1 MQSVDNKSLIGVSNG
16 VTDFTFRS
24 TTPLRTILD
33 DIRSATAD
41 LSEADKGHRFEVLMK
56 RYFQTDPTYKA
67 RFSDVWLWNEW
78 PYSKGHDVGIDIVAK
93 EADSDQYVA
102 IQCKFYAPDYLM
114 SAHDVDT
121 FFMALNSSVKTEHSD
136 KDKFAGGIIVATTDH
151 WNKVLLD
158 ALLTQHIPCQHI
170 GLSDLEEAA
179 IDWTTIL
186 KGQGEITKY
195 QPRPHQREAIDA
207 VMAGFKSA
215 DRGKLIMACGTGKTF
230 TALRLTEEYS
240 AGKGCILFLA
250 PSIALV
256 AQSLREWMAQ
266 TTCKIHPIAVCS
278 DGSASSI
285 DDLNDLSARDLP
297 ARATTDPKTIAQLYS
312 KFKDTHL
319 TVIFSTYQSIEKLH
333 EAQKVGALPEFDLCI
348 CDEAHRTTGVSLMDA
363 KTGKLNES
371 HFVKVHNQDFI
382 ACRKRIYMTATPKIY
397 AESARAK
404 AKDANAEL
412 ASMDDRSY
420 FGDEFFRLPFSRAV
434 REGLLTDYKVLVLCV
449 DEEYVKD
456 ILNEKLKQDETGAIE
471 LDDAVRLVGCY
482 NGLRKKVK
490 LPKKPDATSEDEAYD
505 PSLPD
510 LLAHDEDFLTSD
522 PGPMKRAV
530 SFANKI
536 AVSEHYTAMWK
547 EVVEAIRKHEEEDKT
562 PFLDS
567 EMQHVDGNMD
577 MSERAALLGWLKGHV
592 GTNANHG
599 VSECRILSNA
609 RCLSEGV
616 DVPSL
621 DAVMFLAPRKSQVDV
636 VQSVGRVMRTAK
648 GKKFGYII
656 LPIGISPKDKPE
668 DVLDKDEKYKVVW
681 DVLQALRSH
690 DDRFNAE
697 INSIELN
704 KGRGKRIVVAG
715 VTGKKKGKKRTG
727 KDKGD
732 EKENTDTGTP
742 IQDTFDFDFDK
753 ELPAW
758 TDGILVRT
766 VQKCG
771 DRRYWE
777 DWAKNIAKIAER
789 QIKAISDLLDKGIGL
804 EEFQLFLSGL
814 RENTNPAITEADAIE
829 MLAQQ
834 FISRPV
840 FNALFEKYQFAE
852 NNPVSKTMND
862 MLDIVHDNTD
872 AADLRE
878 LQRFYHSVKDRAQS
892 IDNAA
897 GRQQV
902 VVELYDK
909 FFKQAFPKMSEK
921 LGIVYTPIPVV
932 DFIVHSVHEVLK
944 KEFGVKD
951 GIGAQGVKILDP
963 FTGTG
968 TFIVRAI
975 QSGLI
980 RRSQLPYKYRN
991 ELFACEVVLL
1001 AYYIACVN
1009 IEVAYHGVMKQH
1021 DEYEPFNGICLTD
1034 TFRMDGNSA
1043 NDKDLF
1049 AAFEDN
1055 GERVKNLCKQDIRV
1069 IIGNPPYSVGQKNAN
1084 DNNQNEAYPYL
1095 DERIADTY
1103 AKNSTA
1109 QLKNS
1114 LYDSYIRAFRWAS
1127 DRITDE
1133 GILAFITNGTYIDN
1147 NAMSGFRQSLMGEYD
1162 TIYCFNLR
1170 GAIRGKTR
1178 NDSKKEGQNVFDI
1191 MTGVAIIILVKKK
1204 NRPAGQQATLHYHD
1218 IGDYLSREQ
1227 KFEIIQNFGNCSA
1240 IPWQTLTPD
1249 EHGDW
1254 LNHRTSGYEKFLPI
1268 GDKATKGKPDT
1279 KALFTLFSNGVKTN
1293 RDPWCY
1299 NYSRVHLGE
1308 IMREQVI
1315 EFNRYTDE
1323 YAAKGGSI
1331 SAEDFVDDG
1340 VCKVKWTRSLR
1351 NDMVRG
1357 KKAWFDSAA
1366 VRHSVYRPFCRQ
1378 MLYFQPQFNEAAGL
1392 NYKFLPTH
1400 QHKNLVICI
1409 PSVGA
1414 RQSFT
1419 SFIVETLPDFHVYSD
1434 GAQCFPLYWYE
1445 ERNADAPMLDLGMEA
1460 DAGDYKRN
1468 DGISNFGLKQFRTA
1482 YGDPKIGKE
1491 DIFYYVYGLLH
1502 STEYRTR
1509 FENDLKKELPRIPFA
1524 KDFWTFS
1531 KAGRKLAELHLNYE
1545 TIEPWPVKEESHG
1558 NFRVTKMRF
1567 PKKGIRHTIIYND
1580 TCTLSEI
1587 PDEAYDYIVNGKS
1600 AIEWLMERY
1609 AVTTDKDS
1617 GIVNDPNDWCDEQ
1630 GDPRYIID
1638 LVKRVIRVSIET
1650 MEIVKVLPAINEL

>member
-1 MQSVDNKSLIGVSNG
+1 MQSVDNKSLIGDGNG

-186 KGQGEITKY
+186 KGQGEITKF

-490 LPKKPDATSEDEAYD
+490 LPKKPDATSEDGAYD

-742 IQDTFDFDFDK
+742 I
-753 ELPAW
+753 P
-758 TDGILVRT
+758 
-766 VQKCG
+766 
-771 DRRYWE
+771 
-777 DWAKNIAKIAER
+777 
-789 QIKAISDLLDKGIGL
+789 
-804 EEFQLFLSGL
+804 
-814 RENTNPAITEADAIE
+814 
-829 MLAQQ
+829 
-834 FISRPV
+834 
-840 FNALFEKYQFAE
+840 
-852 NNPVSKTMND
+852 
-862 MLDIVHDNTD
+862 
-872 AADLRE
+872 
-878 LQRFYHSVKDRAQS
+878 
-892 IDNAA
+892 
-897 GRQQV
+897 
-902 VVELYDK
+902 
-909 FFKQAFPKMSEK
+909 
-921 LGIVYTPIPVV
+921 
-932 DFIVHSVHEVLK
+932 
-944 KEFGVKD
+944 
-951 GIGAQGVKILDP
+951 
-963 FTGTG
+963 
-968 TFIVRAI
+968 
-975 QSGLI
+975 
-980 RRSQLPYKYRN
+980 
-991 ELFACEVVLL
+991 
-1001 AYYIACVN
+1001 
-1009 IEVAYHGVMKQH
+1009 
-1021 DEYEPFNGICLTD
+1021 
-1034 TFRMDGNSA
+1034 
-1043 NDKDLF
+1043 
-1049 AAFEDN
+1049 
-1055 GERVKNLCKQDIRV
+1055 
-1069 IIGNPPYSVGQKNAN
+1069 
-1084 DNNQNEAYPYL
+1084 
-1095 DERIADTY
+1095 
-1103 AKNSTA
+1103 
-1109 QLKNS
+1109 
-1114 LYDSYIRAFRWAS
+1114 
-1127 DRITDE
+1127 
-1133 GILAFITNGTYIDN
+1133 
-1147 NAMSGFRQSLMGEYD
+1147 
-1162 TIYCFNLR
+1162 
-1170 GAIRGKTR
+1170 
-1178 NDSKKEGQNVFDI
+1178 
-1191 MTGVAIIILVKKK
+1191 
-1204 NRPAGQQATLHYHD
+1204 
-1218 IGDYLSREQ
+1218 
-1227 KFEIIQNFGNCSA
+1227 
-1240 IPWQTLTPD
+1240 
-1249 EHGDW
+1249 
-1254 LNHRTSGYEKFLPI
+1254 
-1268 GDKATKGKPDT
+1268 
-1279 KALFTLFSNGVKTN
+1279 
-1293 RDPWCY
+1293 
-1299 NYSRVHLGE
+1299 
-1308 IMREQVI
+1308 
-1315 EFNRYTDE
+1315 
-1323 YAAKGGSI
+1323 
-1331 SAEDFVDDG
+1331 
-1340 VCKVKWTRSLR
+1340 
-1351 NDMVRG
+1351 
-1357 KKAWFDSAA
+1357 
-1366 VRHSVYRPFCRQ
+1366 
-1378 MLYFQPQFNEAAGL
+1378 
-1392 NYKFLPTH
+1392 
-1400 QHKNLVICI
+1400 
-1409 PSVGA
+1409 
-1414 RQSFT
+1414 
-1419 SFIVETLPDFHVYSD
+1419 
-1434 GAQCFPLYWYE
+1434 
-1445 ERNADAPMLDLGMEA
+1445 
-1460 DAGDYKRN
+1460 
-1468 DGISNFGLKQFRTA
+1468 
-1482 YGDPKIGKE
+1482 
-1491 DIFYYVYGLLH
+1491 
-1502 STEYRTR
+1502 
-1509 FENDLKKELPRIPFA
+1509 
-1524 KDFWTFS
+1524 
-1531 KAGRKLAELHLNYE
+1531 
-1545 TIEPWPVKEESHG
+1545 
-1558 NFRVTKMRF
+1558 
-1567 PKKGIRHTIIYND
+1567 
-1580 TCTLSEI
+1580 
-1587 PDEAYDYIVNGKS
+1587 
-1600 AIEWLMERY
+1600 
-1609 AVTTDKDS
+1609 
-1617 GIVNDPNDWCDEQ
+1617 
-1630 GDPRYIID
+1630 
-1638 LVKRVIRVSIET
+1638 
-1650 MEIVKVLPAINEL
+1650 

>member
-1 MQSVDNKSLIGVSNG
+1 
-16 VTDFTFRS
+16 
-24 TTPLRTILD
+24 
-33 DIRSATAD
+33 
-41 LSEADKGHRFEVLMK
+41 MK

-78 PYSKGHDVGIDIVAK
+78 PYAKGHDVGIDIVAK
-93 EADSDQYVA
+93 EADTDRYVA

-114 SAHDVDT
+114 RAHDVET
-121 FFMALNSSVKTEHSD
+121 FFMALNSTIKTEHSN
-136 KDKFAGGIIVATTDH
+136 KDAFVGGIIIATTDH

-158 ALLTQHIPCQHI
+158 ALLTQNIPCQHI

-195 QPRPHQREAIDA
+195 QPRTHQREAIDA
-207 VMAGFKSA
+207 VMEGFKSA

-230 TALRLTEEYS
+230 TALRLTEEYTN
-240 AGKGCILFLA
+240 GKGCVLFLA

-256 AQSLREWMAQ
+256 AQSLREWMSQ
-266 TTCKIHPIAVCS
+266 TLCKIHPIAVCS

-297 ARATTDPKTIAQLYS
+297 ARATTDPATISQLYG
-312 KFKDTHL
+312 KFKDSHL

-348 CDEAHRTTGVSLMDA
+348 CDEAHRTTGVSLVDA
-363 KTGKLNES
+363 KTGKHNES
-371 HFVKVHNQDFI
+371 HFVKVHQQDYI

-397 AESARAK
+397 AESARQK

-434 REGLLTDYKVLVLCV
+434 REGLLTDYKVLILCV
-449 DEEYVKD
+449 DEDYVKD
-456 ILNEKLKQDETGAIE
+456 ILDEHLQHDETGALE
-471 LDDAVRLVGCY
+471 LDEAVRLVGCY
-482 NGLRKKVK
+482 NGLRKKVM
-490 LPKKPDATSEDEAYD
+490 LPSKPAANSEDGEAYD

-510 LLAHDEDFLTSD
+510 LLAYDEDFLTSD
-522 PGPMKRAV
+522 PAPMKRAV
-530 SFANKI
+530 SFANVIK
-536 AVSEHYTAMWK
+536 ASEKYTEMWGQ
-547 EVVEAIRKHEEEDKT
+547 VVEAIRKHDDT
-562 PFLDS
+562 DTSFIDS
-567 EMQHVDGNMD
+567 EMRHVDGNMD
-577 MSERAALLGWLKGHV
+577 MSERAALLSWLKGNA
-592 GTNANHG
+592 GTNAIHG
-599 VSECRILSNA
+599 VAECRVLSNA

-636 VQSVGRVMRTAK
+636 VQSVGRVMRRAE

-668 DVLDKDEKYKVVW
+668 EVLDKDEKYRVVW

-704 KGRGKRIVVAG
+704 KGRGKRIVVGG
-715 VTGKKKGKKRTG
+715 VTGKKKGKRTG
-727 KDKGD
+727 KNKGD
-732 EKENTDTGTP
+732 EKENQPDGTF
-742 IQDTFDFDFDK
+742 IQPDLDLEFEK
-753 ELPAW
+753 ELSSW

-789 QIKAISDLLDKGIGL
+789 QIDAINTLLDRGVGL

-862 MLDIVHDNTD
+862 MLDIVRDNTN

-878 LQRFYHSVKDRAQS
+878 LDRFYHSVKDRAQS

-932 DFIVHSVHEVLK
+932 DFIVHSVHKVLQN
-944 KEFGVKD
+944 EFGIKD

-1009 IEVAYHGVMKQH
+1009 VEVAYHGMMKQE
-1021 DEYEPFNGICLTD
+1021 EYEPFNGICLTD

-1069 IIGNPPYSVGQKNAN
+1069 IIGNPPYSVGQKSAN

-1095 DERIADTY
+1095 DERIAETY
-1103 AKNSTA
+1103 AKNSKA

-1114 LYDSYIRAFRWAS
+1114 LYDAYIRAFRWAS
-1127 DRITDE
+1127 DRITDD
-1133 GILAFITNGTYIDN
+1133 GILAFVTNGAYIDN
-1147 NAMSGFRQSLMGEYD
+1147 NAMTGFRQSLMGEYD
-1162 TIYCFNLR
+1162 AIYCFNLR
-1170 GAIRGKTR
+1170 GNARTSGVQR
-1178 NDSKKEGQNVFDI
+1178 QKEKGNVFGEGSRTPI
-1191 MTGVAIIILVKKK
+1191 AIIILVKKK

-1227 KFEIIQNFGNCSA
+1227 KLEIIQGFGNYSA

-1268 GDKATKGKPDT
+1268 GDKASKGKPDT

-1299 NYSRVHLGE
+1299 NYSLNHLSK
-1308 IMREQVI
+1308 IMREQVE
-1315 EFNRYTDE
+1315 EFNHYTDE
-1323 YAAKGGSI
+1323 YATKGGGI
-1331 SAEDFVDDG
+1331 SVEDFVDDG

-1351 NDMVRG
+1351 NDLAKG

-1366 VRHSVYRPFCRQ
+1366 IRPAIYRPFSRQ
-1378 MLYFQPQFNEAAGL
+1378 QLYFQPQFNEAAGL
-1392 NYKFLPTH
+1392 NYKFFPTKNH
-1400 QHKNLVICI
+1400 QNQIISVVG
-1409 PSVGA
+1409 VGA
-1414 RQSFT
+1414 SKDF
-1419 SFIVETLPDFHVYSD
+1419 SCFITNVTPDVQLMFNGQCYS
-1434 GAQCFPLYWYE
+1434 LYWYE

-1460 DAGDYKRN
+1460 DAGDYKRH
-1468 DGISNFGLKQFRTA
+1468 DGISNFGLKQFRAA

-1545 TIEPWPVKEESHG
+1545 TIEPWPVKEVSNG
-1558 NFRVTKMRF
+1558 NYRVTKMKF
-1567 PKKGIRHTIIYND
+1567 PKKGIRHTIHYND

-1587 PDEAYDYIVNGKS
+1587 PEEAYEYIVNGKS

-1630 GDPRYIID
+1630 GNPRYIID
-1638 LVKRVIRVSIET
+1638 LVKRIVRVSIET
-1650 MEIVKVLPAINEL
+1650 MEIVKSLPPINEL

>member
-1 MQSVDNKSLIGVSNG
+1 MKS
-16 VTDFTFRS
+16 T
-24 TTPLRTILD
+24 LRTLLD
-33 DIRSATAD
+33 SIREATRQT
-41 LSEADKGHRFEVLMK
+41 SEADKGHRFEVLMK
-56 RYFQTDPTYKA
+56 RYLLTDPTYKA

-78 PYSKGHDVGIDIVAK
+78 PYAKGHDVGIDIVAK
-93 EADSDQYVA
+93 EADSDRYVA
-102 IQCKFYAPDYLM
+102 IQCKFYEPTHLMRLPD
-114 SAHDVDT
+114 VQT
-121 FFMALNSSVKTEHSD
+121 FFAALNATINTEYSK
-136 KDKFAGGIIVATTDH
+136 KDSFVQGIIIATTDH
-151 WNKVLLD
+151 WNVVLLNK
-158 ALLTQHIPCQHI
+158 LYQQHIPCQHI

-179 IDWTTIL
+179 VDWSTIL
-186 KGQGEITKY
+186 KGQGEIAKY

-207 VMAGFKSA
+207 VLEGFMTT

-230 TALRLTEEYS
+230 TALRLMEEFTG
-240 AGKGCILFLA
+240 GKGCVLFLA

-278 DGSASSI
+278 DGEASSI
-285 DDLNDLSARDLP
+285 DDLVDLSARDLP
-297 ARATTDPKTIAQLYS
+297 ARATTDPTTIAQLYAR
-312 KFKDTHL
+312 FKDSHL

-333 EAQKVGALPEFDLCI
+333 EAQKIGALPEFDLCI
-348 CDEAHRTTGVSLMDA
+348 CDEAHRTTGVSLYDE
-363 KTGKLNES
+363 KKGKHHES
-371 HFVKVHNQDFI
+371 HFTKIHKQDYI
-382 ACRKRIYMTATPKIY
+382 ACRKRVYMTATPKIY
-397 AESARAK
+397 AESARQK

-412 ASMDDRSY
+412 ASMNDRSY
-420 FGDEFFRLPFSRAV
+420 FGDEYFRLPFSRAV

-449 DEEYVKD
+449 DEDYVKD
-456 ILNEKLKQDETGAIE
+456 IMGEQLKQDETGAIE

-482 NGLRKKVK
+482 NGLRKKVL
-490 LPKKPDATSEDEAYD
+490 LPANAAAGNADSYD
-505 PSLPD
+505 PSLPE
-510 LLAHDEDFLTSD
+510 LLSHDEDFLTSD

-530 SFANKI
+530 SFANVIK
-536 AVSEHYTAMWK
+536 ASKNYTEMWGK
-547 EVVEAIRKHEEEDKT
+547 VVNAIRKDEEDDSS
-562 PFLDS
+562 FLDS

-577 MSERAALLGWLKGHV
+577 MGERAALLSWLKGNA
-592 GTNANHG
+592 GTN
-599 VSECRILSNA
+599 VSQGAPECRVLSNA

-636 VQSVGRVMRTAK
+636 VQSVGRVMRIAQ

-656 LPIGISPKDKPE
+656 LPIGISPRDKPE
-668 DVLDKDEKYKVVW
+668 EVLDKDEKYRVVW

-704 KGRGKRIVVAG
+704 KGRGKRIVVGG
-715 VTGKKKGKKRTG
+715 VTGKKGKKRNPKK
-727 KDKGD
+727 KDGYDEYEEDVLVAKEGD
-732 EKENTDTGTP
+732 DK
-742 IQDTFDFDFDK
+742 QLSFDFDFEK

-852 NNPVSKTMND
+852 NNPVSKTMNA

-872 AADLRE
+872 ADDLRE
-878 LQRFYHSVKDRAQS
+878 LRRFYDSVKDRAQS

-980 RRSQLPYKYRN
+980 KRSQLPYKYRN
-991 ELFACEVVLL
+991 ELFACEIVLL

-1009 IEVAYHGVMKQH
+1009 IEVAYHGVMKQE
-1021 DEYEPFNGICLTD
+1021 EYEPFNGICLTD

-1043 NDKDLF
+1043 ADKDLF

-1069 IIGNPPYSVGQKNAN
+1069 IIGNPPYSVGQKSAN
-1084 DNNQNEAYPYL
+1084 DNNQNEAYPHV
-1095 DERIADTY
+1095 DERIAKTY
-1103 AKNSTA
+1103 LIGSAA
-1109 QLKNS
+1109 QLKNK

-1127 DRITDE
+1127 DRITDD
-1133 GILAFITNGTYIDN
+1133 GILAFVTNGAYIDN

-1162 TIYCFNLR
+1162 AIYCFNLR
-1170 GAIRGKTR
+1170 GNARTSGVQR
-1178 NDSKKEGQNVFDI
+1178 QKEKGNVFGEGSRTPI
-1191 MTGVAIIILVKKK
+1191 AIIILVKKK

-1227 KFEIIQNFGNCSA
+1227 KLEIIQGFGNYST
-1240 IPWQTLTPD
+1240 IPWQILTPD

-1254 LNHRTSGYEKFLPI
+1254 LNHRTSGYGKFLPI
-1268 GDKATKGKPDT
+1268 GDKSAKGKTDT
-1279 KALFTLFSNGVKTN
+1279 KALFSLFSLGVSTN
-1293 RDPWCY
+1293 RDTWCY
-1299 NYSRVHLGE
+1299 NYSKKVLSCNLEKLITQYNSDLVNGVKTYDNE
-1308 IMREQVI
+1308 KIKWSSKLDTL
-1315 EFNRYTDE
+1315 YTRGQNLSFLANDVRI
-1323 YAAKGGSI
+1323 AA
-1331 SAEDFVDDG
+1331 
-1340 VCKVKWTRSLR
+1340 
-1351 NDMVRG
+1351 
-1357 KKAWFDSAA
+1357 
-1366 VRHSVYRPFCRQ
+1366 YRPYCHQR
-1378 MLYFQPQFNEAAGL
+1378 LYFNSNL
-1392 NYKFLPTH
+1392 NDRQGQMGKLIPTPKY
-1400 QHKNLVICI
+1400 KNLVITI
-1409 PSVGA
+1409 PANGGSK
-1414 RQSFT
+1414 FMPL
-1419 SFIVETLPDFHVYSD
+1419 ISD
-1434 GAQCFPLYWYE
+1434 VTCDLHMNGDAQCFPLYWYE

-1460 DAGDYKRN
+1460 DAGDYKRH

-1524 KDFWTFS
+1524 KDFRAFS

-1567 PKKGIRHTIIYND
+1567 PKKGICHTIIYND
-1580 TCTLSEI
+1580 SCTLSEI
-1587 PDEAYDYIVNGKS
+1587 PEEAYEYIVNGKS

-1609 AVTTDKDS
+1609 AVTIDKDS
-1617 GIVNDPNDWCDEQ
+1617 GIVNDPNDWCEEQ
-1630 GDPRYIID
+1630 GDPRYIVD

-1650 MEIVKVLPAINEL
+1650 MEIVKSLPPLEEL

>member
-1 MQSVDNKSLIGVSNG
+1 MPLMHCTSSFFVS
-16 VTDFTFRS
+16 
-24 TTPLRTILD
+24 PLRQILE
-33 DIRSATAD
+33 DIRTATAEH
-41 LSEADKGHRFEVLMK
+41 SEAEKGHRFEVLVK
-56 RYFQTDPTYKA
+56 RYFQSDPIYTA
-67 RFSDVWLWNEW
+67 RFSEVWLWSEW
-78 PYSKGHDVGIDIVAK
+78 PYSDGHDIGIDLVAK
-93 EADSDQYVA
+93 EADTDRYVA
-102 IQCKFYAPDYLM
+102 IQCKFYEPKHLM
-114 SAHDVDT
+114 SLPDVQT
-121 FFMALNSSVKTEHSD
+121 FFAALNTKFKTEHSNHD
-136 KDKFAGGIIVATTDH
+136 SFVGGIIVATTDH
-151 WNKVLLD
+151 WNVVLLNTM
-158 ALLTQHIPCQHI
+158 LRQHISCQRI
-170 GLSDLEEAA
+170 GLSDLESAPVDWHA
-179 IDWTTIL
+179 IS
-186 KGQGEITKY
+186 KGNAGSITKY
-195 QPRPHQREAIDA
+195 HPRKHQREAIDA
-207 VMAGFKSA
+207 VIEGFQTA

-230 TALRLTEEYS
+230 TALRLTEEYT
-240 AGKGCILFLA
+240 AGTGCVLFLA

-256 AQSLREWMAQ
+256 AQSLREWMSQ
-266 TTCKIHPIAVCS
+266 TTCRIHPIAVCS
-278 DGSASSI
+278 DGEASSL
-285 DDLNDLSARDLP
+285 DDLADLSARDLP
-297 ARATTDPKTIAQLYS
+297 ARATTDPATIATLYAR
-312 KFKDTHL
+312 FKDTHL

-333 EAQKVGALPEFDLCI
+333 EAQKVGSLPEFDLCI
-348 CDEAHRTTGVSLMDA
+348 CDEAHRTTGVSLVDE
-363 KTGKLNES
+363 KTGKYNES
-371 HFVKVHNQDFI
+371 HFVKVHKQDFLR
-382 ACRKRIYMTATPKIY
+382 CRKRVYMTATPKIY
-397 AESARAK
+397 AESARSK
-404 AKDANAEL
+404 AKEANAEL
-412 ASMDDRSY
+412 ASMDDSTL
-420 FGDEFFRLPFSRAV
+420 FGHEFFRLPFSRAV
-434 REGLLTDYKVLVLCV
+434 REGLLTDYKVLILCV
-449 DEEYVKD
+449 DESYVKD
-456 ILNEKLKQDETGAIE
+456 IMGEHLQHDETGAIE
-471 LDDAVRLVGCY
+471 LNDAVRLVGCY
-482 NGLRKKVK
+482 NGLRKRVM
-490 LPKKPDATSEDEAYD
+490 LPPKATPPAEGEPYD
-505 PSLPD
+505 PTLPD
-510 LLAHDEDFLTSD
+510 LLSSEEDFLISD
-522 PGPMKRAV
+522 PAPMKRAV
-530 SFANKI
+530 AFANMI
-536 AVSEHYTAMWK
+536 AISKHYTDMWK
-547 EVVEAIRKHEEEDKT
+547 KVVEAIRKNEEDDSA
-562 PFLDS
+562 FLES

-577 MSERAALLGWLKGHV
+577 MGERAALLSWLKGNT
-592 GTNANHG
+592 GAANTG
-599 VSECRILSNA
+599 GAEECRILSNA

-621 DAVMFLAPRKSQVDV
+621 DAVMFMAPRRSQVDV

-656 LPIGISPKDKPE
+656 LPIGISPQDKPE
-668 DVLDKDEKYKVVW
+668 QVLDKDEKYKVVW

-704 KGRGKRIVVAG
+704 KGRGQRIAVVGVGRKGEKRMPKNGGDGKEDVPG
-715 VTGKKKGKKRTG
+715 V
-727 KDKGD
+727 DI
-732 EKENTDTGTP
+732 P
-742 IQDTFDFDFDK
+742 IQKTFDFEK
-753 ELPAW
+753 ELSSW

-789 QIKAISDLLDKGIGL
+789 QITAINVLLDKGIGL

-852 NNPVSKTMND
+852 NNPVSQTMNA

-878 LQRFYHSVKDRAQS
+878 LERFYHSVKDRAQS

-932 DFIVHSVHEVLK
+932 DFIVHSVHKVLQN
-944 KEFGVKD
+944 EFGIKD
-951 GIGAQGVKILDP
+951 GLGAQGVKILDP

-980 RRSQLPYKYRN
+980 KRSHLPYKYRH

-1009 IEVAYHGVMKQH
+1009 VEVAYHGVMKQE
-1021 DEYEPFNGICLTD
+1021 EYEPFNGICLTD

-1055 GERVKNLCKQDIRV
+1055 GERVKKLCKQDIRV
-1069 IIGNPPYSVGQKNAN
+1069 IIGNPPYSVGQTSEN
-1084 DNNQNEAYPYL
+1084 DNNKNESYPYL
-1095 DERIADTY
+1095 DERIAKTY
-1103 AKNSTA
+1103 VEQAVATSKKSI
-1109 QLKNS
+1109 
-1114 LYDSYIRAFRWAS
+1114 YDSYVRAFRWAS
-1127 DRITDE
+1127 DRITDD
-1133 GILAFITNGTYIDN
+1133 GILAFISNGLYIDN
-1147 NAMSGFRQSLMGEYD
+1147 ASMSGFRQSLMSEFD
-1162 TIYCFNLR
+1162 AIYCFNLR
-1170 GAIRGKTR
+1170 GAIRGR
-1178 NDSKKEGQNVFDI
+1178 SRDSAKKEGQNVFNI

-1204 NRPAGQQATLHYHD
+1204 NREAGQQATLHYHD

-1227 KFEIIQNFGNCSA
+1227 KLEIIQDFGDYTT
-1240 IPWQTLTPD
+1240 IPWQTLIPD

-1254 LNHRTSGYEKFLPI
+1254 LNHRTSGYEKHLAI
-1268 GDKATKGKPDT
+1268 GDKSTKGKPDT
-1279 KALFTLFSNGVKTN
+1279 KAIFTLFTLGVATG
-1293 RDPWCY
+1293 RDAWIY
-1299 NYSRVHLGE
+1299 NYSLASLESNISRS
-1308 IMREQVI
+1308 IDF
-1315 EFNRYTDE
+1315 FNTQAGLTELDYDPTKFSWGRQQKKD
-1323 YAAKGGSI
+1323 
-1331 SAEDFVDDG
+1331 AE
-1340 VCKVKWTRSLR
+1340 
-1351 NDMVRG
+1351 RG
-1357 KKAWFDSAA
+1357 KRYYFTPTSVITA
-1366 VRHSVYRPFCRQ
+1366 VYRPFCKRHGYIQ
-1378 MLYFQPQFNEAAGL
+1378 RDMINMMYQTAKLF
-1392 NYKFLPTH
+1392 PTS
-1400 QHKNLVICI
+1400 QHKNVVISI
-1409 PSVGA
+1409 PGSGI
-1414 RQSFT
+1414 RKPFSC
-1419 SFIVETLPDFHVYSD
+1419 FISNAVLDLNSQD
-1434 GAQCFPLYWYE
+1434 AGAQCFPLYWYE
-1445 ERNADAPMLDLGMEA
+1445 ERDADAPMLDLGLEA
-1460 DAGDYKRN
+1460 NDGDYKRH
-1468 DGISNFGLKQFRTA
+1468 DGISNFGLKQFRAA

-1558 NFRVTKMRF
+1558 NFRVSKMRF

-1587 PDEAYDYIVNGKS
+1587 PEEAYEYIVNGKS

-1617 GIVNDPNDWCDEQ
+1617 GIVNDPNDWCTEQ

-1638 LVKRVIRVSIET
+1638 LVKRIIRVSMET
-1650 MEIVKVLPAINEL
+1650 MDIIKSLPALEER

>member
-1 MQSVDNKSLIGVSNG
+1 
-16 VTDFTFRS
+16 
-24 TTPLRTILD
+24 
-33 DIRSATAD
+33 
-41 LSEADKGHRFEVLMK
+41 MK
-56 RYFQTDPTYKA
+56 RYLQTDPTYKA

-78 PYSKGHDVGIDIVAK
+78 PYAKGHDVGIDIVAK
-93 EADSDQYVA
+93 EADSDRYVA

-121 FFMALNSSVKTEHSD
+121 FFMALNSSIKTEHSD
-136 KDKFAGGIIVATTDH
+136 KDSFAGGIIIATTDH

-158 ALLTQHIPCQHI
+158 ALLKQHITCQHI

-179 IDWTTIL
+179 VDWAAIS
-186 KGQGEITKY
+186 KGQAGEITKY
-195 QPRPHQREAIDA
+195 DARPHQREAIDA
-207 VMAGFKSA
+207 VISGFNSA

-230 TALRLTEEYS
+230 TALRLTEEYTN
-240 AGKGCILFLA
+240 GKGCVLFLA

-297 ARATTDPKTIAQLYS
+297 ARATTDPATISQLYG
-312 KFKDTHL
+312 KFKDSHL
-319 TVIFSTYQSIEKLH
+319 TVIFSTYQSIEQLH
-333 EAQKVGALPEFDLCI
+333 EAQKKGALPEFDLCI
-348 CDEAHRTTGVSLMDA
+348 CDEAHRTTGVSLVDS
-363 KTGKLNES
+363 KTGKHNES
-371 HFVKVHNQDFI
+371 HFVKVHQQDYI

-397 AESARAK
+397 AESARQK

-412 ASMDDRSY
+412 ASMDDRTL

-449 DEEYVKD
+449 DEKYVKD
-456 ILNEKLKQDETGAIE
+456 IMGKHLKQDATGAIE

-482 NGLRKKVK
+482 NGLRKKVM
-490 LPKKPDATSEDEAYD
+490 LPSSPDANNGDDEAN
-505 PSLPD
+505 D
-510 LLAHDEDFLTSD
+510 LSISDLMAYDEDFLISD
-522 PGPMKRAV
+522 PAPMKRAV
-530 SFANKI
+530 SFANVIK
-536 AVSEHYTAMWK
+536 ASKNYTAMWK
-547 EVVEAIRKHEEEDKT
+547 EVVEAIRKEEEDST
-562 PFLDS
+562 TFLDS

-577 MSERAALLGWLKGHV
+577 MSERASLLSWLKGNA
-592 GTNANHG
+592 GTNASHG
-599 VSECRILSNA
+599 VAECRVLSNA

-668 DVLDKDEKYKVVW
+668 DVLDKDEKYRVVW

-704 KGRGKRIVVAG
+704 RKKAKRIVVAG
-715 VTGKKKGKKRTG
+715 VTRPEKGEKRKP

-732 EKENTDTGTP
+732 DKENFDEKIP
-742 IQDTFDFDFDK
+742 EQDYFDFEEK
-753 ELPAW
+753 LPAW

-771 DRRYWE
+771 DRQYWE
-777 DWAKNIAKIAER
+777 RWAKDIAKVAER
-789 QIKAISDLLDKGIGL
+789 QIEAIKALLDKGVGV

-814 RENTNPAITEADAIE
+814 SENTNPGISESDAIE

-852 NNPVSKTMND
+852 NNPVSKTMNA
-862 MLDIVHDNTD
+862 MLDIVQQNTD
-872 AADLRE
+872 ADDLRT
-878 LQRFYHSVKDRAQS
+878 LHRFYDSVKDRAQS
-892 IDNAA
+892 LINDEA
-897 GRQQV
+897 RQKV
-902 VVELYDK
+902 IVELYDN
-909 FFKQAFPKMSEK
+909 FFKQAFPRMSEK
-921 LGIVYTPIPVV
+921 LGIVYTPVPVV
-932 DFIVHSVHEVLK
+932 DFIVHSVHKVLQN
-944 KEFGVKD
+944 EFGVKD
-951 GIGAQGVKILDP
+951 GLGAKGVTILDP

-980 RRSQLPYKYRN
+980 KKSQLPYKYRH
-991 ELFACEVVLL
+991 EMFACEIVLL

-1009 IEVAYHGVMKQH
+1009 VEVAYHGVMKQE
-1021 DEYEPFNGICLTD
+1021 EYEPFNGICLTD
-1034 TFRMDGNSA
+1034 TFRMAGNVVECA
-1043 NDKDLF
+1043 RKI
-1049 AAFEDN
+1049 AAQCSNFGEN

-1069 IIGNPPYSVGQKNAN
+1069 IIGNPPYSVGQKSAN

-1109 QLKNS
+1109 TNKNS
-1114 LYDSYIRAFRWAS
+1114 LYDAYIRAFRWAS
-1127 DRITDE
+1127 DRITDD
-1133 GILAFITNGTYIDN
+1133 GILAFVTNGAYIDN
-1147 NAMSGFRQSLMGEYD
+1147 NAMSGFRKALMDEFD
-1162 TIYCFNLR
+1162 SIYCFNLR
-1170 GAIRGKTR
+1170 GNTR
-1178 NDSKKEGQNVFDI
+1178 TSGELARKEGGQIFGSGCRATIVI
-1191 MTGVAIIILVKKK
+1191 VILVKKHTHK
-1204 NRPAGQQATLHYHD
+1204 KGQQAKLHYHD
-1218 IGDYLSREQ
+1218 IGDYLSRSQ
-1227 KFEIIQNFGNCSA
+1227 KYEIIQGFGNYST

-1279 KALFTLFSNGVKTN
+1279 KALYVVYSNGLQTNRDTWVYSYSSKRLAANMKRFIDQYNQDLSSGVKTYDSTKIKWASSLDGFYK
-1293 RDPWCY
+1293 R
-1299 NYSRVHLGE
+1299 G
-1308 IMREQVI
+1308 I
-1315 EFNRYTDE
+1315 
-1323 YAAKGGSI
+1323 SI
-1331 SAEDFVDDG
+1331 NFH
-1340 VCKVKWTRSLR
+1340 TT
-1351 NDMVRG
+1351 NIIT
-1357 KKAWFDSAA
+1357 
-1366 VRHSVYRPFCRQ
+1366 SVYRPFCKTNVYRCN
-1378 MLYFQPQFNEAAGL
+1378 FL
-1392 NYKFLPTH
+1392 NHRPYQIPKLFPTP
-1400 QHKNLVICI
+1400 QHKNLVITI
-1409 PSVGA
+1409 PALAGHKFMPLLSNVVCDLHMNG
-1414 RQSFT
+1414 
-1419 SFIVETLPDFHVYSD
+1419 D
-1434 GAQCFPLYWYE
+1434 AQCFPLYWYE

-1460 DAGDYKRN
+1460 DAGDYKRH
-1468 DGISNFGLKQFRTA
+1468 DGISNFGLKQFRAA
-1482 YGDPKIGKE
+1482 YGDPKISKE

-1524 KDFWTFS
+1524 KDFWAFS
-1531 KAGRKLAELHLNYE
+1531 KAGRELAKLHLNYE
-1545 TIEPWPVKEESHG
+1545 TIEPWPVKEVSNG
-1558 NFRVTKMRF
+1558 NYRVTKMRF
-1567 PKKGIRHTIIYND
+1567 PKKGIRHTIHYND
-1580 TCTLSEI
+1580 SCTLSEI
-1587 PDEAYDYIVNGKS
+1587 PEEAYEYIVNGKS

-1609 AVTTDKDS
+1609 AVTSDKDS

-1630 GDPRYIID
+1630 GNPRYIID

-1650 MEIVKVLPAINEL
+1650 MEIVKSLPAINEL

>member
-1 MQSVDNKSLIGVSNG
+1 MQSVDNKVLIGGGNA

-33 DIRSATAD
+33 NIRSATAD

-78 PYSKGHDVGIDIVAK
+78 PYAKGHDIGIDIVAK
-93 EADSDQYVA
+93 EADSDRYIA
-102 IQCKFYAPDYLM
+102 IQCKFYAPDYLIN
-114 SAHDVDT
+114 AHDVDT
-121 FFMALNSSVKTEHSD
+121 YFMALNSTVKTEHSD
-136 KDKFAGGIIVATTDH
+136 RDKFAGGIIVATTDH

-158 ALLTQHIPCQHI
+158 AMLKQHIPCQHI
-170 GLSDLEEAA
+170 GLSDLEDAA

-207 VMAGFKSA
+207 VMDGFKSA

-230 TALRLTEEYS
+230 TALRLTEEYTH
-240 AGKGCILFLA
+240 GKGCVLFLA

-297 ARATTDPKTIAQLYS
+297 ARATTDPTTIAQLYI
-312 KFKDTHL
+312 KFKDSHL

-348 CDEAHRTTGVSLMDA
+348 CDEAHRTTGVSLVDS

-371 HFVKVHNQDFI
+371 HFVKVHNQDYI

-490 LPKKPDATSEDEAYD
+490 LPKKPDATNEDGSYD
-505 PSLPD
+505 PTLPD
-510 LLAHDEDFLTSD
+510 LLAYDEDFLTSD

-530 SFANKI
+530 SFANVIK
-536 AVSEHYTAMWK
+536 ASKNYTAMWK
-547 EVVEAIRKHEEEDKT
+547 EVVEAIRKHDETDT
-562 PFLDS
+562 SFLES

-577 MSERAALLGWLKGHV
+577 MSERAALLGWLKGNA

-668 DVLDKDEKYKVVW
+668 EVLDKDEKYRVVW

-715 VTGKKKGKKRTG
+715 VTGKKKGKKRQSKG
-727 KDKGD
+727 KGD
-732 EKENTDTGTP
+732 EKENTDNDVVTP
-742 IQDTFDFDFDK
+742 IQDTFDFDFEK

-789 QIKAISDLLDKGIGL
+789 QTKAISDLLDKGIGL

-862 MLDIVHDNTD
+862 MLDIVHDNTN

-909 FFKQAFPKMSEK
+909 FFKQAFPKMAEK

-932 DFIVHSVHEVLK
+932 DFIVHSVHKVLQR
-944 KEFGVKD
+944 EFGIKD
-951 GIGAQGVKILDP
+951 GLGAQGVKILDP

-980 RRSQLPYKYRN
+980 KRSQLPYKYRN
-991 ELFACEVVLL
+991 ELFACEIVLL

-1009 IEVAYHGVMKQH
+1009 IEVAYHGVMKQE
-1021 DEYEPFNGICLTD
+1021 EYEPFNGICLTD
-1034 TFRMDGNSA
+1034 TFRMDGSSA
-1043 NDKDLF
+1043 ADKDLF

-1069 IIGNPPYSVGQKNAN
+1069 IIGNPPYSAGQKSAN

-1095 DERIADTY
+1095 DERIAKTY
-1103 AKNSTA
+1103 VVCSRT
-1109 QLKNS
+1109 QLKNK
-1114 LYDSYIRAFRWAS
+1114 LYDAYIRAFRWAS
-1127 DRITDE
+1127 DRITDD
-1133 GILAFITNGTYIDN
+1133 GILAFVTNGSYIDN
-1147 NAMSGFRQSLMGEYD
+1147 NTMSGFRQSLMGEYD

-1170 GAIRGKTR
+1170 GNQRTSGELSR
-1178 NDSKKEGQNVFDI
+1178 KEGGKIFGSGSRTPI
-1191 MTGVAIIILVKKK
+1191 AIIILVKKK

-1227 KFEIIQNFGNCSA
+1227 KLEIIQGFGNYSA
-1240 IPWQTLTPD
+1240 IPWQTLIPD

-1268 GDKATKGKPDT
+1268 GDKATKGNKDT
-1279 KALFTLFSNGVKTN
+1279 KALFTLFSNGINTARN
-1293 RDPWCY
+1293 AWCY
-1299 NYSRVHLGE
+1299 NFSQSSLENNIRRS
-1308 IMREQVI
+1308 IDF
-1315 EFNRYTDE
+1315 FNAQSGRTELDYDPTKFSWDRQQR
-1323 YAAKGGSI
+1323 KD
-1331 SAEDFVDDG
+1331 AE
-1340 VCKVKWTRSLR
+1340 
-1351 NDMVRG
+1351 RG
-1357 KKAWFDSAA
+1357 KQYVYKPSAVVFSA
-1366 VRHSVYRPFCRQ
+1366 YRPFCKLHGYIHR
-1378 MLYFQPQFNEAAGL
+1378 EL
-1392 NYKFLPTH
+1392 NNCVYQIPKFFPTPKH
-1400 QHKNLVICI
+1400 ANKVIQITGNGSSKPFSILICSTI
-1409 PSVGA
+1409 PDYEVISKG
-1414 RQSFT
+1414 
-1419 SFIVETLPDFHVYSD
+1419 
-1434 GAQCFPLYWYE
+1434 QCFPLYWYE
-1445 ERNADAPMLDLGMEA
+1445 ERNADEPMLELGLEA
-1460 DAGDYKRN
+1460 DAGDYIRH

-1524 KDFWTFS
+1524 KDFWAFS
-1531 KAGRKLAELHLNYE
+1531 KAGRKLAELHLHYE
-1545 TIEPWPVKEESHG
+1545 TIEPWAVKEASTG
-1558 NFRVTKMRF
+1558 NYRVTKMRF

-1587 PDEAYDYIVNGKS
+1587 PDEAYEYIVNGKS

-1617 GIVNDPNDWCDEQ
+1617 GIVNNPNDWCDEQ
-1630 GDPRYIID
+1630 GNPRYIID
-1638 LVKRVIRVSIET
+1638 LVKRVIRVSLET
-1650 MEIVKVLPAINEL
+1650 MEIVKSLPDINEL

>member
-1 MQSVDNKSLIGVSNG
+1 
-16 VTDFTFRS
+16 
-24 TTPLRTILD
+24 
-33 DIRSATAD
+33 
-41 LSEADKGHRFEVLMK
+41 MK
-56 RYFQTDPTYKA
+56 RYLLTDPTYKA

-78 PYSKGHDVGIDIVAK
+78 PYAKGHDVGIDIVAK
-93 EADSDQYVA
+93 EADSDRYVA
-102 IQCKFYAPDYLM
+102 IQCKFYEPTHLMRLPD
-114 SAHDVDT
+114 VQT
-121 FFMALNSSVKTEHSD
+121 FFAALNATINTEYSK
-136 KDKFAGGIIVATTDH
+136 KDSFVQGIIIATTDH
-151 WNKVLLD
+151 WNVVLLNK
-158 ALLTQHIPCQHI
+158 LYQQHIPCQHI

-179 IDWTTIL
+179 VDWSTIL
-186 KGQGEITKY
+186 KGQGEIAKY

-207 VMAGFKSA
+207 VLEGFMTT

-230 TALRLTEEYS
+230 TALRLMEEFTG
-240 AGKGCILFLA
+240 GKGCVLFLA

-278 DGSASSI
+278 DGEASSI
-285 DDLNDLSARDLP
+285 DDLVDLSARDLP
-297 ARATTDPKTIAQLYS
+297 ARATTDPTTIAQLYAR
-312 KFKDTHL
+312 FKDSHL

-333 EAQKVGALPEFDLCI
+333 EAQKIGALPEFDLCI
-348 CDEAHRTTGVSLMDA
+348 CDEAHRTTGVSLYDE
-363 KTGKLNES
+363 KKGKHHES
-371 HFVKVHNQDFI
+371 HFTKIHKQDYI
-382 ACRKRIYMTATPKIY
+382 ACRKRVYMTATPKIY
-397 AESARAK
+397 AESARQK
-404 AKDANAEL
+404 AKDTNAEL
-412 ASMDDRSY
+412 ASMNDRSY
-420 FGDEFFRLPFSRAV
+420 FGDEYFRLPFSRAV

-449 DEEYVKD
+449 DEDYVKD
-456 ILNEKLKQDETGAIE
+456 IMGEQLQQDETGAIE

-482 NGLRKKVK
+482 NGLRKKVL
-490 LPKKPDATSEDEAYD
+490 LPANAAAGNADSYD
-505 PSLPD
+505 PSLPE
-510 LLAHDEDFLTSD
+510 LLSHDEDFLTSD

-530 SFANKI
+530 SFANVIK
-536 AVSEHYTAMWK
+536 ASKNYTEMWGK
-547 EVVEAIRKHEEEDKT
+547 VVNAIRKDEEDDSS
-562 PFLDS
+562 FLDS

-577 MSERAALLGWLKGHV
+577 MGERAALLSWLKGNA

-599 VSECRILSNA
+599 VPECRILSNA

-636 VQSVGRVMRTAK
+636 VQSVGRVMRIAQ

-656 LPIGISPKDKPE
+656 LPIGISPRDKPE
-668 DVLDKDEKYKVVW
+668 EVLDKDEKYRVVW

-704 KGRGKRIVVAG
+704 KGRGKRIVVGG
-715 VTGKKKGKKRTG
+715 VTGKKGKKRNPKK
-727 KDKGD
+727 KDGYDEYEEDVLVAKEGD
-732 EKENTDTGTP
+732 DK
-742 IQDTFDFDFDK
+742 QLSFDFDFEK

-777 DWAKNIAKIAER
+777 DWAKNIAKIAEK
-789 QIKAISDLLDKGIGL
+789 QTAAINTLLDKGIGL
-804 EEFQLFLSGL
+804 AEFQLFLSGL

-862 MLDIVHDNTD
+862 MLDIVQQNTD
-872 AADLRE
+872 ANDLRE
-878 LQRFYHSVKDRAQS
+878 LRRFYDSVKDRAQS

-909 FFKQAFPKMSEK
+909 FFKQAFPKLAEK

-932 DFIVHSVHEVLK
+932 DFIVHSVHKVLQQ
-944 KEFGVKD
+944 EFGVKD
-951 GIGAQGVKILDP
+951 GLGARGVKILDP

-980 RRSQLPYKYRN
+980 KRSQLPYKYRN
-991 ELFACEVVLL
+991 ELFACEIVLL

-1009 IEVAYHGVMKQH
+1009 IEVAYHGVMKQE
-1021 DEYEPFNGICLTD
+1021 EYEPFNGICLTD

-1043 NDKDLF
+1043 ADKDLF

-1069 IIGNPPYSVGQKNAN
+1069 IIGNPPYSAKQESAN

-1095 DERIADTY
+1095 DERIANTY
-1103 AKNSTA
+1103 AKNAKATN
-1109 QLKNS
+1109 KNS

-1127 DRITDE
+1127 DRITDD
-1133 GILAFITNGTYIDN
+1133 GILAFVTNGAYIDN
-1147 NAMSGFRQSLMGEYD
+1147 NAMTGFRQSLMDEFD
-1162 TIYCFNLR
+1162 SIYCFNLR
-1170 GAIRGKTR
+1170 GNARTSGVQR
-1178 NDSKKEGQNVFDI
+1178 QKEKGNVFGEGSRTPI
-1191 MTGVAIIILVKKK
+1191 AIIILVKKK
-1204 NRPAGQQATLHYHD
+1204 NRPAGQLATLHYHD

-1227 KFEIIQNFGNCSA
+1227 KLEIIQGFGNYSG
-1240 IPWQTLTPD
+1240 IPWQPLIPD

-1254 LNHRTSGYEKFLPI
+1254 LNHRTSGYDKFLSI

-1293 RDPWCY
+1293 RDTWCY
-1299 NYSRVHLGE
+1299 NYSRVALE
-1308 IMREQVI
+1308 SNMRRSI
-1315 EFNRYTDE
+1315 EFFNTQS
-1323 YAAKGGSI
+1323 GL
-1331 SAEDFVDDG
+1331 AEFDYDPTKFSWGRQQKKDAE
-1340 VCKVKWTRSLR
+1340 
-1351 NDMVRG
+1351 RG
-1357 KKAWFDSAA
+1357 KQYCFSASSIVPA
-1366 VRHSVYRPFCRQ
+1366 VYRPFCKRHGYIHKDMND
-1378 MLYFQPQFNEAAGL
+1378 MLYQIPKLF
-1392 NYKFLPTH
+1392 PTP
-1400 QHKNLVICI
+1400 QHKNLVIQLTGNGSSKPFSCLI
-1409 PSVGA
+1409 SA
-1414 RQSFT
+1414 IT
-1419 SFIVETLPDFHVYSD
+1419 PDLQVMFN
-1434 GAQCFPLYWYE
+1434 GQCFPLYWYE

-1460 DAGDYKRN
+1460 DAGDYIRH

-1524 KDFWTFS
+1524 KDFWAFS

-1545 TIEPWPVKEESHG
+1545 TIEPWPIKEYSHG

-1580 TCTLSEI
+1580 SCTLSEI
-1587 PDEAYDYIVNGKS
+1587 PEEAYEYIVNGKS
-1600 AIEWLMERY
+1600 AIEWVMERY
-1609 AVTTDKDS
+1609 AVTIDKDS
-1617 GIVNDPNDWCDEQ
+1617 GITNDPNDWCDEQ
-1630 GDPRYIID
+1630 GNPRYIID
-1638 LVKRVIRVSIET
+1638 LVKRIVRVSMET
-1650 MEIVKVLPAINEL
+1650 MEIVKTLPPLEEM

>member
-1 MQSVDNKSLIGVSNG
+1 
-16 VTDFTFRS
+16 
-24 TTPLRTILD
+24 
-33 DIRSATAD
+33 
-41 LSEADKGHRFEVLMK
+41 MK

-78 PYSKGHDVGIDIVAK
+78 PYSKGHDVGIDLVAK
-93 EADSDQYVA
+93 EAQSDRYVA
-102 IQCKFYAPDYLM
+102 IQCKFYEPTHLM
-114 SAHDVDT
+114 SLPDVQT
-121 FFMALNSSVKTEHSD
+121 FFASLNKSIVTEHSK
-136 KDKFAGGIIVATTDH
+136 KDTFVSGIIIATTDH
-151 WNKVLLD
+151 WNDVLLD
-158 ALLTQHIPCQHI
+158 TMFNQNIPCQRI
-170 GLSDLEEAA
+170 GLSDLEAVEGIVDWKA
-179 IDWTTIL
+179 IC
-186 KGQGEITKY
+186 KGNAEEITKY
-195 QPRPHQREAIDA
+195 EARPHQREAIDA

-230 TALRLTEEYS
+230 TALRLMEEYTG
-240 AGKGCILFLA
+240 GKGCVLFLA

-278 DGSASSI
+278 DGEASRI

-297 ARATTDPKTIAQLYS
+297 QRATTDPDSIAQLYNRC
-312 KFKDTHL
+312 KDTHL
-319 TVIFSTYQSIEKLH
+319 TVIFSTYQSIDKLH
-333 EAQKVGALPEFDLCI
+333 KAQKVGALPEFDLCI
-348 CDEAHRTTGVSLMDA
+348 CDEAHRTTGVSLVDEQS
-363 KTGKLNES
+363 GEPNES
-371 HFVKVHNQDFI
+371 HFVKVHKQDYI
-382 ACRKRIYMTATPKIY
+382 ACRKRLYMTATPKIY
-397 AESARAK
+397 AESARTK
-404 AKDANAEL
+404 AKDANALL
-412 ASMDDRSY
+412 ASMDDSTL

-434 REGLLTDYKVLVLCV
+434 REGLLTDYKVLILCV
-449 DEEYVKD
+449 DEDYVKN
-456 ILNEKLKQDETGAIE
+456 ILGEQLKQEETGALE

-482 NGLRKKVK
+482 NGLRKKVN
-490 LPKKPDATSEDEAYD
+490 LPKKPTASNGDDEPYD
-505 PSLPD
+505 PSLPE
-510 LLAHDEDFLTSD
+510 LLSHDEDFLTSD

-530 SFANKI
+530 SFANVI
-536 AVSEHYTAMWK
+536 AASKNFTAMWK
-547 EVVEAIRKHEEEDKT
+547 EVVNAVRNNEEESTK
-562 PFLDS
+562 FLDS

-577 MSERAALLGWLKGHV
+577 MGERAALLGWLKGNA
-592 GTNANHG
+592 GTNASHG
-599 VSECRILSNA
+599 VAECRVLSNA

-636 VQSVGRVMRTAK
+636 VQSVGRVMRRAE

-656 LPIGISPKDKPE
+656 LPIGVSPKDKPE

-715 VTGKKKGKKRTG
+715 VTGKKKGQKRTG

-732 EKENTDTGTP
+732 EKENQDD
-742 IQDTFDFDFDK
+742 DTFIQPDLDLEFEK
-753 ELPAW
+753 ELSSW

-789 QIKAISDLLDKGIGL
+789 QITAIQALLDSGVGVT
-804 EEFQLFLSGL
+804 EFKLFLAGL
-814 RENTNPAITEADAIE
+814 RENTNPGISDSDAIE

-852 NNPVSKTMND
+852 NNPVSKTMNA

-872 AADLRE
+872 ADDLRE
-878 LQRFYHSVKDRAQS
+878 LRRFYDSVKDRAQS

-921 LGIVYTPIPVV
+921 LGIVYTPVPVV

-975 QSGLI
+975 QSKLI
-980 RRSQLPYKYRN
+980 KRSQLPYKYRN

-1009 IEVAYHGVMKQH
+1009 IEVAYHGVMKQE
-1021 DEYEPFNGICLTD
+1021 EYEPFNGICLTD

-1069 IIGNPPYSVGQKNAN
+1069 IIGNPPYSVGQKSAN

-1095 DERIADTY
+1095 DKRIADTY

-1109 QLKNS
+1109 TNKNS
-1114 LYDSYIRAFRWAS
+1114 LYDAYIRAFRWAS
-1127 DRITDE
+1127 DRITDN
-1133 GILAFITNGTYIDN
+1133 GILAFVTNGSYIDN
-1147 NAMSGFRQSLMGEYD
+1147 NAMTGFRQSLMGEFD
-1162 TIYCFNLR
+1162 AIYCFNLR
-1170 GAIRGKTR
+1170 GNARTSGVQR
-1178 NDSKKEGQNVFDI
+1178 QKEKGNVFGEGSRTPI
-1191 MTGVAIIILVKKK
+1191 AIIILVKKK

-1227 KFEIIQNFGNCSA
+1227 KLEIIQGFGNYSA

-1268 GDKATKGKPDT
+1268 GDKTSKGKPDT
-1279 KALFTLFSNGVKTN
+1279 KTAFTIFCRGLGTSRDTWAYSFSKA
-1293 RDPWCY
+1293 
-1299 NYSRVHLGE
+1299 RVLQN
-1308 IMREQVI
+1308 MKNSI
-1315 EFNRYTDE
+1315 EFYNSQVAE
-1323 YAAKGGSI
+1323 YHSLQGTRPSV
-1331 SAEDFVDDG
+1331 EDFINTDASKISWSRAYRQTLQKG
-1340 VCKVKWTRSLR
+1340 VTQTYSEHH
-1351 NDMVRG
+1351 
-1357 KKAWFDSAA
+1357 AA
-1366 VRHSVYRPFCRQ
+1366 LASYRPYVKQ
-1378 MLYFQPQFNEAAGL
+1378 NLYFDRRVL
-1392 NYKFLPTH
+1392 NDVGPLQSFFPSA
-1400 QHKNLVICI
+1400 QHKNLVITI
-1409 PSVGA
+1409 PALAGHKFMPLLSNVVCDLHMNG
-1414 RQSFT
+1414 
-1419 SFIVETLPDFHVYSD
+1419 D
-1434 GAQCFPLYWYE
+1434 AQCFPLYWYE
-1445 ERNADAPMLDLGMEA
+1445 ERNADEPMLDLGMEA
-1460 DAGDYKRN
+1460 NDGDYKRH

-1482 YGDPKIGKE
+1482 YGDPKISKE

-1524 KDFWTFS
+1524 KDFWAFS

-1630 GDPRYIID
+1630 GNPRYIID

-1650 MEIVKVLPAINEL
+1650 MEIVKALPPINEL

>member
-1 MQSVDNKSLIGVSNG
+1 MKS
-16 VTDFTFRS
+16 T
-24 TTPLRTILD
+24 LRTLLD
-33 DIRSATAD
+33 DIRKATRQT
-41 LSEADKGHRFEVLMK
+41 SEADKGHRFEVLMK
-56 RYFQTDPTYKA
+56 RYLQTDPTYKA

-78 PYSKGHDVGIDIVAK
+78 PYAKGHDVGIDIVAK
-93 EADSDQYVA
+93 EADSDRYVA
-102 IQCKFYAPDYLM
+102 IQCKFYEPTHLM
-114 SAHDVDT
+114 SLPDVQT
-121 FFMALNSSVKTEHSD
+121 FFAALNATINTEYSK
-136 KDKFAGGIIVATTDH
+136 KDSFVQGIIIATTDH
-151 WNKVLLD
+151 WNVVLLNK
-158 ALLTQHIPCQHI
+158 LYQQHIPCQHI

-179 IDWTTIL
+179 VDWSTIL
-186 KGQGEITKY
+186 KGQGEIAKY

-207 VMAGFKSA
+207 VLEGFMTT

-230 TALRLTEEYS
+230 TALRLMEEFTG
-240 AGKGCILFLA
+240 GKGCVLFLA

-256 AQSLREWMAQ
+256 AQSLREWMSQ

-278 DGSASSI
+278 DGEASSI
-285 DDLNDLSARDLP
+285 DDLVDLSARDLP
-297 ARATTDPKTIAQLYS
+297 ARATTDPTTIAQLYAR
-312 KFKDTHL
+312 FKDSHL

-333 EAQKVGALPEFDLCI
+333 EAQKIGALPEFDLCI
-348 CDEAHRTTGVSLMDA
+348 CDEAHRTTGVSLYDE
-363 KTGKLNES
+363 KKGKHHES
-371 HFVKVHNQDFI
+371 HFTKIHKQDYI
-382 ACRKRIYMTATPKIY
+382 ACRKRVYMTATPKIY
-397 AESARAK
+397 AESARQK

-412 ASMDDRSY
+412 ASMNDRSY
-420 FGDEFFRLPFSRAV
+420 FGDEYFRLPFSRAV

-449 DEEYVKD
+449 DEDYVKD
-456 ILNEKLKQDETGAIE
+456 IMGEQLKQDETGAIE

-482 NGLRKKVK
+482 NGLRKKVL
-490 LPKKPDATSEDEAYD
+490 LPANAAAGNADSYD
-505 PSLPD
+505 PSLPE
-510 LLAHDEDFLTSD
+510 LLSHDEDFLTSD

-530 SFANKI
+530 SFANVIK
-536 AVSEHYTAMWK
+536 ASKNYTEMWGK
-547 EVVEAIRKHEEEDKT
+547 VVNAIRKDEEDDSS
-562 PFLDS
+562 FLDS

-577 MSERAALLGWLKGHV
+577 MGERAALLSWLKGNA
-592 GTNANHG
+592 GTNVSQG
-599 VSECRILSNA
+599 VPECRVLSNA

-636 VQSVGRVMRTAK
+636 VQSVGRVMRIAQ

-656 LPIGISPKDKPE
+656 LPIGISPRDKPE
-668 DVLDKDEKYKVVW
+668 EVLDKDEKYRVVW

-704 KGRGKRIVVAG
+704 KGRGKRIVVGG
-715 VTGKKKGKKRTG
+715 VTGKKGKKRNPKK
-727 KDKGD
+727 KDGYDEYAEDVLVAKEGD
-732 EKENTDTGTP
+732 D
-742 IQDTFDFDFDK
+742 QQLSFDFDFEK

-758 TDGILVRT
+758 TEGILVRT

-777 DWAKNIAKIAER
+777 DWAKNIAKIAEK
-789 QIKAISDLLDKGIGL
+789 QTAAINTLLDKGIGL
-804 EEFQLFLSGL
+804 AEFQLFLSGL

-862 MLDIVHDNTD
+862 MLDIVQQNTD
-872 AADLRE
+872 ANDLRE
-878 LQRFYHSVKDRAQS
+878 LRRFYDSVKDRAQS

-909 FFKQAFPKMSEK
+909 FFKQAFPKLAEK

-932 DFIVHSVHEVLK
+932 DFIVHSVHKVLQQ
-944 KEFGVKD
+944 EFGVKD
-951 GIGAQGVKILDP
+951 GLGARGVKILDP

-980 RRSQLPYKYRN
+980 KRSQLPYKYRN
-991 ELFACEVVLL
+991 ELFACEIVLL

-1009 IEVAYHGVMKQH
+1009 IEVAYHGVMKQE
-1021 DEYEPFNGICLTD
+1021 EYEPFNGICLTD
-1034 TFRMDGNSA
+1034 TFRMAGSDNKA
-1043 NDKDLF
+1043 TRK
-1049 AAFEDN
+1049 AAAVVFGDN
-1055 GERVKNLCKQDIRV
+1055 GERVANLCNQDIRV
-1069 IIGNPPYSVGQKNAN
+1069 IIGNPPYSVGQKSAN
-1084 DNNQNEAYPYL
+1084 DNNQNTQYKEL
-1095 DERIADTY
+1095 DKRIRHTY
-1103 AKNSTA
+1103 ASDSKATN
-1109 QLKNS
+1109 KNS

-1127 DRITDE
+1127 DRITDD
-1133 GILAFITNGTYIDN
+1133 GILAFVTNGAYIDN
-1147 NAMSGFRQSLMGEYD
+1147 NAMSGFRQSLMGEFD

-1170 GAIRGKTR
+1170 GNARTSGVQR
-1178 NDSKKEGQNVFDI
+1178 QKEKGNVFGEGSRTPI
-1191 MTGVAIIILVKKK
+1191 AIIILVKKK

-1227 KFEIIQNFGNCSA
+1227 KLEIIQGFGNYSA

-1268 GDKATKGKPDT
+1268 GDKASKGKPDT

-1293 RDPWCY
+1293 RDTWCY
-1299 NYSRVHLGE
+1299 NYSRSALE
-1308 IMREQVI
+1308 SNMRRSI
-1315 EFNRYTDE
+1315 EFFNTQSGLDE
-1323 YAAKGGSI
+1323 FDYDPTKFSWGRQQKKD
-1331 SAEDFVDDG
+1331 AE
-1340 VCKVKWTRSLR
+1340 
-1351 NDMVRG
+1351 RG
-1357 KKAWFDSAA
+1357 KQYCFSASSIVPA
-1366 VRHSVYRPFCRQ
+1366 VYRPFCKRHGYIHKDMND
-1378 MLYFQPQFNEAAGL
+1378 MLYQMPKLF
-1392 NYKFLPTH
+1392 PTP
-1400 QHKNLVICI
+1400 QHKNLVIQVTGNGSNKPFSCLIENII
-1409 PSVGA
+1409 PDLEAISKG
-1414 RQSFT
+1414 
-1419 SFIVETLPDFHVYSD
+1419 
-1434 GAQCFPLYWYE
+1434 QCFPLYWYE
-1445 ERNADAPMLDLGMEA
+1445 KRNSEQGELNLGMED
-1460 DAGDYKRN
+1460 DAGNYIRH

-1482 YGDPKIGKE
+1482 YGYPKISKE

-1524 KDFWTFS
+1524 KDFRAFS

-1580 TCTLSEI
+1580 SCTLSEI
-1587 PDEAYDYIVNGKS
+1587 PEEAYEYIVNGKS

-1609 AVTTDKDS
+1609 AVTIDKDS
-1617 GIVNDPNDWCDEQ
+1617 GIVNDPNDWCEEQ
-1630 GDPRYIID
+1630 GDPRYIVD

-1650 MEIVKVLPAINEL
+1650 MEIVKSLPPLEEL

>member
-1 MQSVDNKSLIGVSNG
+1 MQS
-16 VTDFTFRS
+16 
-24 TTPLRTILD
+24 PLRTVLN
-33 DIRSATAD
+33 DIRSATTD

-56 RYFQTDPTYKA
+56 RYFQTDPTYKE
-67 RFSDVWLWNEW
+67 RFSEVWLWNEW
-78 PYSKGHDVGIDIVAK
+78 TYSKGHDIGIDIVAK
-93 EADSDQYVA
+93 EADSDRYVA
-102 IQCKFYAPDYLM
+102 IQCKFYEPDHLM
-114 SAHDVDT
+114 SAHDLDT
-121 FFMALNSSVKTEHSD
+121 FFMALNSSIKTEHSD
-136 KDKFAGGIIVATTDH
+136 KDSFAGGIIVATTDH

-158 ALLTQHIPCQHI
+158 AMLTQHIPCQRI

-207 VMAGFKSA
+207 VMEGFQAA

-230 TALRLTEEYS
+230 TALRLTEEYT
-240 AGKGCILFLA
+240 AGKGCVLFLA

-256 AQSLREWMAQ
+256 AQSLREWMSQ
-266 TTCKIHPIAVCS
+266 TTCRIHPIAVCS

-297 ARATTDPKTIAQLYS
+297 ARATTDPTTIAHLYS

-348 CDEAHRTTGVSLMDA
+348 CDEAHRTTGVSLMDT
-363 KTGKLNES
+363 KTGKYNES
-371 HFVKVHNQDFI
+371 HFVKVHQQDFI
-382 ACRKRIYMTATPKIY
+382 ACRKRVYMTATPKIY
-397 AESARAK
+397 AESARTK
-404 AKDANAEL
+404 AKDNNAEL
-412 ASMDDRSY
+412 ASMDDSTL
-420 FGDEFFRLPFSRAV
+420 FGEEFFRLPFSRAV

-456 ILNEKLKQDETGAIE
+456 IMGEHIKHDETGAIE

-482 NGLRKKVK
+482 NGLRKKVM
-490 LPKKPDATSEDEAYD
+490 LPTKPEISNEDGAYD

-510 LLAHDEDFLTSD
+510 LLAHDEDFLISD
-522 PGPMKRAV
+522 PAPMKRAV
-530 SFANKI
+530 AFANKI
-536 AVSEHYTAMWK
+536 AISKHYTEMWGK
-547 EVVEAIRKHEEEDKT
+547 VVDAIRKDEAEDNT
-562 PFLDS
+562 AFLDS
-567 EMQHVDGNMD
+567 EMRHVDGNMD
-577 MSERAALLGWLKGHV
+577 MGERAALLSWLKGYS
-592 GTNANHG
+592 GTNASDG

-636 VQSVGRVMRTAK
+636 VQSVGRVMRRAQD
-648 GKKFGYII
+648 KKFGYII
-656 LPIGISPKDKPE
+656 LPIGVSPKDKPE

-697 INSIELN
+697 INSIDLN
-704 KGRGKRIVVAG
+704 KGRGKRIVVGG
-715 VTGKKKGKKRTG
+715 VTGKKKGKRTG

-732 EKENTDTGTP
+732 EKENQPDGTF
-742 IQDTFDFDFDK
+742 IQPTLEFDFEQ
-753 ELPAW
+753 ELSSW

-789 QIKAISDLLDKGIGL
+789 QISAINALLDKGIGL

-878 LQRFYHSVKDRAQS
+878 LERFYHSVKDRAQS

-909 FFKQAFPKMSEK
+909 FFKQAFPKLASK

-932 DFIVHSVHEVLK
+932 DFIVHSVHKVLQ
-944 KEFGVKD
+944 KEFGKKD
-951 GIGAQGVKILDP
+951 GLGAQGVKILDP

-980 RRSQLPYKYRN
+980 KRSQLPYKYRN
-991 ELFACEVVLL
+991 ELFACEIVLL

-1009 IEVAYHGVMKQH
+1009 VEVAYHGVMKQ

-1034 TFRMDGNSA
+1034 TFRMDDNSA
-1043 NDKDLF
+1043 ADKDLF

-1069 IIGNPPYSVGQKNAN
+1069 IIGNPPYSGGQDDAN
-1084 DNNQNEAYPYL
+1084 ENNQNDSYPSL
-1095 DERIADTY
+1095 DQRIADTY
-1103 AKNSTA
+1103 ASNTKTVYN
-1109 QLKNS
+1109 KG
-1114 LYDSYIRAFRWAS
+1114 LYNSYIRAFRWAS
-1127 DRITDE
+1127 DRITDD
-1133 GILAFITNGTYIDN
+1133 GILAFVTNGLYIDN
-1147 NAMSGFRQSLMGEYD
+1147 NAMSCFRQSIMGEFD
-1162 TIYCFNLR
+1162 SIYCFNLR
-1170 GAIRGKTR
+1170 GAIRGKAK
-1178 NDSKKEGQNVFDI
+1178 NDAKKEGQNVFDI

-1204 NRPAGQQATLHYHD
+1204 NHPAGQQATLHYHD
-1218 IGDYLSREQ
+1218 IGDYLSRAQ
-1227 KFEIIQNFGNCSA
+1227 KLEIIHKFGDYTG
-1240 IPWQTLTPD
+1240 IPWQSLTPD

-1254 LNHRTSGYEKFLPI
+1254 INHRMEEYERFLPI
-1268 GDKATKGKPDT
+1268 GDKKTKGKRT
-1279 KALFTLFSNGVKTN
+1279 TAALFYNFSFGITTN
-1293 RDPWCY
+1293 RDAWAY
-1299 NYSRVHLGE
+1299 NYSKSTVLHNMHRSIDFYNNQLDKYHSITGE
-1308 IMREQVI
+1308 KPEV
-1315 EFNRYTDE
+1315 
-1323 YAAKGGSI
+1323 
-1331 SAEDFVDDG
+1331 EDFIDTDSKKISWSRAYRNALKRG
-1340 VCKVKWTRSLR
+1340 RKQFYGEHYACK
-1351 NDMVRG
+1351 
-1357 KKAWFDSAA
+1357 AF
-1366 VRHSVYRPFCRQ
+1366 YRPYVKQ
-1378 MLYFQPQFNEAAGL
+1378 MLYFDKSVL
-1392 NYKFLPTH
+1392 NDVGPMQSFFASREKGN
-1400 QHKNLVICI
+1400 QVICI
-1409 PSVGA
+1409 PGLGSRKGF
-1414 RQSFT
+1414 SC
-1419 SFIVETLPDFHVYSD
+1419 FIANHVVD
-1434 GAQCFPLYWYE
+1434 LNALEAGTQCFPLYWYE

-1460 DAGDYKRN
+1460 DAGDYIRH
-1468 DGISNFGLKQFRTA
+1468 DGITDFGLKQFRSA

-1509 FENDLKKELPRIPFA
+1509 FENNLKKEMPRIPFA
-1524 KDFWTFS
+1524 KDFWAFS

-1545 TIEPWPVKEESHG
+1545 TIEPWPVKEVSNG
-1558 NFRVTKMRF
+1558 NYRVTKMKF
-1567 PKKGIRHTIIYND
+1567 LKIKKEEFRHTILYND

-1587 PDEAYDYIVNGKS
+1587 PEAAYEYIISGKS
-1600 AIEWLMERY
+1600 AIEWLIDRY
-1609 AVTTDKDS
+1609 SIKTDKDS
-1617 GIVNDPNDWCDEQ
+1617 GIVNDANDWCDEQ
-1630 GDPRYIID
+1630 GNPRYIID

-1650 MEIVKVLPAINEL
+1650 MAIVKSLPAMDEL

>member
-1 MQSVDNKSLIGVSNG
+1 
-16 VTDFTFRS
+16 
-24 TTPLRTILD
+24 
-33 DIRSATAD
+33 
-41 LSEADKGHRFEVLMK
+41 MK
-56 RYFQTDPTYKA
+56 RYLLTDPTYKA

-78 PYSKGHDVGIDIVAK
+78 PSAKGHDVGIDIVAK
-93 EADSDQYVA
+93 EADSDRYVA
-102 IQCKFYAPDYLM
+102 IQCKFYEPTHLMRLPD
-114 SAHDVDT
+114 VQT
-121 FFMALNSSVKTEHSD
+121 FFAALNATINTEYSK
-136 KDKFAGGIIVATTDH
+136 KDSFVQGIIIATTDH
-151 WNKVLLD
+151 WNVVLLNK
-158 ALLTQHIPCQHI
+158 LYQQHIPCQHI

-179 IDWTTIL
+179 VDWSTIL
-186 KGQGEITKY
+186 KGQGEIAKY

-207 VMAGFKSA
+207 VLEGFMTT

-230 TALRLTEEYS
+230 TALRLMEEFTG
-240 AGKGCILFLA
+240 GKGCVLFLA

-278 DGSASSI
+278 DGEASSI
-285 DDLNDLSARDLP
+285 DDLVDLSARDLP
-297 ARATTDPKTIAQLYS
+297 ARATTDPTTIAQLYAR
-312 KFKDTHL
+312 FKDSHL

-333 EAQKVGALPEFDLCI
+333 EAQKIGALPEFDLCI
-348 CDEAHRTTGVSLMDA
+348 CDEAHRTTGVSLYDE
-363 KTGKLNES
+363 KKGKHHES
-371 HFVKVHNQDFI
+371 HFTKIHKQDYI
-382 ACRKRIYMTATPKIY
+382 ACRKRVYMTATPKIY
-397 AESARAK
+397 AESARQK

-412 ASMDDRSY
+412 TSMNDRSY
-420 FGDEFFRLPFSRAV
+420 FGDEYFRLPFSRAV

-449 DEEYVKD
+449 DEDYVKD
-456 ILNEKLKQDETGAIE
+456 IMGEQLKQDETGAIE

-482 NGLRKKVK
+482 NGLRKKVL
-490 LPKKPDATSEDEAYD
+490 LPANAAAGNADSYD
-505 PSLPD
+505 PSLPE
-510 LLAHDEDFLTSD
+510 LLSHDEDFLTSD

-530 SFANKI
+530 SFANVIK
-536 AVSEHYTAMWK
+536 ASKNYTEMWGK
-547 EVVEAIRKHEEEDKT
+547 VVNAIRKDEEDDSS
-562 PFLDS
+562 FLDS

-577 MSERAALLGWLKGHV
+577 MGERAALLSWLKGNA
-592 GTNANHG
+592 GTN
-599 VSECRILSNA
+599 VSQGAPECRVLSNA

-636 VQSVGRVMRTAK
+636 VQSVGRVMRIAQ

-656 LPIGISPKDKPE
+656 LPIGISPRDKPE
-668 DVLDKDEKYKVVW
+668 EVLDKDEKYRVVW

-704 KGRGKRIVVAG
+704 KGRGKRIVVGG
-715 VTGKKKGKKRTG
+715 VTGKKGKKRNPKK
-727 KDKGD
+727 KDGYDEYEEDVLVAKEGD
-732 EKENTDTGTP
+732 D
-742 IQDTFDFDFDK
+742 QQLSFDFDFEK

-862 MLDIVHDNTD
+862 MLDIVQQNTD
-872 AADLRE
+872 ANDLRE
-878 LQRFYHSVKDRAQS
+878 LRRFYDSVKDRAQS

-909 FFKQAFPKMSEK
+909 FFKQAFPKLAEK

-951 GIGAQGVKILDP
+951 GLGARGVKILDP

-968 TFIVRAI
+968 TFIVLAI

-991 ELFACEVVLL
+991 ELFACEIVLL

-1009 IEVAYHGVMKQH
+1009 IEVAYHGVMKQE
-1021 DEYEPFNGICLTD
+1021 EYEPFNGICLTD
-1034 TFRMDGNSA
+1034 TFRMDCNSA
-1043 NDKDLF
+1043 VDKDLF

-1069 IIGNPPYSVGQKNAN
+1069 IIGNPPYSEGQENAN
-1084 DNNQNEAYPYL
+1084 DNNQNESYPYL
-1095 DERIADTY
+1095 NERIAKTY
-1103 AKNSTA
+1103 AAGAKS

-1114 LYDSYIRAFRWAS
+1114 LYNSYILAFRWAS
-1127 DRITDE
+1127 DRITDD
-1133 GILAFITNGTYIDN
+1133 GILAFVTNGSYIDN
-1147 NAMSGFRQSLMGEYD
+1147 NSMTGFRQSLMGEYD

-1170 GAIRGKTR
+1170 GNARTSGVQR
-1178 NDSKKEGQNVFDI
+1178 QKEKGNVFGGGTRTPI
-1191 MTGVAIIILVKKK
+1191 AIIILVKKK

-1227 KFEIIQNFGNCSA
+1227 KLEIIQQFGDISS
-1240 IPWQTLTPD
+1240 IPWQQLTPD

-1268 GDKATKGKPDT
+1268 GDKASKGKPDT

-1299 NYSRVHLGE
+1299 NYSCNQLSE
-1308 IMREQVI
+1308 IMREQVT
-1315 EFNRYTDE
+1315 EFNHYTDE
-1323 YAAKGGSI
+1323 YAVKGNGI

-1357 KKAWFDSAA
+1357 KKAWFDSGALRPA
-1366 VRHSVYRPFCRQ
+1366 IYRPFSRQ
-1378 MLYFQPQFNEAAGL
+1378 QLYFQPQFNEAAGL
-1392 NYKFLPTH
+1392 NYKFFPSQ
-1400 QHKNLVICI
+1400 QHKTLVIQLTGNGSSKPFSCL
-1409 PSVGA
+1409 VTA
-1414 RQSFT
+1414 
-1419 SFIVETLPDFHVYSD
+1419 TLPDYEVISK
-1434 GAQCFPLYWYE
+1434 GQCFPLYWYE

-1460 DAGDYKRN
+1460 DAGDYKRH
-1468 DGISNFGLKQFRTA
+1468 DGISNFGLKQFRSA

-1524 KDFWTFS
+1524 KDFWAFS
-1531 KAGRKLAELHLNYE
+1531 KAGRKLADLHLNYE
-1545 TIEPWPVKEESHG
+1545 TIEPWPVKEVSNG
-1558 NFRVTKMRF
+1558 NYRVTKMRF
-1567 PKKGIRHTIIYND
+1567 AKKGIRHTIHYND

-1587 PDEAYDYIVNGKS
+1587 PEEAYEYIVNGKS
-1600 AIEWLMERY
+1600 AIEWLIERY
-1609 AVTTDKDS
+1609 AVTIDKDS
-1617 GIVNDPNDWCDEQ
+1617 GIVNDPNDWCEEQ
-1630 GDPRYIID
+1630 GDPRYIVD

-1650 MEIVKVLPAINEL
+1650 MEIVKFLPPLEEM

>member
-1 MQSVDNKSLIGVSNG
+1 MQSS
-16 VTDFTFRS
+16 
-24 TTPLRTILD
+24 LRTVLD
-33 DIRSATAD
+33 DIRSATSD
-41 LSEADKGHRFEVLMK
+41 QSEADKGHRFEVLMK
-56 RYFQTDPTYKA
+56 RYLQTDPTYKA

-78 PYSKGHDVGIDIVAK
+78 TYGKGHDVGIDIVAK
-93 EADSDQYVA
+93 EADSDRYVA
-102 IQCKFYAPDYLM
+102 IQCKFYEPTHLM
-114 SAHDVDT
+114 NAHDVDT
-121 FFMALNSSVKTEHSD
+121 FFMALNTTIKTEHSD
-136 KDKFAGGIIVATTDH
+136 KDSFVSGIIIATTDH
-151 WNKVLLD
+151 WNLVLLD
-158 ALLTQHIPCQHI
+158 AMFKQHIHCQRI
-170 GLSDLEEAA
+170 GLSDLEEAPVDWAA
-179 IDWTTIL
+179 IN
-186 KGQGEITKY
+186 KGNAGDIPKY
-195 QPRPHQREAIDA
+195 DARPHQREAIDA
-207 VMAGFKSA
+207 VMDGFKSA

-230 TALRLTEEYS
+230 TALRLTEEYTG
-240 AGKGCILFLA
+240 GKRCVLFLA

-278 DGSASSI
+278 DGEASSI
-285 DDLNDLSARDLP
+285 DDLADLSARDLP
-297 ARATTDPKTIAQLYS
+297 ARATTDPTTIAQLYA
-312 KFKDTHL
+312 KFKDSHL

-348 CDEAHRTTGVSLMDA
+348 CDEAHRTTGVSLLDT

-371 HFVKVHNQDFI
+371 HFVKVHQQDYI
-382 ACRKRIYMTATPKIY
+382 ACRKRVYMTATPKIY
-397 AESARAK
+397 AESARSK
-404 AKDANAEL
+404 AKDSNAEL
-412 ASMDDRSY
+412 ASMDDSTL
-420 FGDEFFRLPFSRAV
+420 FGEEFFRLPFSRAV

-456 ILNEKLKQDETGAIE
+456 IMGEHLKHDETGAIE

-482 NGLRKKVK
+482 NGLRKKVL
-490 LPKKPDATSEDEAYD
+490 LPPKPEISNEDGAYD

-510 LLAHDEDFLTSD
+510 LLARDEDFLISD
-522 PGPMKRAV
+522 PAPMKRAV
-530 SFANKI
+530 AFANKI
-536 AVSEHYTAMWK
+536 AISKHYTEMWAK
-547 EVVEAIRKHEEEDKT
+547 VVDAIRKDEEEDISA
-562 PFLDS
+562 FLDS
-567 EMQHVDGNMD
+567 EMRHVDGNMD
-577 MSERAALLGWLKGHV
+577 MGERAALLSWLKGNS
-592 GTNANHG
+592 GTNDSDG

-621 DAVMFLAPRKSQVDV
+621 DAVMFMAPRKSQVDV
-636 VQSVGRVMRTAK
+636 VQSVGRVMRRAQD
-648 GKKFGYII
+648 KKFGYII
-656 LPIGISPKDKPE
+656 LPIGVSPKDKPE

-697 INSIELN
+697 INAIDLN
-704 KGRGKRIVVAG
+704 KGRGKRIVVGG
-715 VTGKKKGKKRTG
+715 VTGKKKGKRIG

-732 EKENTDTGTP
+732 EKEDKP
-742 IQDTFDFDFDK
+742 DAPFIQPTLELDFEK

-766 VQKCG
+766 VRKCG

-852 NNPVSKTMND
+852 NNPVSKTMNA

-878 LQRFYHSVKDRAQS
+878 LRRFYDSVKDRAQS

-897 GRQQV
+897 SRQKV
-902 VVELYDK
+902 IKELYNN
-909 FFKQAFPKMSEK
+909 FFEQAFPKMSSK

-932 DFIVHSVHEVLK
+932 DFIVHSVHKVLQN
-944 KEFGVKD
+944 EFGVKD

-980 RRSQLPYKYRN
+980 KRSQLPYKYRN
-991 ELFACEVVLL
+991 ELFACEIVLL
-1001 AYYIACVN
+1001 SYYIACVN

-1034 TFRMDGNSA
+1034 TFRINGNSA
-1043 NDKDLF
+1043 ADKDLF

-1069 IIGNPPYSVGQKNAN
+1069 IIGNPPYSVGQKSAN

-1109 QLKNS
+1109 TNKNS
-1114 LYDSYIRAFRWAS
+1114 LYDAYIRAFRWAS
-1127 DRITDE
+1127 DRITDD
-1133 GILAFITNGTYIDN
+1133 GILAFVTNGSYIDN
-1147 NAMSGFRQSLMGEYD
+1147 NAMTGFRQSLMGEYD

-1170 GAIRGKTR
+1170 GNQRTSGELSRREGGKIFGSGSRTP
-1178 NDSKKEGQNVFDI
+1178 I
-1191 MTGVAIIILVKKK
+1191 AIIILVKKK

-1227 KFEIIQNFGNCSA
+1227 KLDIITGFGNYSA
-1240 IPWQTLTPD
+1240 IPWQILTPD

-1268 GDKATKGKPDT
+1268 GDKATKGKNDT
-1279 KALFTLFSNGVKTN
+1279 KAAFSLFSRGVATA
-1293 RDPWCY
+1293 RDAWCY
-1299 NYSRVHLGE
+1299 NHSRSELE
-1308 IMREQVI
+1308 SNMRRSI
-1315 EFNRYTDE
+1315 EFFNTQS
-1323 YAAKGGSI
+1323 GL
-1331 SAEDFVDDG
+1331 AEFDYDPTKFSWGRQQKKDAE
-1340 VCKVKWTRSLR
+1340 
-1351 NDMVRG
+1351 RG
-1357 KKAWFDSAA
+1357 KQYCFSASSIVPA
-1366 VRHSVYRPFCRQ
+1366 VYRPFCKRHGYIHKDMND
-1378 MLYFQPQFNEAAGL
+1378 MLYQMPKLF
-1392 NYKFLPTH
+1392 PTA
-1400 QHKNLVICI
+1400 QHKNLVITI
-1409 PSVGA
+1409 PALAGHK
-1414 RQSFT
+1414 FMPL
-1419 SFIVETLPDFHVYSD
+1419 ISD
-1434 GAQCFPLYWYE
+1434 VTCDLHMNGDAQCFPLYWYE
-1445 ERNADAPMLDLGMEA
+1445 KRDSAQGELNLGMED
-1460 DAGDYKRN
+1460 DAGNYIRH

-1482 YGDPKIGKE
+1482 YGDPKISKE

-1524 KDFWTFS
+1524 KDFRAFS

-1567 PKKGIRHTIIYND
+1567 PKKGIRHTIHYND

-1587 PDEAYDYIVNGKS
+1587 PDEAYEYIVNGKS

-1630 GDPRYIID
+1630 GNPRYIID

-1650 MEIVKVLPAINEL
+1650 TAIVKALPAINEL

>member
-1 MQSVDNKSLIGVSNG
+1 MKS
-16 VTDFTFRS
+16 T
-24 TTPLRTILD
+24 LRTLLD
-33 DIRSATAD
+33 SIREATRQT
-41 LSEADKGHRFEVLMK
+41 SEADKGHRFEVLMK
-56 RYFQTDPTYKA
+56 RYLLTDPTYKA

-78 PYSKGHDVGIDIVAK
+78 PYAKGHDVGIDIVAK
-93 EADSDQYVA
+93 EADSDRYVA
-102 IQCKFYAPDYLM
+102 IQCKFYEPTHLMRLPD
-114 SAHDVDT
+114 VQT
-121 FFMALNSSVKTEHSD
+121 FFAALNATINTEYSK
-136 KDKFAGGIIVATTDH
+136 KDSFVQGIIIATTDH
-151 WNKVLLD
+151 WNVVLLNK
-158 ALLTQHIPCQHI
+158 LYQQHIPCQHI

-179 IDWTTIL
+179 VDWSTIL
-186 KGQGEITKY
+186 KGQGEIAKY

-207 VMAGFKSA
+207 VLEGFMTT

-230 TALRLTEEYS
+230 TALRLMEEFTG
-240 AGKGCILFLA
+240 GKGCVLFLA

-278 DGSASSI
+278 DGEASSI
-285 DDLNDLSARDLP
+285 DDLVDLSARDLP
-297 ARATTDPKTIAQLYS
+297 ARATTDPTTIAQLYAR
-312 KFKDTHL
+312 FKDSHL

-333 EAQKVGALPEFDLCI
+333 EAQKIGALPEFDLCI
-348 CDEAHRTTGVSLMDA
+348 CDEAHRTTGVSLYDE
-363 KTGKLNES
+363 KKGKHHES
-371 HFVKVHNQDFI
+371 HFTKIHKQDYI
-382 ACRKRIYMTATPKIY
+382 ACRKRVYMTATPKIY
-397 AESARAK
+397 AESARQK

-412 ASMDDRSY
+412 ASMNDRSY
-420 FGDEFFRLPFSRAV
+420 FGDEYFRLPFSRAV

-449 DEEYVKD
+449 DEDYVKD
-456 ILNEKLKQDETGAIE
+456 IMGEQLKQDETGAIE

-482 NGLRKKVK
+482 NGLRKKVL
-490 LPKKPDATSEDEAYD
+490 LPANAAAGNADSYD
-505 PSLPD
+505 PSLPE
-510 LLAHDEDFLTSD
+510 LLSHDEDFLTSD

-530 SFANKI
+530 SFANVIK
-536 AVSEHYTAMWK
+536 ASKNYTEMWGK
-547 EVVEAIRKHEEEDKT
+547 VVNAIRKDEEDDSS
-562 PFLDS
+562 FLDS

-577 MSERAALLGWLKGHV
+577 MGERAALLSWLKGNA

-599 VSECRILSNA
+599 VPECRILSNA

-636 VQSVGRVMRTAK
+636 VQSVGRVMRIAQ

-656 LPIGISPKDKPE
+656 LPIGISPRDKPE
-668 DVLDKDEKYKVVW
+668 EVLDKDEKYRVVW

-704 KGRGKRIVVAG
+704 KGRGKRIVVGG
-715 VTGKKKGKKRTG
+715 VTGKKGKKRNPKK
-727 KDKGD
+727 KDGYD
-732 EKENTDTGTP
+732 EYEEDVLVAKEGAD
-742 IQDTFDFDFDK
+742 QQLSFDFDFEK

-777 DWAKNIAKIAER
+777 DWAKNIAKIAEK
-789 QIKAISDLLDKGIGL
+789 QTAAINTLLDKGIGL
-804 EEFQLFLSGL
+804 AEFQLFLSGL

-840 FNALFEKYQFAE
+840 FNALFEKYRFAE
-852 NNPVSKTMND
+852 NNPVSRTMND
-862 MLDIVHDNTD
+862 MLDIVQQNTD
-872 AADLRE
+872 ANDLRE
-878 LQRFYHSVKDRAQS
+878 LRRFYDSVKDRAQS

-909 FFKQAFPKMSEK
+909 FFKQAFPKLAEK

-951 GIGAQGVKILDP
+951 GLGARGVKILDP

-991 ELFACEVVLL
+991 ELFACEIVLL

-1009 IEVAYHGVMKQH
+1009 IEVAYHGVMKQE
-1021 DEYEPFNGICLTD
+1021 EYEPFNGICLTD

-1043 NDKDLF
+1043 ADKDLF

-1069 IIGNPPYSVGQKNAN
+1069 IIGNPPYSVGQKSAN

-1095 DERIADTY
+1095 DERIAQTY
-1103 AKNSTA
+1103 VVGSRS
-1109 QLKNS
+1109 QLKTS

-1127 DRITDE
+1127 DRITDD
-1133 GILAFITNGTYIDN
+1133 GILAFITNGSYIDN
-1147 NAMSGFRQSLMGEYD
+1147 NTMSGFRQTLMEEFD
-1162 TIYCFNLR
+1162 SIYCFNLR
-1170 GAIRGKTR
+1170 GAIRGKAK
-1178 NDSKKEGQNVFDI
+1178 NDAKKEGQNVFDI

-1204 NRPAGQQATLHYHD
+1204 NRQAGQQATLHYHD

-1227 KFEIIQNFGNCSA
+1227 KFESIQGFGDYSA
-1240 IPWQTLTPD
+1240 IPWKILVPD
-1249 EHGDW
+1249 KHGDW
-1254 LNHRTSGYEKFLPI
+1254 LNHRTLDYERFLPM
-1268 GDKATKGKPDT
+1268 GDKTSKGKPDT

-1293 RDPWCY
+1293 RDTWCY
-1299 NYSRVHLGE
+1299 NYGKSSLTSSVERLIHQYSSDLITGVKTYDDKKIKWSSRLDSL
-1308 IMREQVI
+1308 
-1315 EFNRYTDE
+1315 Y
-1323 YAAKGGSI
+1323 S
-1331 SAEDFVDDG
+1331 
-1340 VCKVKWTRSLR
+1340 RSQQLTLR
-1351 NDMVRG
+1351 SQNVRT
-1357 KKAWFDSAA
+1357 SL
-1366 VRHSVYRPFCRQ
+1366 YRPFGRQ
-1378 MLYFQPQFNEAAGL
+1378 LLYFDSNL
-1392 NYKFLPTH
+1392 NDRPGQMPKFFPTS
-1400 QHKNLVICI
+1400 QHKNLVITISALSGSKFMPLITDVTC
-1409 PSVGA
+1409 
-1414 RQSFT
+1414 
-1419 SFIVETLPDFHVYSD
+1419 DFHSNGD
-1434 GAQCFPLYWYE
+1434 AQCFPLYWYE

-1460 DAGDYKRN
+1460 DAGDYIRH

-1524 KDFWTFS
+1524 KDFRAFS

-1545 TIEPWPVKEESHG
+1545 TIDPWPVKEESHG
-1558 NFRVTKMRF
+1558 NFRVTKIRF

-1580 TCTLSEI
+1580 SCTLSEI
-1587 PDEAYDYIVNGKS
+1587 PEEAYEYIVNGKS
-1600 AIEWLMERY
+1600 AIEWVMERY

-1617 GIVNDPNDWCDEQ
+1617 GITNDPNDWCDEQ
-1630 GDPRYIID
+1630 GNPRYIID
-1638 LVKRVIRVSIET
+1638 LVKRIVRVSMET
-1650 MEIVKVLPAINEL
+1650 MEIVKTLPPLKNM

>member
-1 MQSVDNKSLIGVSNG
+1 MQSVDSKIITGGGNEV
-16 VTDFTFRS
+16 VDFSFCP

-33 DIRSATAD
+33 NIRSATAD
-41 LSEADKGHRFEVLMK
+41 LSEAEKGHRFEVLMK

-78 PYSKGHDVGIDIVAK
+78 PYAKGHDVGIDLVAK
-93 EADSDQYVA
+93 EADSDRYIA
-102 IQCKFYAPDYLM
+102 IQCKFYAPDYLIN
-114 SAHDVDT
+114 AHDVDT

-136 KDKFAGGIIVATTDH
+136 RDKFAGGIIVATTDH

-158 ALLTQHIPCQHI
+158 AMLKQHIPCQHI

-207 VMAGFKSA
+207 VKDGFKSA

-230 TALRLTEEYS
+230 TALRLTEEYT
-240 AGKGCILFLA
+240 AGKGCVLFLA

-297 ARATTDPKTIAQLYS
+297 ARATTDPTTISQLYG
-312 KFKDTHL
+312 KFKDSHL

-348 CDEAHRTTGVSLMDA
+348 CDEAHRTTGVSLVDA
-363 KTGKLNES
+363 KTGKHNES
-371 HFVKVHNQDFI
+371 HFVKVHQQDYI

-397 AESARAK
+397 AESARQK

-434 REGLLTDYKVLVLCV
+434 REGLLTDYKVLILCV
-449 DEEYVKD
+449 DEDYVKD
-456 ILNEKLKQDETGAIE
+456 ILDEHLQHDETGALE
-471 LDDAVRLVGCY
+471 LDEAVRLVGCY
-482 NGLRKKVK
+482 NGLRKKVM
-490 LPKKPDATSEDEAYD
+490 LPSKPAANSEDGEAYD

-510 LLAHDEDFLTSD
+510 LLAYDEDFLTSD
-522 PGPMKRAV
+522 PAPMKRAV
-530 SFANKI
+530 SFANVIK
-536 AVSEHYTAMWK
+536 ASEKYTEMWGQ
-547 EVVEAIRKHEEEDKT
+547 VVEAIRKHDETDT
-562 PFLDS
+562 SFIDS
-567 EMQHVDGNMD
+567 EMRHVDGNMD
-577 MSERAALLGWLKGHV
+577 MSERAALLSWLKGNA
-592 GTNANHG
+592 GTNATHG
-599 VSECRILSNA
+599 VAECRVLSNA

-636 VQSVGRVMRTAK
+636 VQSVGRVMRRAE

-668 DVLDKDEKYKVVW
+668 EVLDKDEKYRVVW

-704 KGRGKRIVVAG
+704 KGRGKRIVVGG
-715 VTGKKKGKKRTG
+715 VTGKKKGKRTG
-727 KDKGD
+727 KNKGD
-732 EKENTDTGTP
+732 EKENKPD
-742 IQDTFDFDFDK
+742 DTFIQPTLDLEFEK
-753 ELPAW
+753 ELSSW

-789 QIKAISDLLDKGIGL
+789 QIDAINALLDRGVGL

-814 RENTNPAITEADAIE
+814 RENTNPAISEADAIE

-852 NNPVSKTMND
+852 NNPVSKTMNA
-862 MLDIVHDNTD
+862 MLDIVRDNTN

-878 LQRFYHSVKDRAQS
+878 LDRFYHSVKDRAQS

-932 DFIVHSVHEVLK
+932 DFIVHSVHKVLQN
-944 KEFGVKD
+944 EFGIKD

-1009 IEVAYHGVMKQH
+1009 VEVAYHGVMKQ

-1069 IIGNPPYSVGQKNAN
+1069 IIGNPPYSVGQKSAN

-1109 QLKNS
+1109 TNKNS
-1114 LYDSYIRAFRWAS
+1114 LYDAYIRAFRWAS
-1127 DRITDE
+1127 DRITDD
-1133 GILAFITNGTYIDN
+1133 GILAFVTNGAYIDN

-1162 TIYCFNLR
+1162 SIYCFNLR
-1170 GAIRGKTR
+1170 GNARTSGVQR
-1178 NDSKKEGQNVFDI
+1178 QKEKGNVF
-1191 MTGVAIIILVKKK
+1191 GVGSRTPIAIIILVKKK
-1204 NRPAGQQATLHYHD
+1204 NRLDGQQATLHYHD

-1227 KFEIIQNFGNCSA
+1227 KLEIIQGFGNYSA

-1279 KALFTLFSNGVKTN
+1279 RSLFVVYSNGLQTNRDAWVYSSSSERLAENMSRFIEQYNHDLDSGVKTYDSN
-1293 RDPWCY
+1293 RIKWSSSLDAFFTRGVSINFSPT
-1299 NYSRVHLGE
+1299 H
-1308 IMREQVI
+1308 I
-1315 EFNRYTDE
+1315 
-1323 YAAKGGSI
+1323 I
-1331 SAEDFVDDG
+1331 SA
-1340 VCKVKWTRSLR
+1340 
-1351 NDMVRG
+1351 
-1357 KKAWFDSAA
+1357 
-1366 VRHSVYRPFCRQ
+1366 VYRPFYKTNVYRCN
-1378 MLYFQPQFNEAAGL
+1378 YL
-1392 NYKFLPTH
+1392 NHRPYQIPKLFPTPKH
-1400 QHKNLVICI
+1400 QNLVIQLTGNGSSKPFSCLVSPI
-1409 PSVGA
+1409 
-1414 RQSFT
+1414 T
-1419 SFIVETLPDFHVYSD
+1419 PDLEVISK
-1434 GAQCFPLYWYE
+1434 GQCFPLYWYE
-1445 ERNADAPMLDLGMEA
+1445 ERNADAPMLDLGMEG
-1460 DAGDYKRN
+1460 DAGAYIRH
-1468 DGISNFGLKQFRTA
+1468 DGISNFGLKQFRAA

-1502 STEYRTR
+1502 SPEYRTR

-1558 NFRVTKMRF
+1558 NYRVTKMRF
-1567 PKKGIRHTIIYND
+1567 PKKGIRHTIHYND

-1587 PDEAYDYIVNGKS
+1587 PEEAYEYIVNGKS

-1609 AVTTDKDS
+1609 KVDTDKDS

-1630 GDPRYIID
+1630 GNPRYIID
-1638 LVKRVIRVSIET
+1638 LVKRIVRVSIET
-1650 MEIVKVLPAINEL
+1650 MEIVKALPPINEL

>member
-1 MQSVDNKSLIGVSNG
+1 
-16 VTDFTFRS
+16 
-24 TTPLRTILD
+24 
-33 DIRSATAD
+33 
-41 LSEADKGHRFEVLMK
+41 MK
-56 RYFQTDPTYKA
+56 RYLLTDPTYKA

-78 PYSKGHDVGIDIVAK
+78 PYAKGHDVGIDIVAK
-93 EADSDQYVA
+93 EADSDRYVA
-102 IQCKFYAPDYLM
+102 IQCKFYEPTHLMRLPD
-114 SAHDVDT
+114 VQT
-121 FFMALNSSVKTEHSD
+121 FFAALNATINTEYSK
-136 KDKFAGGIIVATTDH
+136 KDSFVQGIIIATTDH
-151 WNKVLLD
+151 WNVVLLNK
-158 ALLTQHIPCQHI
+158 LYQQHIPCQHI

-179 IDWTTIL
+179 VDWSTIL
-186 KGQGEITKY
+186 KGQGEIAKY

-207 VMAGFKSA
+207 VLEGFMTT

-230 TALRLTEEYS
+230 TALRLMEEFTG
-240 AGKGCILFLA
+240 GKGCVLFLA

-278 DGSASSI
+278 DGEASSI
-285 DDLNDLSARDLP
+285 DDLVDLSARDLP
-297 ARATTDPKTIAQLYS
+297 ARATTDPTTIAQLYAR
-312 KFKDTHL
+312 FKDSHL

-333 EAQKVGALPEFDLCI
+333 EAQKIGALPEFDLCI
-348 CDEAHRTTGVSLMDA
+348 CDEAHRTTGVSLYDE
-363 KTGKLNES
+363 KKGKHLES
-371 HFVKVHNQDFI
+371 HFTKIHKQDYI
-382 ACRKRIYMTATPKIY
+382 ACRKRVYMTATPKIY
-397 AESARAK
+397 AESARQK

-412 ASMDDRSY
+412 ASMNDRSY
-420 FGDEFFRLPFSRAV
+420 FGDEYFRLPFSRAV

-449 DEEYVKD
+449 DEDYVKD
-456 ILNEKLKQDETGAIE
+456 IMGEQLKQDETGAIE

-482 NGLRKKVK
+482 NGLRKKVL
-490 LPKKPDATSEDEAYD
+490 LPANAAAGNADSYD
-505 PSLPD
+505 PSLPE
-510 LLAHDEDFLTSD
+510 LLSHDEDFLTSD

-530 SFANKI
+530 SFANVIK
-536 AVSEHYTAMWK
+536 ASKNYTEMWGK
-547 EVVEAIRKHEEEDKT
+547 VVNAIRKDEEDDSS
-562 PFLDS
+562 FLDS

-577 MSERAALLGWLKGHV
+577 MGERAALLSWLKGNA
-592 GTNANHG
+592 GTN
-599 VSECRILSNA
+599 VSQGAPECRVLSNA

-636 VQSVGRVMRTAK
+636 VQSVGRVMRIAQ

-656 LPIGISPKDKPE
+656 LPIGISPRDKPE
-668 DVLDKDEKYKVVW
+668 EVLDKDEKYRVVW

-704 KGRGKRIVVAG
+704 KGRGKRIVVGG
-715 VTGKKKGKKRTG
+715 VTGKKGKKRNPKK
-727 KDKGD
+727 KDGYDEYEEDVLVAKEGD
-732 EKENTDTGTP
+732 D
-742 IQDTFDFDFDK
+742 QQLSFDFDFEK

-852 NNPVSKTMND
+852 NNPVSKTMNA

-872 AADLRE
+872 ADDLRE
-878 LQRFYHSVKDRAQS
+878 LRRFYDSVKDRAQS

-909 FFKQAFPKMSEK
+909 FFKQAFPKLAEK

-932 DFIVHSVHEVLK
+932 DFIVHSVHKVLQQ
-944 KEFGVKD
+944 EFGVKD
-951 GIGAQGVKILDP
+951 GLGARGVKILDP

-991 ELFACEVVLL
+991 ELFACEIVLL

-1009 IEVAYHGVMKQH
+1009 IEVAYHGVMKQE
-1021 DEYEPFNGICLTD
+1021 EYEPFIGICLTD

-1043 NDKDLF
+1043 ADKDLF

-1069 IIGNPPYSVGQKNAN
+1069 IIGNPPYSVGQKSAN
-1084 DNNQNEAYPYL
+1084 DNNKNESYPYL
-1095 DERIADTY
+1095 DERIAKTY
-1103 AKNSTA
+1103 VEQAVATSKKSI
-1109 QLKNS
+1109 
-1114 LYDSYIRAFRWAS
+1114 YDSYVRAFRWAS
-1127 DRITDE
+1127 DRITDD
-1133 GILAFITNGTYIDN
+1133 GILAFISNGLYIDN
-1147 NAMSGFRQSLMGEYD
+1147 ASMSGFRQSLMSEFD
-1162 TIYCFNLR
+1162 AIYCFNLR
-1170 GAIRGKTR
+1170 GAIRGR
-1178 NDSKKEGQNVFDI
+1178 SRDSAKKEGQNVFNI

-1204 NRPAGQQATLHYHD
+1204 NREAGQQATLHYHD

-1227 KFEIIQNFGNCSA
+1227 KLEIIQDFGDYTT
-1240 IPWQTLTPD
+1240 IPWQTLIPD

-1254 LNHRTSGYEKFLPI
+1254 LNHRTSGYEKHLAI
-1268 GDKATKGKPDT
+1268 GDKSTKGKPDT
-1279 KALFTLFSNGVKTN
+1279 KAIFTLFTLGVATG
-1293 RDPWCY
+1293 RDAWIY
-1299 NYSRVHLGE
+1299 NYSLASLESNISRS
-1308 IMREQVI
+1308 IDF
-1315 EFNRYTDE
+1315 FNTQAGLTELDYDPTKFSWGRQQKKD
-1323 YAAKGGSI
+1323 
-1331 SAEDFVDDG
+1331 AE
-1340 VCKVKWTRSLR
+1340 
-1351 NDMVRG
+1351 RG
-1357 KKAWFDSAA
+1357 KRYYFTPTSVITA
-1366 VRHSVYRPFCRQ
+1366 VYRPFCKRHGYIQ
-1378 MLYFQPQFNEAAGL
+1378 RDMINMMYQTAKLF
-1392 NYKFLPTH
+1392 PTS
-1400 QHKNLVICI
+1400 QHKNVVISI
-1409 PSVGA
+1409 PGSGI
-1414 RQSFT
+1414 RKPFSC
-1419 SFIVETLPDFHVYSD
+1419 FISNAVLDLNSQD
-1434 GAQCFPLYWYE
+1434 AGAQCFPLYWYE
-1445 ERNADAPMLDLGMEA
+1445 ERDADAPMLDLGMEG
-1460 DAGDYKRN
+1460 DAGDYKRH
-1468 DGISNFGLKQFRTA
+1468 DGISNFGLKQFRAA

-1524 KDFWTFS
+1524 KDFWAFS

-1567 PKKGIRHTIIYND
+1567 PKKGIRHTIHYND

-1587 PDEAYDYIVNGKS
+1587 PEEAYEYIVNGKS

-1609 AVTTDKDS
+1609 AVTIDKDS
-1617 GIVNDPNDWCDEQ
+1617 GIVNDPNDWCEEQ
-1630 GDPRYIID
+1630 GDPRYIVD

-1650 MEIVKVLPAINEL
+1650 MEIVKFLPPLEEM

>member
-1 MQSVDNKSLIGVSNG
+1 MPLMHCTSSFFVS
-16 VTDFTFRS
+16 
-24 TTPLRTILD
+24 PLRQILE
-33 DIRSATAD
+33 DIRTATAEH
-41 LSEADKGHRFEVLMK
+41 SETEKGHRFEVLVK
-56 RYFQTDPTYKA
+56 RYFLTDPIYTA
-67 RFSDVWLWNEW
+67 RFSEVWLWNEW
-78 PYSKGHDVGIDIVAK
+78 PYSDGHDIGIDLVAK
-93 EADSDQYVA
+93 EADTDRYVA
-102 IQCKFYAPDYLM
+102 IQCKFYEPKHLM
-114 SAHDVDT
+114 SLPDVQT
-121 FFMALNSSVKTEHSD
+121 FFAALNTKFKTEHSNHD
-136 KDKFAGGIIVATTDH
+136 SFVGGIIVATTDH
-151 WNKVLLD
+151 WNVVLLNTM
-158 ALLTQHIPCQHI
+158 LRQHISCQRI
-170 GLSDLEEAA
+170 GLSDLESAPVDWHA
-179 IDWTTIL
+179 IS
-186 KGQGEITKY
+186 KGNAGSITKY
-195 QPRPHQREAIDA
+195 HPRKHQREAIDA
-207 VMAGFKSA
+207 VIEGFQTA

-230 TALRLTEEYS
+230 TALRLTEEYT
-240 AGKGCILFLA
+240 AGTGCVLFLA

-256 AQSLREWMAQ
+256 AQSLREWMSQ
-266 TTCKIHPIAVCS
+266 TTCRIHPIAVCS
-278 DGSASSI
+278 DGEASSL
-285 DDLNDLSARDLP
+285 DDLADLSARDLP
-297 ARATTDPKTIAQLYS
+297 ARATTDPATIASLYAR
-312 KFKDTHL
+312 FKDTHL

-333 EAQKVGALPEFDLCI
+333 EAQKVGSLPEFDLCI
-348 CDEAHRTTGVSLMDA
+348 CDEAHRTTGVSLVDE
-363 KTGKLNES
+363 KTGKYNES
-371 HFVKVHNQDFI
+371 HFVKVHKQDFLR
-382 ACRKRIYMTATPKIY
+382 CRKRVYMTATPKIY
-397 AESARAK
+397 AESARSK
-404 AKDANAEL
+404 AKEANAEL
-412 ASMDDRSY
+412 ASMDDSTL
-420 FGDEFFRLPFSRAV
+420 FGHEFFRLPFSRAV
-434 REGLLTDYKVLVLCV
+434 REGLLTDYKVLILCV
-449 DEEYVKD
+449 DESYVKD
-456 ILNEKLKQDETGAIE
+456 IMGEHLQHDETGAIE
-471 LDDAVRLVGCY
+471 LNDAVRLVGCY
-482 NGLRKKVK
+482 NGLRKRVM
-490 LPKKPDATSEDEAYD
+490 LPPKATPPAEGEPYD
-505 PSLPD
+505 PTLPD
-510 LLAHDEDFLTSD
+510 LLSSEEDFLISD
-522 PGPMKRAV
+522 PAPMKRAV
-530 SFANKI
+530 AFANMI
-536 AVSEHYTAMWK
+536 AISKHYTDMWK
-547 EVVEAIRKHEEEDKT
+547 KVVEAIRKDEEDDSA
-562 PFLDS
+562 FLES

-577 MSERAALLGWLKGHV
+577 MGERAALLSWLKGNT
-592 GTNANHG
+592 GAASTGGAE
-599 VSECRILSNA
+599 ECRILSNA

-621 DAVMFLAPRKSQVDV
+621 DAVMFMAPRRSQVDV

-656 LPIGISPKDKPE
+656 LPIGISPQDKPE
-668 DVLDKDEKYKVVW
+668 QVLDKDEKYKVVW

-704 KGRGKRIVVAG
+704 KGRGQRIAVVGVGRKGEKRMPKNGGDGKEDVPG
-715 VTGKKKGKKRTG
+715 V
-727 KDKGD
+727 DI
-732 EKENTDTGTP
+732 P
-742 IQDTFDFDFDK
+742 IQKTFDFEK
-753 ELPAW
+753 ELSSW

-789 QIKAISDLLDKGIGL
+789 QITAINVLLDKGIGL

-852 NNPVSKTMND
+852 NNPVSQTMNA

-878 LQRFYHSVKDRAQS
+878 LERFYHSVKDRAQS

-932 DFIVHSVHEVLK
+932 DFIVHSVHKVLQN
-944 KEFGVKD
+944 EFGIKD
-951 GIGAQGVKILDP
+951 GLGAQGVKILDP

-980 RRSQLPYKYRN
+980 KRSQLPYKYRH

-1009 IEVAYHGVMKQH
+1009 IEVAYHGVMKQE
-1021 DEYEPFNGICLTD
+1021 EYEPFNGICLTD

-1069 IIGNPPYSVGQKNAN
+1069 IIGNPPYSAKQESAN

-1095 DERIADTY
+1095 DERIANTY
-1103 AKNSTA
+1103 AKNAKATN
-1109 QLKNS
+1109 KNS

-1127 DRITDE
+1127 DRITED
-1133 GILAFITNGTYIDN
+1133 GILAFVTNGAYIDN
-1147 NAMSGFRQSLMGEYD
+1147 NAMTGFRQSLIGEFD

-1170 GAIRGKTR
+1170 GNARTSGVQR
-1178 NDSKKEGQNVFDI
+1178 QKEKGNVFGEGSRTPI
-1191 MTGVAIIILVKKK
+1191 AIIILVKKK
-1204 NRPAGQQATLHYHD
+1204 NRPAGQQPTLHYHD

-1227 KFEIIQNFGNCSA
+1227 KLEIIQGFGNYST
-1240 IPWQTLTPD
+1240 IPWQVLTPD

-1254 LNHRTSGYEKFLPI
+1254 LNHRTSGYEKFLTI
-1268 GDKATKGKPDT
+1268 GDKVTKSGKNT
-1279 KALFTLFSNGVKTN
+1279 SSLFELYSRGLETA
-1293 RDPWCY
+1293 RDPWVYQFGRNSLCSQLEKFIKQY
-1299 NYSRVHLGE
+1299 NADVETRKQTFDKTCIKWSSSLQSKFER
-1308 IMREQVI
+1308 
-1315 EFNRYTDE
+1315 
-1323 YAAKGGSI
+1323 
-1331 SAEDFVDDG
+1331 G
-1340 VCKVKWTRSLR
+1340 VGIQFQENHIRT
-1351 NDMVRG
+1351 
-1357 KKAWFDSAA
+1357 A
-1366 VRHSVYRPFCRQ
+1366 VYRPFCRQ
-1378 MLYFQPQFNEAAGL
+1378 NVYFDNHL
-1392 NYKFLPTH
+1392 NHRPGQMPKLFPTA
-1400 QHKNLVICI
+1400 QHKNLVITI
-1409 PSVGA
+1409 PGQGSSKG
-1414 RQSFT
+1414 FT
-1419 SFIVETLPDFHVYSD
+1419 CLMNAQTPDLNILD
-1434 GAQCFPLYWYE
+1434 AGGQNFPLYWYE

-1460 DAGDYKRN
+1460 DAGDYKRH
-1468 DGISNFGLKQFRTA
+1468 DGISNFGLKQFRAA

-1502 STEYRTR
+1502 SPEYRTR

-1524 KDFWTFS
+1524 KDFRAFS

-1545 TIEPWPVKEESHG
+1545 TIEPWPVKEVSNG
-1558 NFRVTKMRF
+1558 NFRVNKMRF

-1587 PDEAYDYIVNGKS
+1587 PEEAYEYIVNGKS

-1617 GIVNDPNDWCDEQ
+1617 GIVNDPNDWCTEQ

-1638 LVKRVIRVSIET
+1638 LVKRIIRVSMET
-1650 MEIVKVLPAINEL
+1650 MDIIKSLPALEER

>member
-1 MQSVDNKSLIGVSNG
+1 MKS
-16 VTDFTFRS
+16 T
-24 TTPLRTILD
+24 LRTLLD
-33 DIRSATAD
+33 SIREATRQT
-41 LSEADKGHRFEVLMK
+41 SEADKGHRFEVLMK
-56 RYFQTDPTYKA
+56 RYLLTDPTYKA

-78 PYSKGHDVGIDIVAK
+78 PYAKGHDVGIDIVAK
-93 EADSDQYVA
+93 EADSDRYVA
-102 IQCKFYAPDYLM
+102 IQCKFYEPTHLM
-114 SAHDVDT
+114 SLPDVQT
-121 FFMALNSSVKTEHSD
+121 FFAALNATINTEYSK
-136 KDKFAGGIIVATTDH
+136 KDSFVQGIIIATTDH
-151 WNKVLLD
+151 WNVVLLNK
-158 ALLTQHIPCQHI
+158 LYQQHIPCQHI

-179 IDWTTIL
+179 VDWSTIL
-186 KGQGEITKY
+186 KGQGEIAKY

-207 VMAGFKSA
+207 VLEGFMTT

-230 TALRLTEEYS
+230 TALRLMEEFTG
-240 AGKGCILFLA
+240 GKGCVLFLA

-278 DGSASSI
+278 DGEASSI
-285 DDLNDLSARDLP
+285 DDLVDLSARDLP
-297 ARATTDPKTIAQLYS
+297 ARATTDPTTIAQLYAR
-312 KFKDTHL
+312 FKDSHL

-333 EAQKVGALPEFDLCI
+333 EAQKIGALPEFDLCI
-348 CDEAHRTTGVSLMDA
+348 CDEAHRTTGVSLYDE
-363 KTGKLNES
+363 KKGKHHES
-371 HFVKVHNQDFI
+371 HFTKIHKQDYI
-382 ACRKRIYMTATPKIY
+382 ACRKRVYMTATPKIY
-397 AESARAK
+397 AESARQK

-412 ASMDDRSY
+412 ASMNDRSY
-420 FGDEFFRLPFSRAV
+420 FGDEYFRLPFSRAV

-449 DEEYVKD
+449 DEDYVKD
-456 ILNEKLKQDETGAIE
+456 IMGEQLKQDETGAIE

-482 NGLRKKVK
+482 NGLRKKVL
-490 LPKKPDATSEDEAYD
+490 LPANAAAGNADSYD
-505 PSLPD
+505 PSLPE
-510 LLAHDEDFLTSD
+510 LLSHDEDFLTSD

-530 SFANKI
+530 SFANVIK
-536 AVSEHYTAMWK
+536 ASKNYTEMWGK
-547 EVVEAIRKHEEEDKT
+547 VVNAIRKDEEDDSS
-562 PFLDS
+562 FLDS
-567 EMQHVDGNMD
+567 KMQHVDGNMD
-577 MSERAALLGWLKGHV
+577 MGERAALLSWLKGNA
-592 GTNANHG
+592 GTNVSQG
-599 VSECRILSNA
+599 VPECRVLSNA

-636 VQSVGRVMRTAK
+636 VQSVGRVMRIAQ

-656 LPIGISPKDKPE
+656 LPIGISPRDKPE
-668 DVLDKDEKYKVVW
+668 EVLDKDEKYRVVW

-704 KGRGKRIVVAG
+704 KGRGKRIVVGG
-715 VTGKKKGKKRTG
+715 VTGKKGKKRNTKK
-727 KDKGD
+727 KDGYDEYEEDVLVAKEGD
-732 EKENTDTGTP
+732 D
-742 IQDTFDFDFDK
+742 QQLSFDFDFEK

-777 DWAKNIAKIAER
+777 DWAKNIAKIAEK
-789 QIKAISDLLDKGIGL
+789 QTAAINTLLDKGIGL
-804 EEFQLFLSGL
+804 AEFQLFLSGL

-840 FNALFEKYQFAE
+840 FNALFEKYRFAE
-852 NNPVSKTMND
+852 NNPVSRTMND
-862 MLDIVHDNTD
+862 MLDIVQQNTD
-872 AADLRE
+872 ANDLRE
-878 LQRFYHSVKDRAQS
+878 LRRFYDSVKDRAQS

-909 FFKQAFPKMSEK
+909 FFKQAFPKLAEK

-980 RRSQLPYKYRN
+980 KRSQLPYKYRN
-991 ELFACEVVLL
+991 ELFACEIVLL

-1009 IEVAYHGVMKQH
+1009 IEVAYHGVMKQE
-1021 DEYEPFNGICLTD
+1021 EYEPFNGICLTD
-1034 TFRMDGNSA
+1034 TFRMAGSDNKA
-1043 NDKDLF
+1043 TRK
-1049 AAFEDN
+1049 AAAVVFGDN
-1055 GERVKNLCKQDIRV
+1055 GERVANLCNQDIRV
-1069 IIGNPPYSVGQKNAN
+1069 IIGNPPYSVGQKSAN
-1084 DNNQNEAYPYL
+1084 DNNQNTQYKEL
-1095 DERIADTY
+1095 DKRIRHTY
-1103 AKNSTA
+1103 ASDSKATN
-1109 QLKNS
+1109 KNS

-1127 DRITDE
+1127 DRITDN
-1133 GILAFITNGTYIDN
+1133 GILAFVTNGSYIDN
-1147 NAMSGFRQSLMGEYD
+1147 NAMTGFRQSLMGEYD

-1170 GAIRGKTR
+1170 GNQRTSGELSR
-1178 NDSKKEGQNVFDI
+1178 KEGGKIFGSGSRTPI
-1191 MTGVAIIILVKKK
+1191 AIIILVKKK

-1227 KFEIIQNFGNCSA
+1227 KLEIIQGFGNYSA

-1268 GDKATKGKPDT
+1268 GDKASKGKPDT

-1293 RDPWCY
+1293 RDTWCY
-1299 NYSRVHLGE
+1299 NYSRVALE
-1308 IMREQVI
+1308 SNMRRSI
-1315 EFNRYTDE
+1315 EFFNTQS
-1323 YAAKGGSI
+1323 GL
-1331 SAEDFVDDG
+1331 AEFDYDPTKFSWGRQQKKDAE
-1340 VCKVKWTRSLR
+1340 
-1351 NDMVRG
+1351 RG
-1357 KKAWFDSAA
+1357 KQYCFSASSIVPA
-1366 VRHSVYRPFCRQ
+1366 VYRPFCKRHGYIHKDMND
-1378 MLYFQPQFNEAAGL
+1378 MLYQMPKLF
-1392 NYKFLPTH
+1392 PTP
-1400 QHKNLVICI
+1400 QHKNLIIQMTGNGSNKPFSCLI
-1409 PSVGA
+1409 EN
-1414 RQSFT
+1414 
-1419 SFIVETLPDFHVYSD
+1419 ILPDLETISK
-1434 GAQCFPLYWYE
+1434 GQCFPLYWYE

-1460 DAGDYKRN
+1460 DAGDYKRH

-1509 FENDLKKELPRIPFA
+1509 FENDLKKDLPRIPFA
-1524 KDFWTFS
+1524 KDFRAFS

-1567 PKKGIRHTIIYND
+1567 PKKDIRHTIIYND
-1580 TCTLSEI
+1580 SCTLSEI
-1587 PDEAYDYIVNGKS
+1587 PEEAYEYIVNGKS

-1609 AVTTDKDS
+1609 AVTIDKDS

-1650 MEIVKVLPAINEL
+1650 MEIVKSLPQLEER

>member
-1 MQSVDNKSLIGVSNG
+1 MQS
-16 VTDFTFRS
+16 
-24 TTPLRTILD
+24 PLRTILD

-56 RYFQTDPTYKA
+56 RYFQTDPTYKE
-67 RFSDVWLWNEW
+67 RFSEVWLWNEW
-78 PYSKGHDVGIDIVAK
+78 TYSKGHDIGIDIVAK
-93 EADSDQYVA
+93 EADSDRYVA
-102 IQCKFYAPDYLM
+102 IQCKFYEPDHLM
-114 SAHDVDT
+114 NAHDLDT
-121 FFMALNSSVKTEHSD
+121 FFMALNSSIKTEHSD
-136 KDKFAGGIIVATTDH
+136 KDSFAGGIIVATTDH

-158 ALLTQHIPCQHI
+158 AMLTQHIPCQRI

-207 VMAGFKSA
+207 VMEGFQSA

-230 TALRLTEEYS
+230 TALRLTEEYT
-240 AGKGCILFLA
+240 AGKGCVLFLA

-256 AQSLREWMAQ
+256 AQSLREWMSQ
-266 TTCKIHPIAVCS
+266 TTCRIHPIAVCS

-297 ARATTDPKTIAQLYS
+297 ARATTAPTTIAHLYS

-348 CDEAHRTTGVSLMDA
+348 CDEAHRTTGVSLMDT
-363 KTGKLNES
+363 KTGKYNES
-371 HFVKVHNQDFI
+371 HFVKVHQQDFI
-382 ACRKRIYMTATPKIY
+382 ACRKRVYMTATPKIY
-397 AESARAK
+397 AESARTK
-404 AKDANAEL
+404 AKDNNAEL
-412 ASMDDRSY
+412 ASMDDSTL
-420 FGDEFFRLPFSRAV
+420 FGEEFFRLPFSRAV

-456 ILNEKLKQDETGAIE
+456 IMGEHIKHDETGAIE

-482 NGLRKKVK
+482 NGLRKKVM
-490 LPKKPDATSEDEAYD
+490 LPTKPEISNEDGAYD

-510 LLAHDEDFLTSD
+510 LLAHDEDFLISD
-522 PGPMKRAV
+522 PAPMKRAV
-530 SFANKI
+530 AFANKI
-536 AVSEHYTAMWK
+536 AISKHYTEMWGK
-547 EVVEAIRKHEEEDKT
+547 VVDAIRKDEAEDNT
-562 PFLDS
+562 AFLDS
-567 EMQHVDGNMD
+567 EMRHVDGNMD
-577 MSERAALLGWLKGHV
+577 MGERAALLSWLKGNS
-592 GTNANHG
+592 GTNASDG

-636 VQSVGRVMRTAK
+636 VQSVGRVMRRAQD
-648 GKKFGYII
+648 KKFGYII
-656 LPIGISPKDKPE
+656 LPIGVSPKDKPE
-668 DVLDKDEKYKVVW
+668 DVLDRDEKYKVVW

-704 KGRGKRIVVAG
+704 KGRGKRIVVGG
-715 VTGKKKGKKRTG
+715 VTGKKKGKRTG

-732 EKENTDTGTP
+732 EKENQPD
-742 IQDTFDFDFDK
+742 DTFIQPTLEFDFEQ
-753 ELPAW
+753 ELSSW

-789 QIKAISDLLDKGIGL
+789 QITAINDLLDKGIGL

-814 RENTNPAITEADAIE
+814 RENTNPAISEADAIE

-862 MLDIVHDNTD
+862 MLDIVHDNTN

-878 LQRFYHSVKDRAQS
+878 LDRFYHSVKDRAQS

-932 DFIVHSVHEVLK
+932 DFIVHSVHKVLQN
-944 KEFGVKD
+944 EFGIKD

-1009 IEVAYHGVMKQH
+1009 VEVAYHGVMKQE
-1021 DEYEPFNGICLTD
+1021 EYEPFNGICLTD

-1069 IIGNPPYSVGQKNAN
+1069 IIGNPPYSVGQKSAN

-1103 AKNSTA
+1103 AKNSKATN
-1109 QLKNS
+1109 KNS
-1114 LYDSYIRAFRWAS
+1114 LYDAYIRAFRWAS
-1127 DRITDE
+1127 DRITDD
-1133 GILAFITNGTYIDN
+1133 GILAFVTNGSYIDN

-1162 TIYCFNLR
+1162 AIYCFNLR
-1170 GAIRGKTR
+1170 GNQRTSGEQSR
-1178 NDSKKEGQNVFDI
+1178 KEGGKIFGSGSRTPI
-1191 MTGVAIIILVKKK
+1191 AIIILVKKK
-1204 NRPAGQQATLHYHD
+1204 NRPAVQQATLHYHD

-1227 KFEIIQNFGNCSA
+1227 KLEIIQGFGNYSA
-1240 IPWQTLTPD
+1240 IPWQTLIPD

-1279 KALFTLFSNGVKTN
+1279 KALFTHFSNGVKTN
-1293 RDPWCY
+1293 RDTWAY
-1299 NYSRVHLGE
+1299 NFSKL
-1308 IMREQVI
+1308 QVLQNMKNSI
-1315 EFNRYTDE
+1315 EFYNSQVAE
-1323 YAAKGGSI
+1323 YHSLQGTRPSV
-1331 SAEDFVDDG
+1331 EDFINTDAT
-1340 VCKVKWTRSLR
+1340 KISWSRAYR
-1351 NDMVRG
+1351 NTLQKG
-1357 KKAWFDSAA
+1357 IYQEYGE
-1366 VRHSVYRPFCRQ
+1366 RHATPASYRPYVKQ
-1378 MLYFQPQFNEAAGL
+1378 VLYFDRRVL
-1392 NYKFLPTH
+1392 NDVGPMELFFPSRN
-1400 QHKNLVICI
+1400 HKNKVIQ
-1409 PSVGA
+1409 VTGNGA
-1414 RQSFT
+1414 NKPFSCLIGNFVLDLEVI
-1419 SFIVETLPDFHVYSD
+1419 SK
-1434 GAQCFPLYWYE
+1434 GQCFPLYWYE

-1460 DAGDYKRN
+1460 DAGDYKRH

-1482 YGDPKIGKE
+1482 YGDPKISKE

-1531 KAGRKLAELHLNYE
+1531 KAGCKLAELHLNYE
-1545 TIEPWPVKEESHG
+1545 TIEPWPVKEVSNG
-1558 NFRVTKMRF
+1558 NYRVTKMRF
-1567 PKKGIRHTIIYND
+1567 PKKGIRHTIHYND

-1587 PDEAYDYIVNGKS
+1587 PDEAYEYIVNGKS

-1617 GIVNDPNDWCDEQ
+1617 GIVNDANDWCDEQ
-1630 GDPRYIID
+1630 GNPRYIID
-1638 LVKRVIRVSIET
+1638 LVKRIVRVSIET
-1650 MEIVKVLPAINEL
+1650 MEIVKALPAINEL

>member
-1 MQSVDNKSLIGVSNG
+1 MKS
-16 VTDFTFRS
+16 
-24 TTPLRTILD
+24 PLRTLLEQ
-33 DIRSATAD
+33 IREAT
-41 LSEADKGHRFEVLMK
+41 LTEADKGHRFEVLIK
-56 RYFQTDPTYKA
+56 RYFESDPVYKE
-67 RFSDVWLWNEW
+67 RFSDVWLWSQW
-78 PYSKGHDVGIDIVAK
+78 PYAKGHDVGIDIVAK
-93 EADSDQYVA
+93 EADSDRYVA

-121 FFMALNSSVKTEHSD
+121 FFMALNSTIKTEHSD
-136 KDKFAGGIIVATTDH
+136 KDSFAGGIIIATTDH

-158 ALLTQHIPCQHI
+158 ALLTQHITCQHI
-170 GLSDLEEAA
+170 GLSDLEESGV
-179 IDWTTIL
+179 DWTAIS
-186 KGQGEITKY
+186 KGQAGEITKY
-195 QPRPHQREAIDA
+195 DARPHQREAIDA
-207 VMAGFKSA
+207 VMEGFKSA

-230 TALRLTEEYS
+230 TALRLTEEYTN
-240 AGKGCILFLA
+240 GKGCVLFLA

-256 AQSLREWMAQ
+256 AQSLREWMTQ
-266 TTCKIHPIAVCS
+266 TLCKIHPIAVCS

-297 ARATTDPKTIAQLYS
+297 ARATTDPATIAQLYG
-312 KFKDTHL
+312 KFKDSHL

-348 CDEAHRTTGVSLMDA
+348 CDEAHRTTGVSLYDE
-363 KTGKLNES
+363 KKGKHNES
-371 HFVKVHNQDFI
+371 HFVKVHQQDFI

-456 ILNEKLKQDETGAIE
+456 IMGEHLKHDETGALE
-471 LDDAVRLVGCY
+471 LDEAVRLVGCY
-482 NGLRKKVK
+482 NGLRKKVM
-490 LPKKPDATSEDEAYD
+490 LPPKHTANSEDAEAYD

-522 PGPMKRAV
+522 PAPMKRAV
-530 SFANKI
+530 SFASKI
-536 AVSEHYTAMWK
+536 ATSKHYTEMWGK
-547 EVVEAIRKHEEEDKT
+547 VVEAIRKDEEDKSS
-562 PFLDS
+562 FLDS

-577 MSERAALLGWLKGHV
+577 MSERAALLSWLKGNA
-592 GTNANHG
+592 GTNATHG
-599 VSECRILSNA
+599 VAECRVLSNA

-636 VQSVGRVMRTAK
+636 VQSVGRVMRTSK

-715 VTGKKKGKKRTG
+715 VTGKKKGQKRTG
-727 KDKGD
+727 KGKGD
-732 EKENTDTGTP
+732 EKENTDNGDTPLP
-742 IQDTFDFDFDK
+742 IQPTFDFGE
-753 ELPAW
+753 ELSSW

-789 QIKAISDLLDKGIGL
+789 QITAISDLLDKGIGL

-814 RENTNPAITEADAIE
+814 RENTNPAITEVDAIE

-852 NNPVSKTMND
+852 NNPVSKTMNA
-862 MLDIVHDNTD
+862 MLDIVQQNTD

-909 FFKQAFPKMSEK
+909 FFKQAFPKMAEK

-932 DFIVHSVHEVLK
+932 DFIIHSVHEVLK
-944 KEFGVKD
+944 NEFGVKD

-980 RRSQLPYKYRN
+980 KRSQLPYKYCH
-991 ELFACEVVLL
+991 ELFACEIVLL

-1009 IEVAYHGVMKQH
+1009 VEVAYHGVMKQE
-1021 DEYEPFNGICLTD
+1021 EYESFNGICLTD

-1069 IIGNPPYSVGQKNAN
+1069 IIGNPPYSMGQKSAN

-1095 DERIADTY
+1095 DERIANTY
-1103 AKNSTA
+1103 VVGSRA
-1109 QLKNS
+1109 QLKNK

-1127 DRITDE
+1127 DRITDD
-1133 GILAFITNGTYIDN
+1133 GILAFVTNGSYIDN

-1170 GAIRGKTR
+1170 GNQRTSGEISR
-1178 NDSKKEGQNVFDI
+1178 KEGGKIFGSGSRTPI
-1191 MTGVAIIILVKKK
+1191 AIIILVKKK

-1227 KFEIIQNFGNCSA
+1227 KLEIIQGFGNYST

-1279 KALFTLFSNGVKTN
+1279 KALFVIYSNGLNTS
-1293 RDPWCY
+1293 RDSWCY
-1299 NYSRVHLGE
+1299 NYSQYILETNIQRS
-1308 IMREQVI
+1308 I
-1315 EFNRYTDE
+1315 EFFNAQSLGYKVSNATNVEDYITYDSTKFSWDVQQKKDVSIGKTYPFRKEAIRT
-1323 YAAKGGSI
+1323 AA
-1331 SAEDFVDDG
+1331 
-1340 VCKVKWTRSLR
+1340 
-1351 NDMVRG
+1351 
-1357 KKAWFDSAA
+1357 
-1366 VRHSVYRPFCRQ
+1366 YRPFCKRIAYFHREMNNRVYQ
-1378 MLYFQPQFNEAAGL
+1378 MPKIF
-1392 NYKFLPTH
+1392 PTPK
-1400 QHKNLVICI
+1400 QKNLVITI
-1409 PSVGA
+1409 PALDGHKFMPLMSG
-1414 RQSFT
+1414 T
-1419 SFIVETLPDFHVYSD
+1419 ICDLHVN
-1434 GAQCFPLYWYE
+1434 GTAQCFPLYWYE

-1460 DAGDYKRN
+1460 DAGDYKRH

-1524 KDFWTFS
+1524 KDFWAFS

-1567 PKKGIRHTIIYND
+1567 PKKGIRHTIHYND

-1587 PDEAYDYIVNGKS
+1587 PDEAYEYIVNGKS

-1630 GDPRYIID
+1630 GNPRYIID
-1638 LVKRVIRVSIET
+1638 LVKRIVRVSIET
-1650 MEIVKVLPAINEL
+1650 MKIVKKLPALEEM

>member
-1 MQSVDNKSLIGVSNG
+1 MQS
-16 VTDFTFRS
+16 
-24 TTPLRTILD
+24 PLRSILD
-33 DIRSATAD
+33 EIREATSD
-41 LSEADKGHRFEVLMK
+41 LSEKEKGHRFEVLMQ
-56 RYFQTDPTYKA
+56 RYLQTDPIYKS
-67 RFSDVWLWNEW
+67 RFSNVWLWSEW
-78 PYSKGHDVGIDIVAK
+78 PYAKGHDVGIDIVAK
-93 EADSDQYVA
+93 EADSDRYVA
-102 IQCKFYAPDYLM
+102 IQCKFYEPTHLM
-114 SAHDVDT
+114 SLPDVET
-121 FFMALNSSVKTEHSD
+121 FFAALNATIKTEHSN
-136 KDKFAGGIIVATTDH
+136 KDTFAGGIIIATTDH
-151 WNKVLLD
+151 WNEVLLNMMFK
-158 ALLTQHIPCQHI
+158 QNIPCQHI

-207 VMAGFKSA
+207 VISGFKSA

-230 TALRLTEEYS
+230 TALRLTEEYTN
-240 AGKGCILFLA
+240 GKGCVLFLA

-297 ARATTDPKTIAQLYS
+297 ARATTDPTTISQLYG
-312 KFKDTHL
+312 KFKDSHL

-348 CDEAHRTTGVSLMDA
+348 CDEAHRTTGVSLVDA
-363 KTGKLNES
+363 KTGKHNES
-371 HFVKVHNQDFI
+371 HFVKVHQQDYI

-397 AESARAK
+397 AESARQK

-412 ASMDDRSY
+412 ASMDDRTL

-456 ILNEKLKQDETGAIE
+456 ILDEHLQQDETGALE
-471 LDDAVRLVGCY
+471 LDEAVRLVGCY
-482 NGLRKKVK
+482 NGLRKKVM
-490 LPKKPDATSEDEAYD
+490 LPSKPAANSEDGEAYD

-510 LLAHDEDFLTSD
+510 LLAYDEDFLTSD
-522 PGPMKRAV
+522 PAPMKRAV
-530 SFANKI
+530 SFANVI
-536 AVSEHYTAMWK
+536 AASKKYTEMWGQ
-547 EVVEAIRKHEEEDKT
+547 VVEAIRKNEENDSN
-562 PFLDS
+562 FLDS

-577 MSERAALLGWLKGHV
+577 MSERAALLGWLKGNA
-592 GTNANHG
+592 GTTATHG
-599 VSECRILSNA
+599 VAECRVLSNA

-668 DVLDKDEKYKVVW
+668 EVLDKDEKYRVVW

-715 VTGKKKGKKRTG
+715 VTGKKKGKKRQG

-732 EKENTDTGTP
+732 EKENTDNDVVTP
-742 IQDTFDFDFDK
+742 IQDTFDFDFEKD
-753 ELPAW
+753 LPAW

-789 QIKAISDLLDKGIGL
+789 QIDAIKALLDSGVGV
-804 EEFQLFLSGL
+804 EEFNLFLNGL
-814 RENTNPAITEADAIE
+814 RENTNPAISELDAIE

-852 NNPVSKTMND
+852 NNPVSKTMNA
-862 MLDIVHDNTD
+862 MLDIVQQNTD

-932 DFIVHSVHEVLK
+932 DFIVHSVHKVLQ
-944 KEFGVKD
+944 KEFGEKD
-951 GIGAQGVKILDP
+951 GLGAQGVKILDP

-975 QSGLI
+975 QSKLI
-980 RRSQLPYKYRN
+980 KKSQLPYKYRN
-991 ELFACEVVLL
+991 ELFACEIVLL

-1009 IEVAYHGVMKQH
+1009 VEVAYHGVMKQE
-1021 DEYEPFNGICLTD
+1021 EYEPFNGICLTD
-1034 TFRMDGNSA
+1034 TFNMDGNSKK
-1043 NDKDLF
+1043 DKDMF
-1049 AAFEDN
+1049 PAFGDN

-1069 IIGNPPYSVGQKNAN
+1069 IIGNPPYSVGQKSAN
-1084 DNNQNEAYPYL
+1084 DNNQNTSYKHL
-1095 DERIADTY
+1095 DERITSTY
-1103 AKNSTA
+1103 AKNSKATN
-1109 QLKNS
+1109 KNS

-1127 DRITDE
+1127 DRITDN
-1133 GILAFITNGTYIDN
+1133 GILAFITNGLYIDN
-1147 NAMSGFRQSLMGEYD
+1147 NAMSGFRQSLMEEFD
-1162 TIYCFNLR
+1162 SIYCFNLR
-1170 GAIRGKTR
+1170 GAIRGKAKK
-1178 NDSKKEGQNVFDI
+1178 DAKKEGQNVFDI

-1204 NRPAGQQATLHYHD
+1204 NHKAGQQATLHYHD

-1227 KFEIIQNFGNCSA
+1227 KLEIIQGFGNYSA
-1240 IPWQTLTPD
+1240 IPWQTLIPD

-1254 LNHRTSGYEKFLPI
+1254 LNHRTSGYEKFLSI

-1279 KALFTLFSNGVKTN
+1279 KALYTLFSNGVKTN
-1293 RDPWCY
+1293 RDAWCY
-1299 NYSRVHLGE
+1299 NCSRTTLE
-1308 IMREQVI
+1308 SNIRRSI
-1315 EFNRYTDE
+1315 EFFNTQAGLTELDYDPTKFSWGRQQKKD
-1323 YAAKGGSI
+1323 
-1331 SAEDFVDDG
+1331 AE
-1340 VCKVKWTRSLR
+1340 
-1351 NDMVRG
+1351 RG
-1357 KKAWFDSAA
+1357 KEYFFSETSIMP
-1366 VRHSVYRPFCRQ
+1366 SVYRPFCKRHGYIHKDMND
-1378 MLYFQPQFNEAAGL
+1378 MLYQIPKLF
-1392 NYKFLPTH
+1392 PTPK
-1400 QHKNLVICI
+1400 HKNVAICI

-1414 RQSFT
+1414 RQGFT
-1419 SFIVETLPDFHVYSD
+1419 SFIVDTLPDLHVYSD
-1434 GAQCFPLYWYE
+1434 GAQCFPLYWYK
-1445 ERNADAPMLDLGMEA
+1445 ERETIQGELNLGMEE
-1460 DAGDYKRN
+1460 DTGNYIRQ
-1468 DGISNFGLKQFRTA
+1468 DGISNFGLKQFRAA
-1482 YGDPKIGKE
+1482 YGDPKISKE

-1502 STEYRTR
+1502 STEYRSR

-1524 KDFWTFS
+1524 KDFWAFS

-1558 NFRVTKMRF
+1558 NFRVTKMKF
-1567 PKKGIRHTIIYND
+1567 PKKGIRHTIHYND

-1587 PDEAYDYIVNGKS
+1587 PEEAYEYIVNGKS

-1630 GDPRYIID
+1630 GNPRYIID
-1638 LVKRVIRVSIET
+1638 LVKRIVRVSIET
-1650 MEIVKVLPAINEL
+1650 MEIVKALPSINEL

>member
-1 MQSVDNKSLIGVSNG
+1 MQS
-16 VTDFTFRS
+16 T
-24 TTPLRTILD
+24 LRTVLA

-41 LSEADKGHRFEVLMK
+41 LSEAEKGHRFEVLMK

-67 RFSDVWLWNEW
+67 RFSDVWLWSEW
-78 PYSKGHDVGIDIVAK
+78 PYAKGHDVGIDLVAK
-93 EADSDQYVA
+93 EADSDRYIA
-102 IQCKFYAPDYLM
+102 IQCKFYAPDYLIN
-114 SAHDVDT
+114 AHDVDT

-158 ALLTQHIPCQHI
+158 ALLKQHIPCQHI
-170 GLSDLEEAA
+170 GLSDLEA
-179 IDWTTIL
+179 IDVDWDAL
-186 KGQGEITKY
+186 NKGKACDIIKY
-195 QPRPHQREAIDA
+195 DARPHQREAIDA
-207 VMAGFKSA
+207 VMDGFKSA

-230 TALRLTEEYS
+230 TALRLTEEYTN
-240 AGKGCILFLA
+240 GKGCVLFLA

-256 AQSLREWMAQ
+256 AQSLREWMSQ
-266 TTCKIHPIAVCS
+266 TLCKIHPIAVCS

-285 DDLNDLSARDLP
+285 DDLADLSARDLP
-297 ARATTDPKTIAQLYS
+297 ARATTDPATIAQLYF
-312 KFKDTHL
+312 KFKDSHL

-348 CDEAHRTTGVSLMDA
+348 CDEAHRTTGVSLVDA
-363 KTGKLNES
+363 KTGKHNES
-371 HFVKVHNQDFI
+371 HFVKVHQQDYI

-397 AESARAK
+397 AESARQK

-434 REGLLTDYKVLVLCV
+434 REGLLTDYKVLILCV
-449 DEEYVKD
+449 DEDYVKD
-456 ILNEKLKQDETGAIE
+456 ILDEHLQHEETGALE
-471 LDDAVRLVGCY
+471 LDEAVRLVGCY
-482 NGLRKKVK
+482 NGLRKKVM
-490 LPKKPDATSEDEAYD
+490 LPSKPAANSEDGEAYD

-510 LLAHDEDFLTSD
+510 LLAYDEDFLTSD
-522 PGPMKRAV
+522 PAPMKRAV
-530 SFANKI
+530 SFANVIK
-536 AVSEHYTAMWK
+536 ASEKYTEMWGQ
-547 EVVEAIRKHEEEDKT
+547 VVEAIRKHDDT
-562 PFLDS
+562 DTSFIDS
-567 EMQHVDGNMD
+567 EMRHVDGNMD
-577 MSERAALLGWLKGHV
+577 MSERAALLSWLKGNA
-592 GTNANHG
+592 GTNASHG
-599 VSECRILSNA
+599 VAECRVLSNA

-636 VQSVGRVMRTAK
+636 VQSVGRVMRRAE

-656 LPIGISPKDKPE
+656 LPIGVSPKDKPE
-668 DVLDKDEKYKVVW
+668 DVLDRDEKYKVVW

-715 VTGKKKGKKRTG
+715 VTGKKKGVKRQPKG
-727 KDKGD
+727 KGD
-732 EKENTDTGTP
+732 EKENKPD
-742 IQDTFDFDFDK
+742 DTFIQPTLDLEFEK
-753 ELPAW
+753 ELSSW

-789 QIKAISDLLDKGIGL
+789 QIDAINALLDKGIGL

-852 NNPVSKTMND
+852 NNPVSKTMNA
-862 MLDIVHDNTD
+862 MLDIVRDNTN

-878 LQRFYHSVKDRAQS
+878 LDRFYHSVKDRAQS

-932 DFIVHSVHEVLK
+932 DFIVHSVHKVLQN
-944 KEFGVKD
+944 EFGIKD
-951 GIGAQGVKILDP
+951 GLGAQGVKILDP

-1009 IEVAYHGVMKQH
+1009 VEVAYHGVMKQE
-1021 DEYEPFNGICLTD
+1021 EYEPFNGICLTD

-1069 IIGNPPYSVGQKNAN
+1069 IIGNPPYSAKQESAN

-1095 DERIADTY
+1095 DERIAQTY
-1103 AKNSTA
+1103 VLGTKVTN
-1109 QLKNS
+1109 KNS

-1127 DRITDE
+1127 DRITDD
-1133 GILAFITNGTYIDN
+1133 GILAFITNGAYIDKN
-1147 NAMSGFRQSLMGEYD
+1147 TAEGFRRSLMNEFD
-1162 TIYCFNLR
+1162 SIFCFNLR
-1170 GAIRGKTR
+1170 GFIRGKSGQ
-1178 NDSKKEGQNVFDI
+1178 NAKKEGQNIFDI
-1191 MTGVAIIILVKKK
+1191 MTGVAITLLIKKK
-1204 NRPAGQQATLHYHD
+1204 NHVAGQQATLHYHD

-1227 KFEIIQNFGNCSA
+1227 KLERIQEFGNYST
-1240 IPWQTLTPD
+1240 IPWQILTPD

-1279 KALFTLFSNGVKTN
+1279 KAVFTLFSGGVKTG
-1293 RDPWCY
+1293 RDVWCY
-1299 NYSRVHLGE
+1299 NFSNQRLAE
-1308 IMREQVI
+1308 NMRATI
-1315 EFNRYTDE
+1315 EFYTSCLGNEVVYDTTR
-1323 YAAKGGSI
+1323 I
-1331 SAEDFVDDG
+1331 SWTGE
-1340 VCKVKWTRSLR
+1340 VK
-1351 NDMVRG
+1351 NAHG
-1357 KKAWFDSAA
+1357 KNK
-1366 VRHSVYRPFCRQ
+1366 HSVYDATKQRIATYRPYCKVCQYFDPLWNTRPYQ
-1378 MLYFQPQFNEAAGL
+1378 MLKLYPSPL
-1392 NYKFLPTH
+1392 
-1400 QHKNLVICI
+1400 HKNLVITI
-1409 PSVGA
+1409 PGVGI
-1414 RQSFT
+1414 RKSFSCLVHDT
-1419 SFIVETLPDFHVYSD
+1419 ITDLNCQDA
-1434 GAQCFPLYWYE
+1434 GGQNFPLYWYE

-1460 DAGDYKRN
+1460 DAGDYKRH
-1468 DGISNFGLKQFRTA
+1468 DGISDFGLKQFRTA
-1482 YGDPKIGKE
+1482 YGDPKISKE

-1502 STEYRTR
+1502 SPEYRTR

-1524 KDFWTFS
+1524 KDFRAFS

-1545 TIEPWPVKEESHG
+1545 TIEPWPVKEVSHG

-1567 PKKGIRHTIIYND
+1567 PKKGIRHTIHYND

-1587 PDEAYDYIVNGKS
+1587 PEEAYEYIVNGKS
-1600 AIEWLMERY
+1600 AIEWVMERY
-1609 AVTTDKDS
+1609 KVDNDKDS

-1638 LVKRVIRVSIET
+1638 LVKRVIRVSMET
-1650 MEIVKVLPAINEL
+1650 MAIVKALPPINEL

>member
-1 MQSVDNKSLIGVSNG
+1 MQSS
-16 VTDFTFRS
+16 
-24 TTPLRTILD
+24 LRTVLD
-33 DIRSATAD
+33 DIRSATSD
-41 LSEADKGHRFEVLMK
+41 QSEADKGHRFEVLMK
-56 RYFQTDPTYKA
+56 RYLQTDPTYKA

-78 PYSKGHDVGIDIVAK
+78 TYGKGHDVGIDIVAK
-93 EADSDQYVA
+93 EADSDRYVA
-102 IQCKFYAPDYLM
+102 IQCKFYEPTHLM
-114 SAHDVDT
+114 NAHDVDT
-121 FFMALNSSVKTEHSD
+121 FFMALNTTIKTEHSD
-136 KDKFAGGIIVATTDH
+136 KDSFVSGIIIATTDH
-151 WNKVLLD
+151 WNLVLLD
-158 ALLTQHIPCQHI
+158 AMFKQHIHCQRI
-170 GLSDLEEAA
+170 GLSDLEEAPVDWAA
-179 IDWTTIL
+179 IN
-186 KGQGEITKY
+186 KGNAGDIPKY
-195 QPRPHQREAIDA
+195 DARPHQREAIDA
-207 VMAGFKSA
+207 VMDGFKSA

-230 TALRLTEEYS
+230 TALRLTEEYTG
-240 AGKGCILFLA
+240 GKGCVLFLA

-266 TTCKIHPIAVCS
+266 TTCKIHPMAVCS
-278 DGSASSI
+278 DGEASSI
-285 DDLNDLSARDLP
+285 DDLADLSARDLP
-297 ARATTDPKTIAQLYS
+297 ARATTDPTTIAQLYA
-312 KFKDTHL
+312 KFKDSHL

-348 CDEAHRTTGVSLMDA
+348 CDEAHRTTGVSLLDT

-371 HFVKVHNQDFI
+371 HFVKVHQQDYI
-382 ACRKRIYMTATPKIY
+382 ACRKRVYMTATPKIY
-397 AESARAK
+397 AESARSK
-404 AKDANAEL
+404 AKDSNAEL
-412 ASMDDRSY
+412 ASMDDSTL
-420 FGDEFFRLPFSRAV
+420 FGEEFFRLPFSRAV

-456 ILNEKLKQDETGAIE
+456 IMGEHLKHDETGAIE

-482 NGLRKKVK
+482 NGLRKKVL
-490 LPKKPDATSEDEAYD
+490 LPPKPEISNEDGAYD

-510 LLAHDEDFLTSD
+510 LLARDEDFLISD
-522 PGPMKRAV
+522 PAPMKRAV
-530 SFANKI
+530 AFANKI
-536 AVSEHYTAMWK
+536 AISKHYTEMWAK
-547 EVVEAIRKHEEEDKT
+547 VVDAIRKDEEEDISA
-562 PFLDS
+562 FLDS
-567 EMQHVDGNMD
+567 EMRHVDGNMD
-577 MSERAALLGWLKGHV
+577 MGERAALLSWLKGNS
-592 GTNANHG
+592 GTNDSDG

-621 DAVMFLAPRKSQVDV
+621 DAVMFMAPRKSQVDV
-636 VQSVGRVMRTAK
+636 VQSVGRVMRRAQD
-648 GKKFGYII
+648 KKFGYII
-656 LPIGISPKDKPE
+656 LPIGVSPKDKPE

-697 INSIELN
+697 INAIDLN
-704 KGRGKRIVVAG
+704 KGRGKRIVVGG
-715 VTGKKKGKKRTG
+715 VTGKKKGKRIG

-732 EKENTDTGTP
+732 EKEDKP
-742 IQDTFDFDFDK
+742 DAPFIQPTLELDFEK

-766 VQKCG
+766 VRKCG

-852 NNPVSKTMND
+852 NNPVSKTMNA

-878 LQRFYHSVKDRAQS
+878 LRRFYDSVKDRAQS

-897 GRQQV
+897 SRQKV
-902 VVELYDK
+902 IKELYNN
-909 FFKQAFPKMSEK
+909 FFEQAFPKMSSK

-932 DFIVHSVHEVLK
+932 DFIVHSVHKVLQN
-944 KEFGVKD
+944 EFGVKD

-980 RRSQLPYKYRN
+980 KRSQLPYKYRN
-991 ELFACEVVLL
+991 ELFACEIVLL
-1001 AYYIACVN
+1001 SYYIACVN

-1043 NDKDLF
+1043 ADKDLF

-1069 IIGNPPYSVGQKNAN
+1069 IIGNPPYSVGQKSAN

-1109 QLKNS
+1109 TNKNS
-1114 LYDSYIRAFRWAS
+1114 LYDAYIRAFRWAS
-1127 DRITDE
+1127 DRITDN
-1133 GILAFITNGTYIDN
+1133 GILAFVTNGSYIDN
-1147 NAMSGFRQSLMGEYD
+1147 NAMTGFRQSLMGEFD

-1170 GAIRGKTR
+1170 GNQRTSGELSRREGGKIFGSGSRTP
-1178 NDSKKEGQNVFDI
+1178 I
-1191 MTGVAIIILVKKK
+1191 AIIILVKKK

-1227 KFEIIQNFGNCSA
+1227 KLDIITGFGNYSA
-1240 IPWQTLTPD
+1240 IPWQILTPD

-1268 GDKATKGKPDT
+1268 GDKATKGKNDT
-1279 KALFTLFSNGVKTN
+1279 KAAFSLFSRGVATA
-1293 RDPWCY
+1293 RDAWCY
-1299 NYSRVHLGE
+1299 NHSRSELE
-1308 IMREQVI
+1308 SNMRRSI
-1315 EFNRYTDE
+1315 EFFNTQS
-1323 YAAKGGSI
+1323 GL
-1331 SAEDFVDDG
+1331 AEFDYDPTKFSWGRQQKKDAE
-1340 VCKVKWTRSLR
+1340 
-1351 NDMVRG
+1351 RG
-1357 KKAWFDSAA
+1357 KQYCFSASSIVPA
-1366 VRHSVYRPFCRQ
+1366 VYRPFCKRHGYIHKDMND
-1378 MLYFQPQFNEAAGL
+1378 MLYQMPKLF
-1392 NYKFLPTH
+1392 PTA
-1400 QHKNLVICI
+1400 QHKNLVITI
-1409 PSVGA
+1409 PALAGHK
-1414 RQSFT
+1414 FMPL
-1419 SFIVETLPDFHVYSD
+1419 ISD
-1434 GAQCFPLYWYE
+1434 VTCDLHMNGDAQCFPLYWYE
-1445 ERNADAPMLDLGMEA
+1445 KRDSAQGELNLGMED
-1460 DAGDYKRN
+1460 DAGNYIRH

-1482 YGDPKIGKE
+1482 YGDPKISKE

-1524 KDFWTFS
+1524 KDFRAFS

-1567 PKKGIRHTIIYND
+1567 PKKGIRHTIHYND

-1587 PDEAYDYIVNGKS
+1587 PDEAYEYIVNGKS

-1630 GDPRYIID
+1630 GNPRYIID

-1650 MEIVKVLPAINEL
+1650 TAIVKALPAINEL

>member
-1 MQSVDNKSLIGVSNG
+1 MQS
-16 VTDFTFRS
+16 
-24 TTPLRTILD
+24 PLRSILD

-56 RYFQTDPTYKA
+56 RYLQSDPIYKE

-78 PYSKGHDVGIDIVAK
+78 PYAKGHDVGIDIVAK
-93 EADSDQYVA
+93 EADSDRYVA

-114 SAHDVDT
+114 NAHDVDT
-121 FFMALNSSVKTEHSD
+121 FFMALNSSIKTEHSD
-136 KDKFAGGIIVATTDH
+136 KDSFAGGIIIATTDH

-158 ALLTQHIPCQHI
+158 ALLKQHITCQHI

-179 IDWTTIL
+179 VDWPAIS
-186 KGQGEITKY
+186 KGQAGEITKY
-195 QPRPHQREAIDA
+195 DARPHQREAIDA
-207 VMAGFKSA
+207 VISGFNSA

-230 TALRLTEEYS
+230 TALRLTEEYTN
-240 AGKGCILFLA
+240 GKGCVLFLA

-297 ARATTDPKTIAQLYS
+297 ARATTDPTTISQLYG
-312 KFKDTHL
+312 KFKDSHL

-348 CDEAHRTTGVSLMDA
+348 CDEAHRTTGVSLVDA
-363 KTGKLNES
+363 KTGKQNES
-371 HFVKVHNQDFI
+371 HFVKVHQQDYI

-397 AESARAK
+397 AESARQK

-434 REGLLTDYKVLVLCV
+434 REGLLTDYKVLILCV
-449 DEEYVKD
+449 DEDYVKD
-456 ILNEKLKQDETGAIE
+456 ILDEHLQQDETGALE
-471 LDDAVRLVGCY
+471 LDEAVRLVGCY
-482 NGLRKKVK
+482 NGLRKKML
-490 LPKKPDATSEDEAYD
+490 LPSKPAANSEDGEAYD

-510 LLAHDEDFLTSD
+510 LLAYDEDFLTSD
-522 PGPMKRAV
+522 PAPMKRAV
-530 SFANKI
+530 SFANVI
-536 AVSEHYTAMWK
+536 AASKKYTEMWGQ
-547 EVVEAIRKHEEEDKT
+547 VVEAIRQREENDSN
-562 PFLDS
+562 FIDS

-577 MSERAALLGWLKGHV
+577 MSERAALLSWLKGNA
-592 GTNANHG
+592 GTNASHG
-599 VSECRILSNA
+599 VAECRVLSNA

-636 VQSVGRVMRTAK
+636 VQSVGRVMRVAQ

-668 DVLDKDEKYKVVW
+668 EVLDKDEKYRVVW

-715 VTGKKKGKKRTG
+715 VTGKKKGKRTG

-732 EKENTDTGTP
+732 EKENKPDETF
-742 IQDTFDFDFDK
+742 IQPDLDLEFEK
-753 ELPAW
+753 ELSSW

-789 QIKAISDLLDKGIGL
+789 QIDAINALLDKGIGL

-814 RENTNPAITEADAIE
+814 RENTNPAITEEDAVE

-852 NNPVSKTMND
+852 NNPVSKTMNA

-878 LQRFYHSVKDRAQS
+878 LDRFYHSVKDRAQS

-909 FFKQAFPKMSEK
+909 FFKQAFPQLAKK
-921 LGIVYTPIPVV
+921 LGIVYTPIPMV
-932 DFIVHSVHEVLK
+932 DFIVHSVHKVLQ
-944 KEFGVKD
+944 KEFGIKD

-980 RRSQLPYKYRN
+980 KRSQLPYKYRN

-1009 IEVAYHGVMKQH
+1009 VEVAYHGVMKQE
-1021 DEYEPFNGICLTD
+1021 EYEPFNGICLTD

-1069 IIGNPPYSVGQKNAN
+1069 IIGNPPYSEGQGNAN
-1084 DNNQNEAYPYL
+1084 DNNKNETYPHL
-1095 DERIADTY
+1095 NQRIADTY
-1103 AKNSTA
+1103 AVGSNA

-1114 LYDSYIRAFRWAS
+1114 LYNTYILAFRWAS
-1127 DRITDE
+1127 DRISDN
-1133 GILAFITNGTYIDN
+1133 GILAFVTNGSYIDSN
-1147 NAMSGFRQSLMGEYD
+1147 SMAGFRQSLMGEFD
-1162 TIYCFNLR
+1162 SIYCFNLR
-1170 GAIRGKTR
+1170 GNTR
-1178 NDSKKEGQNVFDI
+1178 TSGETARKEGGQTFGSGCRNTI
-1191 MTGVAIIILVKKK
+1191 AIIILVKKK
-1204 NRPAGQQATLHYHD
+1204 NSTGQLATLHYHD
-1218 IGDYLSREQ
+1218 IGDYLSRDQ
-1227 KFEIIQNFGNCSA
+1227 KYEIIQQFGDISS

-1254 LNHRTSGYEKFLPI
+1254 LNHRTSGYDKFLPI
-1268 GDKATKGKPDT
+1268 GDKTSKGKPDT
-1279 KALFTLFSNGVKTN
+1279 KALFSLFSNGVKTN
-1293 RDPWCY
+1293 RDTWCY
-1299 NYSRVHLGE
+1299 NYGKAILESS
-1308 IMREQVI
+1308 I
-1315 EFNRYTDE
+1315 ERLIHQYLSD
-1323 YAAKGGSI
+1323 
-1331 SAEDFVDDG
+1331 
-1340 VCKVKWTRSLR
+1340 LR
-1351 NDMVRG
+1351 NGTKTYDDKKIKWSSRLDSLYARGQHLLLRSQNVRI
-1357 KKAWFDSAA
+1357 SM
-1366 VRHSVYRPFCRQ
+1366 YRPFGRQ
-1378 MLYFQPQFNEAAGL
+1378 MLYFDSNL
-1392 NYKFLPTH
+1392 NDRPGQMPKFFPTSL
-1400 QHKNLVICI
+1400 HKNLVITISAFGGSKFMPLISDVTC
-1409 PSVGA
+1409 
-1414 RQSFT
+1414 
-1419 SFIVETLPDFHVYSD
+1419 DFHVNGD
-1434 GAQCFPLYWYE
+1434 AQCFPLYWYE
-1445 ERNADAPMLDLGMEA
+1445 ERNADAPMLDLGMEG
-1460 DAGDYKRN
+1460 DAGDYKRH
-1468 DGISNFGLKQFRTA
+1468 DGISNFGLKQFRAA

-1545 TIEPWPVKEESHG
+1545 TIEPWPVKEVSNG
-1558 NFRVTKMRF
+1558 NYRVTKMKF

-1587 PDEAYDYIVNGKS
+1587 PEEAYEYIVNGKS

-1617 GIVNDPNDWCDEQ
+1617 GIMNDANDWCEEQ
-1630 GDPRYIID
+1630 GNPRYIID

-1650 MEIVKVLPAINEL
+1650 MEIVKNLPAINEL

>member
-1 MQSVDNKSLIGVSNG
+1 MQSS
-16 VTDFTFRS
+16 
-24 TTPLRTILD
+24 LRTVLD
-33 DIRSATAD
+33 DIRSATSD
-41 LSEADKGHRFEVLMK
+41 QSEADKGHRFEVLMK
-56 RYFQTDPTYKA
+56 RYLQTDPTYKA

-78 PYSKGHDVGIDIVAK
+78 TYGKGHDVGIDIVAK
-93 EADSDQYVA
+93 EADSDRYVA
-102 IQCKFYAPDYLM
+102 IQCKFYEPTHLM
-114 SAHDVDT
+114 NAHDVDT
-121 FFMALNSSVKTEHSD
+121 FFMALNTTIKTEHSD
-136 KDKFAGGIIVATTDH
+136 KDSFVSGIIIATTDH
-151 WNKVLLD
+151 WNLVLLD
-158 ALLTQHIPCQHI
+158 AMFKQHIHCQRI
-170 GLSDLEEAA
+170 GLSDLEEAPVDWAA
-179 IDWTTIL
+179 IN
-186 KGQGEITKY
+186 KGNAGDIPKY
-195 QPRPHQREAIDA
+195 DARPHQREAIDA
-207 VMAGFKSA
+207 VMDGFKSA

-230 TALRLTEEYS
+230 TALRLTEEYTG
-240 AGKGCILFLA
+240 GKGCVLFLA

-278 DGSASSI
+278 DGEASSI
-285 DDLNDLSARDLP
+285 DDLADLSARDLP
-297 ARATTDPKTIAQLYS
+297 ARATTDPTIIAQLYA
-312 KFKDTHL
+312 KFKDSHL

-348 CDEAHRTTGVSLMDA
+348 CDEAHRTTGVSLLDT

-371 HFVKVHNQDFI
+371 HFVKVHQQDYI
-382 ACRKRIYMTATPKIY
+382 ACRKRVYMTATPKIY
-397 AESARAK
+397 AESARSK
-404 AKDANAEL
+404 AKDSNAEL
-412 ASMDDRSY
+412 ASMDDSTL
-420 FGDEFFRLPFSRAV
+420 FGEEFFRLPFSRAV

-456 ILNEKLKQDETGAIE
+456 IMGEHLKHDETGAIE

-482 NGLRKKVK
+482 NGLRKKVL
-490 LPKKPDATSEDEAYD
+490 LPPKPEISNEDGAYD

-510 LLAHDEDFLTSD
+510 LLSRDEDFLISD
-522 PGPMKRAV
+522 PAPMKRAV
-530 SFANKI
+530 AFANKI
-536 AVSEHYTAMWK
+536 AISKHYTEMWAK
-547 EVVEAIRKHEEEDKT
+547 VVDAIRKDEEEDISA
-562 PFLDS
+562 FLDS
-567 EMQHVDGNMD
+567 EMRHVDGNMD
-577 MSERAALLGWLKGHV
+577 MGERAALLSWLKGNS
-592 GTNANHG
+592 GTNDSDG

-621 DAVMFLAPRKSQVDV
+621 DAVMFMAPRKSQVDV
-636 VQSVGRVMRTAK
+636 VQSVGRVMRRAQD
-648 GKKFGYII
+648 KKFGYII
-656 LPIGISPKDKPE
+656 LPIGVSPKDKPE

-697 INSIELN
+697 INAIDLN
-704 KGRGKRIVVAG
+704 KGRGKRIVVGG
-715 VTGKKKGKKRTG
+715 VTGKKKGKRIG

-732 EKENTDTGTP
+732 EKEDKP
-742 IQDTFDFDFDK
+742 DDPFIQPTLELDFEK

-852 NNPVSKTMND
+852 NNPVSKTMNA

-878 LQRFYHSVKDRAQS
+878 LRRFYDSVKDRAQS

-897 GRQQV
+897 SRQKV
-902 VVELYDK
+902 IKELYNN
-909 FFKQAFPKMSEK
+909 FFEQAFPKMSSK

-932 DFIVHSVHEVLK
+932 DFIVHSVHKVLQN
-944 KEFGVKD
+944 EFGVKD

-980 RRSQLPYKYRN
+980 KRSQLPYKYRN
-991 ELFACEVVLL
+991 ELFACEIVLL
-1001 AYYIACVN
+1001 SYYIACVN

-1043 NDKDLF
+1043 ADKDLF

-1069 IIGNPPYSVGQKNAN
+1069 IIGNPPYSAKQESAN

-1095 DERIADTY
+1095 DERIANTY
-1103 AKNSTA
+1103 AKNAKATN
-1109 QLKNS
+1109 KNS

-1127 DRITDE
+1127 DRITDD
-1133 GILAFITNGTYIDN
+1133 GILAFVTNGAYIDN
-1147 NAMSGFRQSLMGEYD
+1147 NAMTGFRQSLMGEFD

-1170 GAIRGKTR
+1170 GNARTSGVQR
-1178 NDSKKEGQNVFDI
+1178 QKEKGNVFGEGSRTPI
-1191 MTGVAIIILVKKK
+1191 AIIILVKKK
-1204 NRPAGQQATLHYHD
+1204 NRPVGQQTTLHYHD

-1227 KFEIIQNFGNCSA
+1227 KLEIIQGFGNYST
-1240 IPWQTLTPD
+1240 IPWQVLTPD

-1254 LNHRTSGYEKFLPI
+1254 LNHRTSGYEKFLTI
-1268 GDKATKGKPDT
+1268 GDKVTKSGKNT
-1279 KALFTLFSNGVKTN
+1279 SSLFELYSRGLETA
-1293 RDPWCY
+1293 RDPWVYQFGRNSLCSQLEKFIKQY
-1299 NYSRVHLGE
+1299 NADVETRKQTFDKTCIKWSSSLQSKFER
-1308 IMREQVI
+1308 
-1315 EFNRYTDE
+1315 
-1323 YAAKGGSI
+1323 
-1331 SAEDFVDDG
+1331 G
-1340 VCKVKWTRSLR
+1340 VGIQFQENHIRT
-1351 NDMVRG
+1351 
-1357 KKAWFDSAA
+1357 A
-1366 VRHSVYRPFCRQ
+1366 VYRPFCRQ
-1378 MLYFQPQFNEAAGL
+1378 NVYFDNHL
-1392 NYKFLPTH
+1392 NHRPGQMPKLFPTA
-1400 QHKNLVICI
+1400 QHKNLVITI
-1409 PSVGA
+1409 PGQGSSKG
-1414 RQSFT
+1414 FT
-1419 SFIVETLPDFHVYSD
+1419 CLMNAQTPDLNILD
-1434 GAQCFPLYWYE
+1434 AGGQNFPLYWYE

-1460 DAGDYKRN
+1460 DAGDYIRH

-1482 YGDPKIGKE
+1482 YGDPKISKE

-1524 KDFWTFS
+1524 KDFRAFS

-1567 PKKGIRHTIIYND
+1567 PKKGIRHTIHYND

-1587 PDEAYDYIVNGKS
+1587 PDEAYEYIVNGKS

-1630 GDPRYIID
+1630 GNPRYIID

-1650 MEIVKVLPAINEL
+1650 TAIVKALPAINEL

>member
-1 MQSVDNKSLIGVSNG
+1 
-16 VTDFTFRS
+16 
-24 TTPLRTILD
+24 
-33 DIRSATAD
+33 
-41 LSEADKGHRFEVLMK
+41 MK
-56 RYFQTDPTYKA
+56 RYLQSDPIYKE

-78 PYSKGHDVGIDIVAK
+78 PYAKGHDVGIDIVAK
-93 EADSDQYVA
+93 EADSDRYVA

-114 SAHDVDT
+114 NAHDVDT
-121 FFMALNSSVKTEHSD
+121 FFMALNSSIKTEHSD
-136 KDKFAGGIIVATTDH
+136 KDSFAGGIIIATTDH

-158 ALLTQHIPCQHI
+158 ALLKQHITCQHI

-179 IDWTTIL
+179 VDWPAIS
-186 KGQGEITKY
+186 KGQAGEITKY
-195 QPRPHQREAIDA
+195 DARPHQREAIDA
-207 VMAGFKSA
+207 VISGFNSA

-230 TALRLTEEYS
+230 TALRLTEEYTK
-240 AGKGCILFLA
+240 GKGCVLFLA

-297 ARATTDPKTIAQLYS
+297 ARATTDPATIAQLYS
-312 KFKDTHL
+312 KFKDSHL

-333 EAQKVGALPEFDLCI
+333 EAQKLGALPEFDLCI
-348 CDEAHRTTGVSLMDA
+348 CDEAHRTTGVSLVDA
-363 KTGKLNES
+363 KTGKHNES
-371 HFVKVHNQDFI
+371 HFVKVHQQDYI

-397 AESARAK
+397 AESARQK

-456 ILNEKLKQDETGAIE
+456 IMGEHLKQDETGALE
-471 LDDAVRLVGCY
+471 LDEAVRLVGCY
-482 NGLRKKVK
+482 NGLRKKVM
-490 LPKKPDATSEDEAYD
+490 LPSKPTSNGEDGESYD
-505 PSLPD
+505 PTLPD
-510 LLAHDEDFLTSD
+510 LLAYDEDFLISD
-522 PGPMKRAV
+522 PAPMKRAV
-530 SFANKI
+530 SFANVI
-536 AVSEHYTAMWK
+536 AASKKYTEMWGQ
-547 EVVEAIRKHEEEDKT
+547 VVEAIRKNEESDT
-562 PFLDS
+562 TFLDS

-577 MSERAALLGWLKGHV
+577 MSERAALLGWLKGNA

-599 VSECRILSNA
+599 VSECRVLSNA

-668 DVLDKDEKYKVVW
+668 EVLDKDEKYRVVW

-715 VTGKKKGKKRTG
+715 VTGKKKGQKRQG

-732 EKENTDTGTP
+732 EKENTDNDVVTP
-742 IQDTFDFDFDK
+742 IQDTFDFDFEKD
-753 ELPAW
+753 LPAW

-814 RENTNPAITEADAIE
+814 RENTNPAISEADAIE

-932 DFIVHSVHEVLK
+932 DFIVHSVHKVLQN
-944 KEFGVKD
+944 EFGIKD

-1009 IEVAYHGVMKQH
+1009 VEVAYHGVMKQE
-1021 DEYEPFNGICLTD
+1021 EYEPFNGICLTD

-1069 IIGNPPYSVGQKNAN
+1069 IIGNPPYSVGQKSAN

-1095 DERIADTY
+1095 DERIAETY

-1109 QLKNS
+1109 TNKNS
-1114 LYDSYIRAFRWAS
+1114 LYDAYIRAFRWAS
-1127 DRITDE
+1127 DRITDD
-1133 GILAFITNGTYIDN
+1133 GILAFVTNGAYIDN

-1162 TIYCFNLR
+1162 SIYCFNLR
-1170 GAIRGKTR
+1170 GNARTSGVQR
-1178 NDSKKEGQNVFDI
+1178 QKEKGNVF
-1191 MTGVAIIILVKKK
+1191 GVGSRTPIAIIILVKKK
-1204 NRPAGQQATLHYHD
+1204 NRLDGQQATLHYHD

-1227 KFEIIQNFGNCSA
+1227 KLEIIQGFGNYSA

-1279 KALFTLFSNGVKTN
+1279 RSLFVVYSNGLQTNRDAWVYSSSSERLAENMSRFIEQYNHDLDSGVKTYDSN
-1293 RDPWCY
+1293 RIKWSSSLDAFFTRGVSINFSPT
-1299 NYSRVHLGE
+1299 H
-1308 IMREQVI
+1308 I
-1315 EFNRYTDE
+1315 
-1323 YAAKGGSI
+1323 I
-1331 SAEDFVDDG
+1331 SA
-1340 VCKVKWTRSLR
+1340 
-1351 NDMVRG
+1351 
-1357 KKAWFDSAA
+1357 
-1366 VRHSVYRPFCRQ
+1366 VYRPFYKTNVYRCN
-1378 MLYFQPQFNEAAGL
+1378 YL
-1392 NYKFLPTH
+1392 NHRPYQIPKLFPTPKH
-1400 QHKNLVICI
+1400 QNLVIQLTGNGSSKPFSCLVSPI
-1409 PSVGA
+1409 
-1414 RQSFT
+1414 T
-1419 SFIVETLPDFHVYSD
+1419 PDLEVISK
-1434 GAQCFPLYWYE
+1434 GQCFPLYWYE

-1460 DAGDYKRN
+1460 NVGDYKRH
-1468 DGISNFGLKQFRTA
+1468 DGISNFGLKQFRAA
-1482 YGDPKIGKE
+1482 YGDPEISKE

-1567 PKKGIRHTIIYND
+1567 PKKGIRHTIHYND
-1580 TCTLSEI
+1580 SCTLSEI
-1587 PDEAYDYIVNGKS
+1587 PEEAYEYIVNGKS

-1617 GIVNDPNDWCDEQ
+1617 GIVNDANDWCDEQ
-1630 GDPRYIID
+1630 GNPRYIID

-1650 MEIVKVLPAINEL
+1650 MEIVKALPAINEL

>member
-1 MQSVDNKSLIGVSNG
+1 MQSS
-16 VTDFTFRS
+16 
-24 TTPLRTILD
+24 LRTVLD
-33 DIRSATAD
+33 DIRSATSD
-41 LSEADKGHRFEVLMK
+41 QSEADKGHRFEVLMK
-56 RYFQTDPTYKA
+56 RYLQTDPTYKA

-78 PYSKGHDVGIDIVAK
+78 TYGKGHDVGIDIVAK
-93 EADSDQYVA
+93 EADSDRYVA
-102 IQCKFYAPDYLM
+102 IQCKFYEPTHLM
-114 SAHDVDT
+114 NAHDVDT
-121 FFMALNSSVKTEHSD
+121 FFMALNTTIKTEHSD
-136 KDKFAGGIIVATTDH
+136 KDSFVSGIIIATTDH
-151 WNKVLLD
+151 WNLVLMD
-158 ALLTQHIPCQHI
+158 AMFKQHIHCQRI
-170 GLSDLEEAA
+170 GLSDLEEAPVDWAA
-179 IDWTTIL
+179 IN
-186 KGQGEITKY
+186 KGNAGDIPKY
-195 QPRPHQREAIDA
+195 DARPHQREAIDA
-207 VMAGFKSA
+207 VMDGFKSA

-230 TALRLTEEYS
+230 TALRLTEEYTG
-240 AGKGCILFLA
+240 GKGCVLFLA

-278 DGSASSI
+278 DGEASSI
-285 DDLNDLSARDLP
+285 DDLADLSARDLP
-297 ARATTDPKTIAQLYS
+297 ARATTDPTTIAQLYA
-312 KFKDTHL
+312 KFKDSHL

-348 CDEAHRTTGVSLMDA
+348 CDEAHRTTGVSLLDT

-371 HFVKVHNQDFI
+371 HFVKVHQQDYI
-382 ACRKRIYMTATPKIY
+382 ACRKRVYMTATPKIY
-397 AESARAK
+397 AESARSK
-404 AKDANAEL
+404 AKDSNAEL
-412 ASMDDRSY
+412 ASMDDSTL
-420 FGDEFFRLPFSRAV
+420 FGEEFFRLPFSRAV

-456 ILNEKLKQDETGAIE
+456 IMGEHLKHDETGAIE

-482 NGLRKKVK
+482 NGLRKKVL
-490 LPKKPDATSEDEAYD
+490 LPPKPEISNEDGAYD

-510 LLAHDEDFLTSD
+510 LLARDEDFLISD
-522 PGPMKRAV
+522 PAPMKRAV
-530 SFANKI
+530 AFANKI
-536 AVSEHYTAMWK
+536 AISKHYTEMWAK
-547 EVVEAIRKHEEEDKT
+547 VVDAIRKDEEEDNSA
-562 PFLDS
+562 FLDS
-567 EMQHVDGNMD
+567 EMRHVDGNMD
-577 MSERAALLGWLKGHV
+577 MGERAALLSWLKGNS
-592 GTNANHG
+592 GTNDSDG

-621 DAVMFLAPRKSQVDV
+621 DAVMFMAPRKSQVDV
-636 VQSVGRVMRTAK
+636 VQSVGRVMRRAQD
-648 GKKFGYII
+648 KKFGYII
-656 LPIGISPKDKPE
+656 LPIGVSPKDKPE

-681 DVLQALRSH
+681 DVLQALRAH

-697 INSIELN
+697 INAIDLN
-704 KGRGKRIVVAG
+704 KGRGKRIVVGG
-715 VTGKKKGKKRTG
+715 VTGKKKGKRIG

-732 EKENTDTGTP
+732 EKEDKP
-742 IQDTFDFDFDK
+742 DDPFIQPTLELDFEK

-766 VQKCG
+766 VRKCG

-852 NNPVSKTMND
+852 NNPVSKTMNA

-878 LQRFYHSVKDRAQS
+878 LRRFYDSVKDRAQS

-897 GRQQV
+897 SRQKV
-902 VVELYDK
+902 IKELYNN
-909 FFKQAFPKMSEK
+909 FFEQAFPKMSSK

-932 DFIVHSVHEVLK
+932 DFIVHSVHKVLQN
-944 KEFGVKD
+944 EFGVKD

-980 RRSQLPYKYRN
+980 KRSQLPYKYRN
-991 ELFACEVVLL
+991 ELFACEIVLL
-1001 AYYIACVN
+1001 SYYIACVN

-1043 NDKDLF
+1043 ADKDLF

-1069 IIGNPPYSVGQKNAN
+1069 IIGNPPYSVGQKSAN

-1109 QLKNS
+1109 TNKNS
-1114 LYDSYIRAFRWAS
+1114 LYDAYIRAFRWAS
-1127 DRITDE
+1127 DRITDD
-1133 GILAFITNGTYIDN
+1133 GILAFVTNGSYIDN
-1147 NAMSGFRQSLMGEYD
+1147 NAMTGFRQSLMGEFD
-1162 TIYCFNLR
+1162 AIYCFNLR
-1170 GAIRGKTR
+1170 GNARTSGIQRQ
-1178 NDSKKEGQNVFDI
+1178 KEKGNVFGEGSRTPI
-1191 MTGVAIIILVKKK
+1191 AIIILVKKK

-1227 KFEIIQNFGNCSA
+1227 KLEIIQGFGNYSA
-1240 IPWQTLTPD
+1240 IPWQTLIPD

-1254 LNHRTSGYEKFLPI
+1254 LNHRTSGYDKFLPI
-1268 GDKATKGKPDT
+1268 GDKVTKSGKNT
-1279 KALFTLFSNGVKTN
+1279 SSLFELYSRGLETA
-1293 RDPWCY
+1293 RDPWVYQFGRNSLCSQLEKFIKQY
-1299 NYSRVHLGE
+1299 NADVETRKQTFDKTCIKWSSSLQSKFER
-1308 IMREQVI
+1308 
-1315 EFNRYTDE
+1315 
-1323 YAAKGGSI
+1323 
-1331 SAEDFVDDG
+1331 G
-1340 VCKVKWTRSLR
+1340 VGIQFQENHIRT
-1351 NDMVRG
+1351 
-1357 KKAWFDSAA
+1357 A
-1366 VRHSVYRPFCRQ
+1366 VYRPFCRQ
-1378 MLYFQPQFNEAAGL
+1378 NVYFDNHL
-1392 NYKFLPTH
+1392 NHRPGQMPKLFPTA
-1400 QHKNLVICI
+1400 QHKNLVITI
-1409 PSVGA
+1409 PALAGHK
-1414 RQSFT
+1414 FMPL
-1419 SFIVETLPDFHVYSD
+1419 ISD
-1434 GAQCFPLYWYE
+1434 VTCDLHMNGDAQCFPLYWYE
-1445 ERNADAPMLDLGMEA
+1445 KRDSAQGELNLGMED
-1460 DAGDYKRN
+1460 DAGNYIRH

-1482 YGDPKIGKE
+1482 YGDPKISKE

-1524 KDFWTFS
+1524 KDFRAFS

-1567 PKKGIRHTIIYND
+1567 PKKGIRHTIHYND

-1587 PDEAYDYIVNGKS
+1587 PDEAYEYIVNGKS

-1630 GDPRYIID
+1630 GNPRYIID

-1650 MEIVKVLPAINEL
+1650 TAIVKALPAINEL

>member
-1 MQSVDNKSLIGVSNG
+1 
-16 VTDFTFRS
+16 
-24 TTPLRTILD
+24 
-33 DIRSATAD
+33 
-41 LSEADKGHRFEVLMK
+41 MK

-371 HFVKVHNQDFI
+371 HFVKVHNQDYI

-577 MSERAALLGWLKGHV
+577 MSERAALLGWLKGNA

-668 DVLDKDEKYKVVW
+668 DVLDKDEKYRVVW

-715 VTGKKKGKKRTG
+715 VTGKKKGEKRQPKG
-727 KDKGD
+727 KGD
-732 EKENTDTGTP
+732 EKENTDNDTVTP
-742 IQDTFDFDFDK
+742 IQDTFDFDFEKD
-753 ELPAW
+753 LPAW

-789 QIKAISDLLDKGIGL
+789 QIDAIRALLDDGVGV
-804 EEFQLFLSGL
+804 EEFNLFLNGL
-814 RENTNPAITEADAIE
+814 RENTNPAISESDAIE

-852 NNPVSKTMND
+852 NNPVSKTMNA
-862 MLDIVHDNTD
+862 MLDIVQQNTD

-1049 AAFEDN
+1049 AAFEEN

-1069 IIGNPPYSVGQKNAN
+1069 IIGNPPYSVGQKSAN

-1095 DERIADTY
+1095 DERIAETY
-1103 AKNSTA
+1103 AKHSKATN
-1109 QLKNS
+1109 KNS
-1114 LYDSYIRAFRWAS
+1114 LYDAYIRAFRWAS
-1127 DRITDE
+1127 DRITDD
-1133 GILAFITNGTYIDN
+1133 GILAFVTNGSYIDN
-1147 NAMSGFRQSLMGEYD
+1147 NAMSGFRKALMDEFD
-1162 TIYCFNLR
+1162 SIYCFNLR
-1170 GAIRGKTR
+1170 GNTR
-1178 NDSKKEGQNVFDI
+1178 TSGELARKEGGQIFGSGCRATIVI
-1191 MTGVAIIILVKKK
+1191 VILVKKHTHK
-1204 NRPAGQQATLHYHD
+1204 KGQQAKLHYHD
-1218 IGDYLSREQ
+1218 IGDYLSRSQ
-1227 KFEIIQNFGNCSA
+1227 KYEIIQGFGNYST
-1240 IPWQTLTPD
+1240 IPWKTLTPD

-1279 KALFTLFSNGVKTN
+1279 KGLFVWYANGVKTN
-1293 RDPWCY
+1293 RDAWVY
-1299 NYSRVHLGE
+1299 NFSRSRVLSNMKNAIDFYNKH
-1308 IMREQVI
+1308 V
-1315 EFNRYTDE
+1315 TE
-1323 YAAKGGSI
+1323 YHSLQGTRPSV
-1331 SAEDFVDDG
+1331 EDFINTDATKISWSRAYRQTLQKG
-1340 VCKVKWTRSLR
+1340 VFQEYNKFHATCAS
-1351 NDMVRG
+1351 
-1357 KKAWFDSAA
+1357 
-1366 VRHSVYRPFCRQ
+1366 YRPYVKQ
-1378 MLYFQPQFNEAAGL
+1378 VLYFDRKVL
-1392 NYKFLPTH
+1392 NDVGPLQSYFPTPKHKTLAITIPALGGHKFMPLITDAVCDLH
-1400 QHKNLVICI
+1400 LNGDV
-1409 PSVGA
+1409 
-1414 RQSFT
+1414 
-1419 SFIVETLPDFHVYSD
+1419 
-1434 GAQCFPLYWYE
+1434 QCFPLYWYE
-1445 ERNADAPMLDLGMEA
+1445 KRNSEQGELNLGMED
-1460 DAGDYKRN
+1460 DAGNYKRH

-1524 KDFWTFS
+1524 KDFWAFS

-1567 PKKGIRHTIIYND
+1567 PKKGIRHTIHYND

-1587 PDEAYDYIVNGKS
+1587 PDEAYEYIVNGKS

-1630 GDPRYIID
+1630 GNPRYIID

-1650 MEIVKVLPAINEL
+1650 MEIVKALPAINEL

>member
-1 MQSVDNKSLIGVSNG
+1 MQS
-16 VTDFTFRS
+16 
-24 TTPLRTILD
+24 PLRSILD
-33 DIRSATAD
+33 NIRSATAD

-56 RYFQTDPTYKA
+56 RYLQTDPIYKE

-78 PYSKGHDVGIDIVAK
+78 TYAKGHDVGIDIVAK
-93 EADSDQYVA
+93 EADSDRYVA
-102 IQCKFYAPDYLM
+102 IQCKFYAPDYLLN
-114 SAHDVDT
+114 AHDVDT
-121 FFMALNSSVKTEHSD
+121 FFMALNSTIKTEHSD
-136 KDKFAGGIIVATTDH
+136 KDSFVSGIIIATTDH
-151 WNKVLLD
+151 WNLVLQD
-158 ALLTQHIPCQHI
+158 AMFKQHIPCQRI

-179 IDWTTIL
+179 VDWAAIS
-186 KGQGEITKY
+186 KGNAGELPKY
-195 QPRPHQREAIDA
+195 EARPHQREAIDA
-207 VMAGFKSA
+207 VMEGFKSA

-230 TALRLTEEYS
+230 TALRLTEEYTN
-240 AGKGCILFLA
+240 GKGCVLFLA

-256 AQSLREWMAQ
+256 AQSLREWMSQ

-278 DGSASSI
+278 DGEASSI

-297 ARATTDPKTIAQLYS
+297 ARATTDPTTISQLYA
-312 KFKDTHL
+312 KFKDSHL

-333 EAQKVGALPEFDLCI
+333 TAQKVGALPEFDLCI
-348 CDEAHRTTGVSLMDA
+348 CDEAHRTTGVSLMDT
-363 KTGKLNES
+363 KTGKYNES
-371 HFVKVHNQDFI
+371 HFVKVHQQDYI
-382 ACRKRIYMTATPKIY
+382 ACHKRIYMTATPKIY
-397 AESARAK
+397 AESARSK

-434 REGLLTDYKVLVLCV
+434 REGLLTDYKVLILCV
-449 DEEYVKD
+449 DEDYVKEVLD
-456 ILNEKLKQDETGAIE
+456 EHLQQDETGAIE
-471 LDDAVRLVGCY
+471 LDEAVRLVGCY

-490 LPKKPDATSEDEAYD
+490 LPKKPDTTNEDTAYD

-510 LLAHDEDFLTSD
+510 LLAHDEDFLISD
-522 PGPMKRAV
+522 PAPMKRAV
-530 SFANKI
+530 AFANKI
-536 AVSEHYTAMWK
+536 AVSKHYTEMWK
-547 EVVEAIRKHEEEDKT
+547 DVVAAIRKHDEEDT
-562 PFLDS
+562 TFIDS
-567 EMQHVDGNMD
+567 EMHHVDGNMD
-577 MSERAALLGWLKGHV
+577 MGERAALLSWLKGNA

-599 VSECRILSNA
+599 VAECRVLSNA

-636 VQSVGRVMRTAK
+636 VQSVGRVMRRAA
-648 GKKFGYII
+648 GKKYGYII
-656 LPIGISPKDKPE
+656 LPIGVSPKDKPE
-668 DVLDKDEKYKVVW
+668 EVLDKDEKYKVVW

-704 KGRGKRIVVAG
+704 KGRGKRIVVGG
-715 VTGKKKGKKRTG
+715 VTGKKKGQKRTG

-732 EKENTDTGTP
+732 EKEDKPDG
-742 IQDTFDFDFDK
+742 DTFIQPDLDLEFEK
-753 ELPAW
+753 ELSSW

-789 QIKAISDLLDKGIGL
+789 QITAISDLLDKGIGL

-852 NNPVSKTMND
+852 NNPVSKTMNA
-862 MLDIVHDNTD
+862 MLDIVHENTD
-872 AADLRE
+872 ANDLRE
-878 LQRFYHSVKDRAQS
+878 LQRFYHSVKDRAHS

-921 LGIVYTPIPVV
+921 LGIVYTPVPVV
-932 DFIVHSVHEVLK
+932 DFIVHSVHKVLQ
-944 KEFGVKD
+944 KEFGVED

-991 ELFACEVVLL
+991 ELFACEIVLL

-1043 NDKDLF
+1043 ADKDLF
-1049 AAFEDN
+1049 AAFEEN

-1069 IIGNPPYSVGQKNAN
+1069 IIGNPPYSVGQKSAN
-1084 DNNQNEAYPYL
+1084 DNNQNTQYKEL
-1095 DERIADTY
+1095 DKRIRHTY
-1103 AKNSTA
+1103 ASDSKATN
-1109 QLKNS
+1109 KNS

-1127 DRITDE
+1127 DRITDN
-1133 GILAFITNGTYIDN
+1133 GILAFVTNGSYIDN
-1147 NAMSGFRQSLMGEYD
+1147 NAMTGFRQSLMGEFD

-1170 GAIRGKTR
+1170 GNQRTSGELSR
-1178 NDSKKEGQNVFDI
+1178 KEGGKIFGSGSRTPI
-1191 MTGVAIIILVKKK
+1191 AIIMLVKKK
-1204 NRPAGQQATLHYHD
+1204 NRLAGQQASLHYHD

-1227 KFEIIQNFGNCSA
+1227 KLDIIQGFGNYSA
-1240 IPWQTLTPD
+1240 IPWQVLTPD

-1293 RDPWCY
+1293 RDTWCY
-1299 NYSRVHLGE
+1299 NYSRSALE
-1308 IMREQVI
+1308 SNIRRSI
-1315 EFNRYTDE
+1315 EFFNTQSGLDE
-1323 YAAKGGSI
+1323 FDYDPTKFSWGRQQKKD
-1331 SAEDFVDDG
+1331 AE
-1340 VCKVKWTRSLR
+1340 
-1351 NDMVRG
+1351 RG
-1357 KKAWFDSAA
+1357 KQYCFSASSIVPA
-1366 VRHSVYRPFCRQ
+1366 TYRPFCKRHGYIHRDMNDMVYQ
-1378 MLYFQPQFNEAAGL
+1378 MPKLF
-1392 NYKFLPTH
+1392 PTA
-1400 QHKNLVICI
+1400 QHKNLIIQMTGNGSSKPFSCLI
-1409 PSVGA
+1409 EN
-1414 RQSFT
+1414 
-1419 SFIVETLPDFHVYSD
+1419 ILPDLETISK
-1434 GAQCFPLYWYE
+1434 GQCFPLYWYE
-1445 ERNADAPMLDLGMEA
+1445 ERNADAPMLDLGLEA
-1460 DAGDYKRN
+1460 DAGDYKRH

-1524 KDFWTFS
+1524 KDFWAFS

-1545 TIEPWPVKEESHG
+1545 TIEPWAVKEESHG
-1558 NFRVTKMRF
+1558 NYRVSKMRF
-1567 PKKGIRHTIIYND
+1567 PKKGIRHTIIYNE

-1587 PDEAYDYIVNGKS
+1587 PDEAYEYIVNGKS

-1617 GIVNDPNDWCDEQ
+1617 GIVNDPNDWCNEQ
-1630 GDPRYIID
+1630 GNPRYIID

-1650 MEIVKVLPAINEL
+1650 MEIVKALPAINEM

>member
-1 MQSVDNKSLIGVSNG
+1 MQS
-16 VTDFTFRS
+16 
-24 TTPLRTILD
+24 PLRSILE
-33 DIRSATAD
+33 DIRNATAD
-41 LSEADKGHRFEVLMK
+41 LSEAEKGHRFEVLMK
-56 RYFQTDPTYKA
+56 RYFQADPIYKE
-67 RFSDVWLWNEW
+67 RFSDVWLWSEW
-78 PYSKGHDVGIDIVAK
+78 PYSEGHDVGIDLVAK
-93 EADSDQYVA
+93 EADSDRYVA
-102 IQCKFYAPDYLM
+102 IQCKFYEPNHLM
-114 SAHDVDT
+114 SLPDVQT
-121 FFMALNSSVKTEHSD
+121 FFAALNATIKTEHSK
-136 KDKFAGGIIVATTDH
+136 KDSFVSGIIIGTTDH
-151 WNKVLLD
+151 WNVVLLN
-158 ALLTQHIPCQHI
+158 TMHKQHIPCQRI
-170 GLSDLEEAA
+170 GLSDLEEAPVDWAA
-179 IDWTTIL
+179 IS
-186 KGQGEITKY
+186 KGNAGDITKY

-207 VMAGFKSA
+207 VMEGFKTA

-230 TALRLTEEYS
+230 TALRLTEEYT
-240 AGKGCILFLA
+240 AGRGCVLFLA

-256 AQSLREWMAQ
+256 AQSLREWMSQ
-266 TTCKIHPIAVCS
+266 TTCRIHPIAVCS
-278 DGSASSI
+278 DGEASRI

-297 ARATTDPKTIAQLYS
+297 ARATTDPATIAQLYS
-312 KFKDTHL
+312 KFKDSHL
-319 TVIFSTYQSIEKLH
+319 TVIFSTYQSIEKLQ

-348 CDEAHRTTGVSLMDA
+348 CDEAHRTTGVSLVDA
-363 KTGKLNES
+363 KTGKHNES
-371 HFVKVHNQDFI
+371 HFVKVHQQDYI

-397 AESARAK
+397 AESARQK

-434 REGLLTDYKVLVLCV
+434 REGLLADYKVLVLCV
-449 DEEYVKD
+449 DEDYVKD
-456 ILNEKLKQDETGAIE
+456 IMGEHLQQDETGAIE

-482 NGLRKKVK
+482 NGLRKKML
-490 LPKKPDATSEDEAYD
+490 LPSKPAANSEDGEAYD

-510 LLAHDEDFLTSD
+510 LLAYDEDFLTSD
-522 PGPMKRAV
+522 PAPMKRAV
-530 SFANKI
+530 SFANVIK
-536 AVSEHYTAMWK
+536 ASKNYTEMWGK
-547 EVVEAIRKHEEEDKT
+547 VVDAIRKNEEDDST
-562 PFLDS
+562 FLDS

-577 MSERAALLGWLKGHV
+577 MGERAALLGWLKGNA
-592 GTNANHG
+592 GTNATQG
-599 VSECRILSNA
+599 VAECRVLSNA

-621 DAVMFLAPRKSQVDV
+621 DAVMFLSPRRSQVDV
-636 VQSVGRVMRTAK
+636 VQSVGRVMRTSK

-668 DVLDKDEKYKVVW
+668 DVLDKDEKYRVVW

-704 KGRGKRIVVAG
+704 KGRGKRIVVGG
-715 VTGKKKGKKRTG
+715 VTGRKGKKRNLKK
-727 KDKGD
+727 KDGYD
-732 EKENTDTGTP
+732 EYDEEALVAGEPDYEQLSFG
-742 IQDTFDFDFDK
+742 FDFEK

-789 QIKAISDLLDKGIGL
+789 QIDAIRALLDRGVGV
-804 EEFQLFLSGL
+804 EEFNLFLAGL
-814 RENTNPAITEADAIE
+814 RENTNPGISESDAIE

-852 NNPVSKTMND
+852 NNPVSKTMNR

-872 AADLRE
+872 ASDLRE

-902 VVELYDK
+902 IVELYDK
-909 FFKQAFPKMSEK
+909 FFKQAFPRMSEK
-921 LGIVYTPIPVV
+921 LGIVYTPVPVV
-932 DFIVHSVHEVLK
+932 DFIVHSVHKVLQ
-944 KEFGVKD
+944 KEFGIKD
-951 GIGAQGVKILDP
+951 GLGAQGVKVLDP

-980 RRSQLPYKYRN
+980 KQSQLPYKYRH
-991 ELFACEVVLL
+991 EMFACEVVLL
-1001 AYYIACVN
+1001 AYYIACIN
-1009 IEVAYHGVMKQH
+1009 IEVAYHGMMHQE
-1021 DEYEPFNGICLTD
+1021 EYEPFNGICLTD

-1043 NDKDLF
+1043 ADKDLF

-1069 IIGNPPYSVGQKNAN
+1069 IIGNPPYSAKQESAN

-1095 DERIADTY
+1095 DERIANTY
-1103 AKNSTA
+1103 AKNAKATN
-1109 QLKNS
+1109 KNS

-1127 DRITDE
+1127 DRITDD
-1133 GILAFITNGTYIDN
+1133 GILAFVTNGAYIDN
-1147 NAMSGFRQSLMGEYD
+1147 NAMTGFRQSLMGEYD
-1162 TIYCFNLR
+1162 SIYCFNLR
-1170 GAIRGKTR
+1170 GNARTSGVQR
-1178 NDSKKEGQNVFDI
+1178 QKEKGNVFGEGSRTPI
-1191 MTGVAIIILVKKK
+1191 AIIILVKKK

-1227 KFEIIQNFGNCSA
+1227 KLEIIQGFGNYSA
-1240 IPWQTLTPD
+1240 IPWKILTPD

-1254 LNHRTSGYEKFLPI
+1254 LNLRTSGYDKFLPI

-1279 KALFTLFSNGVKTN
+1279 KAVFTLFSGGVKTG
-1293 RDPWCY
+1293 RDAWCY
-1299 NYSRVHLGE
+1299 NCSRTTLE
-1308 IMREQVI
+1308 SNIRRSI
-1315 EFNRYTDE
+1315 DFFNTQAGLTELDYDPTKFSWGRQQKKD
-1323 YAAKGGSI
+1323 
-1331 SAEDFVDDG
+1331 AE
-1340 VCKVKWTRSLR
+1340 
-1351 NDMVRG
+1351 RG
-1357 KKAWFDSAA
+1357 KEYFFSETSIAPA
-1366 VRHSVYRPFCRQ
+1366 VYRPFCKRHGYIHKDMND
-1378 MLYFQPQFNEAAGL
+1378 MLYQIPKLF
-1392 NYKFLPTH
+1392 PTPN
-1400 QHKNLVICI
+1400 QKNLVITI
-1409 PSVGA
+1409 PGQGSSKG
-1414 RQSFT
+1414 FT
-1419 SFIVETLPDFHVYSD
+1419 CLMNAQTPDLNILD
-1434 GAQCFPLYWYE
+1434 AGGQNFPLYWYE
-1445 ERNADAPMLDLGMEA
+1445 ERNADAPMLDLGMEG
-1460 DAGDYKRN
+1460 DAGDYIRH
-1468 DGISNFGLKQFRTA
+1468 DGISNFGLKQFRAA

-1524 KDFWTFS
+1524 KDFKAFS

-1558 NFRVTKMRF
+1558 NYRVTKMKF
-1567 PKKGIRHTIIYND
+1567 PKKGIRHTIHYND
-1580 TCTLSEI
+1580 SCTLSEI
-1587 PDEAYDYIVNGKS
+1587 PEEAYEYIVNGKS

-1630 GDPRYIID
+1630 GNPRYIID
-1638 LVKRVIRVSIET
+1638 LVKRIVRVSIET
-1650 MEIVKVLPAINEL
+1650 MEIVKALPAINEL

>member
-1 MQSVDNKSLIGVSNG
+1 MKS
-16 VTDFTFRS
+16 
-24 TTPLRTILD
+24 PLRTLLAQF
-33 DIRSATAD
+33 REATFT
-41 LSEADKGHRFEVLMK
+41 EADKGHRFEVLIK
-56 RYFQTDPTYKA
+56 RYFESDPVYKE
-67 RFSDVWLWNEW
+67 RFSGVWLWNEW
-78 PYSKGHDVGIDIVAK
+78 PHANGHDRGIDLVAK
-93 EADSDQYVA
+93 EAASDRYVA
-102 IQCKFYAPDYLM
+102 IQCKCYDEAHLM
-114 SAHDVDT
+114 NLHDVDT
-121 FFMALNSSVKTEHSD
+121 FFAALNETFSSEYSKCDTFS
-136 KDKFAGGIIVATTDH
+136 GGIIVASTDH
-151 WNKVLLD
+151 WNEPLQNSMLR
-158 ALLTQHIPCQHI
+158 QQIPCQRI
-170 GLSDLEEAA
+170 GLAELEAA
-179 IDWTTIL
+179 SIDWEKL
-186 KGQGEITKY
+186 NKGKAGELTKY
-195 QPRPHQREAIDA
+195 NPRPHQREAIDA
-207 VMAGFKSA
+207 VKSGLAAA

-230 TALRLTEEYS
+230 TALRLAEEYTE
-240 AGKGCILFLA
+240 GKGCVLFLA

-256 AQSLREWMAQ
+256 AQSLREWMSQ
-266 TTCKIHPIAVCS
+266 TTCRIHPIAVCS
-278 DGSASSI
+278 DGEASSI
-285 DDLNDLSARDLP
+285 DDLVDLSARDLP
-297 ARATTDPKTIAQLYS
+297 APASTDPKVIGAN
-312 KFKDTHL
+312 FARFRETHL
-319 TVIFSTYQSIEKLH
+319 SVIFSTYQSLDKIH
-333 EAQKVGALPEFDLCI
+333 TAQQAGALPTFDICI
-348 CDEAHRTTGVSLMDA
+348 CDEAHRTTGVSLMNATNGMLD
-363 KTGKLNES
+363 ES
-371 HFVKVHNQDFI
+371 LFVKIHDKDYI
-382 ACRKRIYMTATPKIY
+382 RCHKRVYMTATPRVY
-397 AESARAK
+397 VESARKK
-404 AKDANAEL
+404 AKDAGAEVV
-412 ASMDDRSY
+412 SMDDATQY
-420 FGDEFFRLPFSRAV
+420 GEEFFRLPFSRAV
-434 REGLLTDYKVLVLCV
+434 REGLLADYKVLVLCV
-449 DEEYVKD
+449 DEGYVKD
-456 ILNEKLKQDETGAIE
+456 IFGDKIQVDDKGELE
-471 LDDAVRLVGCY
+471 LDEAVRLVGCY
-482 NGLRKKVK
+482 NGLRKKVL
-490 LPKKPDATSEDEAYD
+490 LPKPTEQSSDAYD
-505 PSLPD
+505 PTLPD
-510 LLAHDEDFLTSD
+510 LANDEDDFLSTD
-522 PGPMKRAV
+522 PGPMQRAV
-530 SFANKI
+530 AFAGRI
-536 AVSEHYTAMWK
+536 ADSKSYTALWAEM
-547 EVVEAIRKHEEEDKT
+547 VQTIRADEADSSG
-562 PFLDS
+562 FLSS
-567 EMQHVDGNMD
+567 EMQHVDGTMD
-577 MSERAALLGWLKGHV
+577 MGERAALLNWLKGYS
-592 GTNANHG
+592 GTHATEG
-599 VSECRILSNA
+599 ESECRILSNA

-621 DAVMFLAPRKSQVDV
+621 DAVMFLSSRRSQVDV
-636 VQSVGRVMRTAK
+636 VQSVGRVMRRAP
-648 GKKFGYII
+648 GKKYGYII
-656 LPIGISPKDKPE
+656 LPIGISPDVKPE

-715 VTGKKKGKKRTG
+715 VSATKGKKRNSKAKKADYTELDAEERELAQRAREG
-727 KDKGD
+727 EQLDFGD
-732 EKENTDTGTP
+732 EFGRTLADWRE
-742 IQDTFDFDFDK
+742 
-753 ELPAW
+753 
-758 TDGILVRT
+758 GILVRT
-766 VQKCG
+766 VKKCG

-852 NNPVSKTMND
+852 NNPVSKTMNA
-862 MLDIVHDNTD
+862 MLDIVQQNTD

-975 QSGLI
+975 QSGHI
-980 RRSQLPYKYRN
+980 KKSQLPYKYRN
-991 ELFACEVVLL
+991 ELFACEIVLL

-1009 IEVAYHGVMKQH
+1009 IEVAYHGVMKQQE
-1021 DEYEPFNGICLTD
+1021 EYEPFNGICLTD

-1069 IIGNPPYSVGQKNAN
+1069 IIGNPPYSMGQKSAN

-1095 DERIADTY
+1095 DERIAETY

-1109 QLKNS
+1109 QLKNK

-1127 DRITDE
+1127 DRITDD
-1133 GILAFITNGTYIDN
+1133 GILAFVTNGSYIDN
-1147 NAMSGFRQSLMGEYD
+1147 AAMNGFRQSLMGEYD
-1162 TIYCFNLR
+1162 AIYCFNLR
-1170 GAIRGKTR
+1170 GNQRTSGELSR
-1178 NDSKKEGQNVFDI
+1178 KEGGKIFGSGSRTPI
-1191 MTGVAIIILVKKK
+1191 AIIILVKKK

-1227 KFEIIQNFGNCSA
+1227 KLDIITDFGNYSA
-1240 IPWQTLTPD
+1240 IPWQILTPD

-1254 LNHRTSGYEKFLPI
+1254 LNHRTSGYGKFLPI
-1268 GDKATKGKPDT
+1268 GDKSVKGKTDT
-1279 KALFTLFSNGVKTN
+1279 KALFSLFSLGVSTN
-1293 RDPWCY
+1293 RDTWCY
-1299 NYSRVHLGE
+1299 NYSKKVLFCNLEKLITQYNSDLVNGVKTYDNE
-1308 IMREQVI
+1308 KIKWSSKLDTL
-1315 EFNRYTDE
+1315 YTRGQNLSFLANDVRI
-1323 YAAKGGSI
+1323 AA
-1331 SAEDFVDDG
+1331 
-1340 VCKVKWTRSLR
+1340 
-1351 NDMVRG
+1351 
-1357 KKAWFDSAA
+1357 
-1366 VRHSVYRPFCRQ
+1366 YRPYCHQR
-1378 MLYFQPQFNEAAGL
+1378 LYFNSNL
-1392 NYKFLPTH
+1392 NDRQGQMGKLIPTPKY
-1400 QHKNLVICI
+1400 KNLVITI
-1409 PSVGA
+1409 PANGGSK
-1414 RQSFT
+1414 FMPL
-1419 SFIVETLPDFHVYSD
+1419 ISD
-1434 GAQCFPLYWYE
+1434 VTCDLHLNGDAQCFPLYWYE
-1445 ERNADAPMLDLGMEA
+1445 ERNADAPMLDLGMED
-1460 DAGDYKRN
+1460 DAGNYKRH

-1524 KDFWTFS
+1524 KDFWAFS

-1567 PKKGIRHTIIYND
+1567 PKKGIRHTIHYND

-1587 PDEAYDYIVNGKS
+1587 PDEAYEYIVNGKS

-1630 GDPRYIID
+1630 GNPRYIID
-1638 LVKRVIRVSIET
+1638 LVKRIVRVSIET
-1650 MEIVKVLPAINEL
+1650 MKIVKKLPALEEM

>member
-1 MQSVDNKSLIGVSNG
+1 MKS
-16 VTDFTFRS
+16 T
-24 TTPLRTILD
+24 LRTLLD
-33 DIRSATAD
+33 DIREATRQT
-41 LSEADKGHRFEVLMK
+41 SEADKGHRFEVLMK
-56 RYFQTDPTYKA
+56 RYLLTDPTYKA

-78 PYSKGHDVGIDIVAK
+78 PYAKGHDVGIDIVAK
-93 EADSDQYVA
+93 EADSDRYVA
-102 IQCKFYAPDYLM
+102 IQCKFYEPTHLM
-114 SAHDVDT
+114 SLPDVQT
-121 FFMALNSSVKTEHSD
+121 FFAALNATINTEYSK
-136 KDKFAGGIIVATTDH
+136 KDSFVQGIIIATTDH
-151 WNKVLLD
+151 WNVVLLNK
-158 ALLTQHIPCQHI
+158 LYQQHIPCQHI

-179 IDWTTIL
+179 VDWSTIL
-186 KGQGEITKY
+186 KGQGEIAKY
-195 QPRPHQREAIDA
+195 QPRPHQREAIGA
-207 VMAGFKSA
+207 VLEGFMTT

-230 TALRLTEEYS
+230 TALRLMEEFTG
-240 AGKGCILFLA
+240 GKGCVLFLA

-278 DGSASSI
+278 DGEASSI
-285 DDLNDLSARDLP
+285 DDLVDLSARDLP
-297 ARATTDPKTIAQLYS
+297 ARATTDPTTIAQLYAR
-312 KFKDTHL
+312 FKDSHL

-333 EAQKVGALPEFDLCI
+333 EAQKIGALPEFDLCI
-348 CDEAHRTTGVSLMDA
+348 CDEAHRTTGVSLYDE
-363 KTGKLNES
+363 KKGKHHES
-371 HFVKVHNQDFI
+371 HFTKIHKQDYI
-382 ACRKRIYMTATPKIY
+382 ACRKRVYMTATPKIY
-397 AESARAK
+397 AESARQK

-412 ASMDDRSY
+412 ASMNDRSY
-420 FGDEFFRLPFSRAV
+420 FGDEYFRLPFSRAV

-449 DEEYVKD
+449 DEDYVKD
-456 ILNEKLKQDETGAIE
+456 IMGEQLKQDETGAIE

-482 NGLRKKVK
+482 NGLRKKVL
-490 LPKKPDATSEDEAYD
+490 LPANAAAGNADSYD
-505 PSLPD
+505 PSLPE
-510 LLAHDEDFLTSD
+510 LLSHDEDFLTSD

-530 SFANKI
+530 SFANVIK
-536 AVSEHYTAMWK
+536 ASKNYTEMWGK
-547 EVVEAIRKHEEEDKT
+547 VVNAIRKDEEDDSS
-562 PFLDS
+562 FLDS

-577 MSERAALLGWLKGHV
+577 MGERAALLSWLKGNA

-599 VSECRILSNA
+599 VPECRILSNA

-636 VQSVGRVMRTAK
+636 VQSVGRVMRRAA

-656 LPIGISPKDKPE
+656 LPIGISPRDKPE
-668 DVLDKDEKYKVVW
+668 EVLDKDEKYRVVW

-704 KGRGKRIVVAG
+704 KGRGKRIVVGG
-715 VTGKKKGKKRTG
+715 VTGKKGKKRNPKK
-727 KDKGD
+727 KDGYDEYEEDVLVAKEGD
-732 EKENTDTGTP
+732 D
-742 IQDTFDFDFDK
+742 QQLSFDFDFEK

-777 DWAKNIAKIAER
+777 DWAKNIAKIAEK
-789 QIKAISDLLDKGIGL
+789 QTAAINTLLDKGIGL
-804 EEFQLFLSGL
+804 AEFQLFLSGL

-852 NNPVSKTMND
+852 NNPVSRTMND
-862 MLDIVHDNTD
+862 MLDIVQQNTD
-872 AADLRE
+872 ANDLRE
-878 LQRFYHSVKDRAQS
+878 LRRFYDSVKDRAQS

-909 FFKQAFPKMSEK
+909 FFKQAFPKLAEK

-932 DFIVHSVHEVLK
+932 DFIVHSVHKVLQQ
-944 KEFGVKD
+944 EFGVKD
-951 GIGAQGVKILDP
+951 GLGARGVKILDP

-980 RRSQLPYKYRN
+980 KRSQLPYKYRN
-991 ELFACEVVLL
+991 ELFACEIVLL

-1009 IEVAYHGVMKQH
+1009 IEVAYHGVMKQE
-1021 DEYEPFNGICLTD
+1021 EYEPFNGICLTD
-1034 TFRMDGNSA
+1034 TFRMDGNSTA
-1043 NDKDLF
+1043 DKDLF
-1049 AAFEDN
+1049 AAFEEN

-1069 IIGNPPYSVGQKNAN
+1069 IIGNPPYSVGQKSAN

-1095 DERIADTY
+1095 NERIAQTY
-1103 AKNSTA
+1103 AVGCKTSTTI
-1109 QLKNS
+1109 K

-1127 DRITDE
+1127 DRITDD
-1133 GILAFITNGTYIDN
+1133 GVLAFITNGLYIDT

-1162 TIYCFNLR
+1162 AIYCFNLR
-1170 GAIRGKTR
+1170 GAIRGKAK
-1178 NDSKKEGQNVFDI
+1178 NDAKKEGQNVFDI

-1204 NRPAGQQATLHYHD
+1204 NRQAGQQATLHYHD

-1227 KFEIIQNFGNCSA
+1227 KLERIQEFGNYST
-1240 IPWQTLTPD
+1240 IPWQTLIPD

-1254 LNHRTSGYEKFLPI
+1254 LNHRTSGYDKFLPI
-1268 GDKATKGKPDT
+1268 GDKATKGKPDS
-1279 KALFTLFSNGVKTN
+1279 KAIFPLFSLGVGTN
-1293 RDPWCY
+1293 RDAWVY
-1299 NYSRVHLGE
+1299 NYSKKVLLTHLPVCINTYNEGLQQG
-1308 IMREQVI
+1308 IRPDTPTKIKWSSKLVSLFDRGIPIHHQTS
-1315 EFNRYTDE
+1315 NYR
-1323 YAAKGGSI
+1323 YAA
-1331 SAEDFVDDG
+1331 
-1340 VCKVKWTRSLR
+1340 
-1351 NDMVRG
+1351 
-1357 KKAWFDSAA
+1357 
-1366 VRHSVYRPFCRQ
+1366 YRPFCKQ
-1378 MLYFQPQFNEAAGL
+1378 LLYFDDAL
-1392 NYKFLPTH
+1392 NHRQGQMPKLFPSPR
-1400 QHKNLVICI
+1400 HKNLAICI
-1409 PSVGA
+1409 PGIGCRKAFSC
-1414 RQSFT
+1414 
-1419 SFIVETLPDFHVYSD
+1419 FIANEIIDLELIEK
-1434 GAQCFPLYWYE
+1434 GQCFPLYWYE
-1445 ERNADAPMLDLGMEA
+1445 KRNSEQGELNLGMEE
-1460 DAGDYKRN
+1460 DTGNYIRH

-1524 KDFWTFS
+1524 KDFRAFS

-1580 TCTLSEI
+1580 SCTLSEI
-1587 PDEAYDYIVNGKS
+1587 PDEAYEYIVNGKS

-1609 AVTTDKDS
+1609 AVTIDKDS
-1617 GIVNDPNDWCDEQ
+1617 GIVNDPNDWCEEQ
-1630 GDPRYIID
+1630 GDPRYIVD

-1650 MEIVKVLPAINEL
+1650 MEIVKSLPPMEEL

>member
-1 MQSVDNKSLIGVSNG
+1 MQSS
-16 VTDFTFRS
+16 
-24 TTPLRTILD
+24 LRTVLD
-33 DIRSATAD
+33 DIRSATSD

-56 RYFQTDPTYKA
+56 RYLQTDPTYKA

-78 PYSKGHDVGIDIVAK
+78 TYGKGHDVGIDIVAK
-93 EADSDQYVA
+93 EADSDRYVA
-102 IQCKFYAPDYLM
+102 IQCKFYEPTHLM
-114 SAHDVDT
+114 NAHDVDT
-121 FFMALNSSVKTEHSD
+121 FFMALNTTIKTEHSD
-136 KDKFAGGIIVATTDH
+136 KDSFVSGIIIATTDH
-151 WNKVLLD
+151 WNLVLLD
-158 ALLTQHIPCQHI
+158 AMFKQHIHCQRI
-170 GLSDLEEAA
+170 GLSDLEEAPVDWAA
-179 IDWTTIL
+179 IN
-186 KGQGEITKY
+186 KGNAGDIPKY
-195 QPRPHQREAIDA
+195 DARPHQREAIDA
-207 VMAGFKSA
+207 VMDGFKSA

-230 TALRLTEEYS
+230 TALRLTEEYTG
-240 AGKGCILFLA
+240 GKGCVLFLA

-278 DGSASSI
+278 DGEASSI
-285 DDLNDLSARDLP
+285 DDLADLSARDLP
-297 ARATTDPKTIAQLYS
+297 ARATTDPTTIAQLYA
-312 KFKDTHL
+312 KFKDSHL

-348 CDEAHRTTGVSLMDA
+348 CDEAHRTTGVSLLDT

-371 HFVKVHNQDFI
+371 HFVKVHQQDYI
-382 ACRKRIYMTATPKIY
+382 ACRKRVYMTATPKIY
-397 AESARAK
+397 AESARSK

-456 ILNEKLKQDETGAIE
+456 IMGEHLKHDETGAIE

-482 NGLRKKVK
+482 NGLRKKVL
-490 LPKKPDATSEDEAYD
+490 LPPKPEISNEDGAYD

-510 LLAHDEDFLTSD
+510 LLARDEDFLISD
-522 PGPMKRAV
+522 PAPMKRAV
-530 SFANKI
+530 AFANKI
-536 AVSEHYTAMWK
+536 AISKHYTEMWAK
-547 EVVEAIRKHEEEDKT
+547 VVDAIRKDEEEDISA
-562 PFLDS
+562 FLDS
-567 EMQHVDGNMD
+567 EMRHVDGNMD
-577 MSERAALLGWLKGHV
+577 MGERAALLSWLKGNS
-592 GTNANHG
+592 GTNDSDG

-621 DAVMFLAPRKSQVDV
+621 DAVMFMAPRKSQVDV
-636 VQSVGRVMRTAK
+636 VQSVGRVMRRAQD
-648 GKKFGYII
+648 KKFGYII
-656 LPIGISPKDKPE
+656 LPIGVSPKDKPE

-697 INSIELN
+697 INAIDLN
-704 KGRGKRIVVAG
+704 KGRGKRIVVGG
-715 VTGKKKGKKRTG
+715 VTGKKKGKRIG

-732 EKENTDTGTP
+732 EKEDKPDDPFIRPTLEL
-742 IQDTFDFDFDK
+742 DFEK

-766 VQKCG
+766 VRKCG

-852 NNPVSKTMND
+852 NNPVSKTMSA

-878 LQRFYHSVKDRAQS
+878 LRRFYDSVKDRAQS

-897 GRQQV
+897 SRQKV
-902 VVELYDK
+902 IKELYNN
-909 FFKQAFPKMSEK
+909 FFEQAFPKMSSK

-932 DFIVHSVHEVLK
+932 DFIVHSVHKVLQN
-944 KEFGVKD
+944 EFGVKD

-980 RRSQLPYKYRN
+980 KRSQLPYKYRN
-991 ELFACEVVLL
+991 ELFACEIVLL
-1001 AYYIACVN
+1001 SYYIACVN
-1009 IEVAYHGVMKQH
+1009 IEVAYHGVMKQ

-1043 NDKDLF
+1043 ADKDLF

-1069 IIGNPPYSVGQKNAN
+1069 IIGNPPYSVGQKSAN
-1084 DNNQNEAYPYL
+1084 DNNQNEVYPYL

-1103 AKNSTA
+1103 AKNSKATN
-1109 QLKNS
+1109 KNS
-1114 LYDSYIRAFRWAS
+1114 LYDAYIRAFRWAS
-1127 DRITDE
+1127 DRITDD
-1133 GILAFITNGTYIDN
+1133 GILAFVTNGSYIDN
-1147 NAMSGFRQSLMGEYD
+1147 NAMTGFRQSLMGEYD

-1170 GAIRGKTR
+1170 GNQRTSGELSR
-1178 NDSKKEGQNVFDI
+1178 KEGGKIFGSGSRTPI
-1191 MTGVAIIILVKKK
+1191 AIIILVKKK

-1227 KFEIIQNFGNCSA
+1227 KLDIITGFGNYSA
-1240 IPWQTLTPD
+1240 IPWQILTPD

-1268 GDKATKGKPDT
+1268 GDKATKGKNDT
-1279 KALFTLFSNGVKTN
+1279 KAAFSLFSRGVATA
-1293 RDPWCY
+1293 RDAWCY
-1299 NYSRVHLGE
+1299 NYSRSALE
-1308 IMREQVI
+1308 SNMRRSI
-1315 EFNRYTDE
+1315 EFFNTQS
-1323 YAAKGGSI
+1323 GL
-1331 SAEDFVDDG
+1331 AEFDYDPTKFSWGRQQKKDAE
-1340 VCKVKWTRSLR
+1340 
-1351 NDMVRG
+1351 RG
-1357 KKAWFDSAA
+1357 KQYCFSASSIVPA
-1366 VRHSVYRPFCRQ
+1366 VYRPFCKRHGYIHKDMND
-1378 MLYFQPQFNEAAGL
+1378 MLYQMPKLF
-1392 NYKFLPTH
+1392 PTA
-1400 QHKNLVICI
+1400 QHKNLVITI
-1409 PSVGA
+1409 PALAGHK
-1414 RQSFT
+1414 FMPL
-1419 SFIVETLPDFHVYSD
+1419 ISD
-1434 GAQCFPLYWYE
+1434 VTCDLHMNGDAQCFPLYWYE
-1445 ERNADAPMLDLGMEA
+1445 KRDSAQGELNLGMED
-1460 DAGDYKRN
+1460 DAGNYIRH

-1482 YGDPKIGKE
+1482 YGDPKISKE

-1524 KDFWTFS
+1524 KDFRAFS

-1567 PKKGIRHTIIYND
+1567 PKKGIRHTIHYND

-1587 PDEAYDYIVNGKS
+1587 PDEAYEYIVNGKS

-1630 GDPRYIID
+1630 GNPRYIID

-1650 MEIVKVLPAINEL
+1650 MEIVKALPALNEL